1 MATFKK
7 EWQPDALQQ
16 VHVRDPKQRE
26 KQKPA
31 SWQDVVDA
39 NWKPAP
45 AAAVGS
51 TSTKQFFNQEGSPEP
66 VIPNTLEV
74 VGSSMLWIGH
84 SIWNRI
90 DAMNQGFEADPS
102 YKLTQEKLSELSTVI
117 NLDSERIQK
126 LNASTS
132 SAQTDWLVKQYMDED
147 MRQQVQ
153 SYNVPLSMAAS
164 ILDVDL
170 GLSAALKPFTITARF
185 NKLSKIQKGLIGAGT
200 ITTANAAFNAA
211 TSEYDTRSI
220 AQRLLDGITL
230 AGAGALLGATGKS
243 RLLTRNGEKIAEDTI
258 PYVSQKAVKNAAE
271 GTFDLSK
278 GVAKANPE
286 NAVPAQSGRLPER
299 KVSIQSGFKQFSKR
313 AEQIQS
319 RIAQEV
325 HLEKQ
330 TQINSIRQAES
341 AVADILQ
348 GSSHAEASLR
358 VARRI
363 DEIQAIL
370 PRLDALPNLNSVS
383 HSAWGSDALLEG
395 LQKAQTRTA
404 GWKAAFDQ
412 KALRFQEAAAPM
424 LQKLPQELQEE
435 VQKAL
440 AAGTY
445 TADLGKQITKALP
458 EADRTAFKELNSK
471 VLREQRDYRYYVNK
485 QNKELQSAQRVQ
497 SYNPQQLSAVQRDAL
512 RNELQQELT
521 DLKAQQFALERSSDY
536 LRDLRKVAADNAKNT
551 KAKVDNTGHAES
563 TGIPTE
569 NLRRVPEANQEAYRV
584 SLEESEKL
592 SGEQAAKLVLEIE
605 TSTGREHVPL
615 PDRPASVGIR
625 ATLQRAAEFFRSAKQ
640 YMSTTDK
647 LMYYG
652 RNLPEE
658 EWEQLNRLFADP
670 AFNNPDNAITHA
682 TLLSRHGEW
691 RLNALDD
698 ALGKAAQEYYG
709 AKGRFNGA
717 VNPTVQ
723 PKHITALRAAQKDL
737 SDLRLQL
744 YQMERQAAATGTE
757 LDLPV
762 LIQKLAP
769 NKGIADA
776 MQTFVDSGFSKFYAQ
791 QLKKNGLLPEDFAE
805 GLGTYMPLQ
814 WSYAAMRKA
823 FDAGLPE
830 EVLARFIGEDVLER
844 FPDLAKYGRDAES
857 IGKKF
862 IQTQKTSMQATEHM
876 PVGATRDFIAEVL
889 LNQGVAANRVEHIVD
904 SIMHK
909 QTQKG
914 HKNLRTRNSWDF
926 NRQLVHN
933 GQVYSLK
940 DFVDTDVLT
949 QLQSYNRQMA
959 HRNGL
964 AHYGMSP
971 AELDNLFV
979 KIQDTVP
986 AGNNPAEV
994 RDFLKV
1000 ARQQLLGQ
1008 AVGEQVPTVLRS
1020 ATTVASSMVLQN
1032 AGISAFGDISTA
1044 FQRLGFLRTAKYMLK
1059 QFPSLFYAISKYTP
1073 EEAMRLK
1080 DVLVGTSTAHE
1091 RIKYFV
1097 THFEDNHAIP
1107 IQGVHGYVARA
1118 GQSIMHLNASEAVR
1132 RWLVNTV
1139 ASAYEDAIIE
1149 AAKGSRTHRELLLRT
1164 GATEKDFQNIMQEYS
1179 KHGLHIQKWDADI
1192 SLRTQQLLMNASDD
1206 IALTAKA
1213 GEAPAF
1219 LEQTTTGKILFPFMR
1234 FAMAGHQ
1241 KILRKTYN
1249 QDGIFGVAVLLMYNA
1264 MLAPVLVAVKN
1275 VTNGRQWDEDIY
1287 TGSVQQAPALGYFG
1301 IALDSILNSQNSKG
1315 AVVFSPLSK
1324 MNQLFRKVANPDHEM
1339 QVYDYTDATPL
1350 LGLTVVNQAFGVL
1363 KTLEEKDD

>member
-1 MATFKK
+1 MATLKK
-7 EWQPDALQQ
+7 EWQPAVLQQ
-16 VHVRDPKQRE
+16 VQVRDPKQRE

-39 NWKPAP
+39 NWNPAP
-45 AAAVGS
+45 DATIGR
-51 TSTKQFFNQEGSPEP
+51 TPTTQFFNQNSPEP

-74 VGSSMLWIGH
+74 IGSSMLGIGR

-90 DAMNQGFEADPS
+90 DAMNQGFEADPN
-102 YKLTQEKLSELSTVI
+102 YELTAQDMDKISTQI
-117 NLDSERIQK
+117 QLDSERMQK

-132 SAQTDWLVKQYMDED
+132 AAMTEWLVRQYADAD
-147 MRQQVQ
+147 MRHEAQ
-153 SYNVPLSMAAS
+153 SYRPGTAMAAS
-164 ILDVDL
+164 IVDVDL
-170 GLSAALKPFTITARF
+170 GFGILAKPFTAA
-185 NKLSKIQKGLIGAGT
+185 KIGSSLTRLQTGIVAAGT
-200 ITTANAAFNAA
+200 VAFDSA
-211 TSEYDTRSI
+211 TSQFDTRSTI
-220 AQRLLDGITL
+220 ERLLDGVTL
-230 AGAGALLGATGKS
+230 VGASAFAGAAGKS
-243 RLLTRNGEKIAEDTI
+243 RLLTRNGEKLAEDTI
-258 PYVSQKAVKNAAE
+258 EHVTQKAVKIEQEAAS
-271 GTFDLSK
+271 DLSK

-286 NAVPAQSGRLPER
+286 KAVPARSTGFPEG
-299 KVSIQSGFKQFSKR
+299 KATGFQKFSKR
-313 AEQIQS
+313 AEQI
-319 RIAQEV
+319 AQDAR
-325 HLEKQ
+325 LEKQ
-330 TQINSIRQAES
+330 TQINSIREAES
-341 AVADILQ
+341 TMQDILQ
-348 GSSHAEASLR
+348 GSSHADASLR

-370 PRLDALPNLNSVS
+370 PRLDALPNLNAVV
-383 HSAWGSDALLEG
+383 GSDALLEG
-395 LQKAQTRTA
+395 LQKAQSRA
-404 GWKAAFDQ
+404 QGWKAAFDQ
-412 KALRFQEAAAPM
+412 KALRFQEAATPM
-424 LQKLPQELQEE
+424 LQKLPQELQEQ

-440 AAGTY
+440 AAGSY

-458 EADRTAFKELNSK
+458 EADRAGFKELNSK

-497 SYNPQQLSAVQRDAL
+497 SYNPQLTPVQRDAL

-536 LRDLRKVAADNAKNT
+536 LKDLRKVHADNVKAT
-551 KAKVDNTGHAES
+551 KAEEGLKSD
-563 TGIPTE
+563 TGIPTAD
-569 NLRRVPEANQEAYRV
+569 LRRVPEANQAAYRE
-584 SLEESEKL
+584 SLEETEKQTARV
-592 SGEQAAKLVLEIE
+592 SGEQAEKLVLEIE
-605 TSTGREHVPL
+605 TSTGTEHVPL
-615 PDRPASVGIR
+615 PDRPAPVGEAAVIR
-625 ATLQRAAEFFRSAKQ
+625 RAAEYSSSAKQ

-647 LMYYG
+647 LAYYG
-652 RNLPEE
+652 QNLPED
-658 EWEQLNRLFADP
+658 EWEQLNRLFSDP

-709 AKGRFNGA
+709 ASGRFNGA

-723 PKHITALRAAQKDL
+723 PKHITALRAAEKDL

-757 LDLPV
+757 LDLPA
-762 LIQKLAP
+762 LIQRLAP

-791 QLKKNGLLPEDFAE
+791 QLKKNRLLPEDFAE

-876 PVGATRDFIAEVL
+876 PVGATRDFIADVL
-889 LNQGVAANRVEHIVD
+889 LNQGVEANRIDAIVD

-949 QLQSYNRQMA
+949 QLQSYNHQMA

-971 AELDNLFV
+971 AELDNLFA
-979 KIQDTVP
+979 KIQDNLP
-986 AGNNPAEV
+986 AGVNPTEA
-994 RDFLKV
+994 RDFLKA

-1008 AVGEQVPTVLRS
+1008 AVGEQVPILLRS

-1032 AGISAFGDISTA
+1032 TGISAFGDISTA

-1059 QFPSLFYAISKYTP
+1059 QLPSLFYTISKYTP

-1107 IQGVHGYVARA
+1107 IQGVHGYIARA
-1118 GQSIMHLNASEAVR
+1118 GQSIMHLNSSEAVR

-1149 AAKGSRTHRELLLRT
+1149 AAKGSKTHRELLMRT
-1164 GATEKDFQNIMQEYS
+1164 GATERDFQNIMQEYG
-1179 KHGLHIQKWDADI
+1179 KHGLYINKWDADI

-1249 QDGIFGVAVLLMYNA
+1249 QDGIFGVAVLLMYNS
-1264 MLAPVLVAVKN
+1264 MLAPVLAAARN
-1275 VTNGRQWDEDIY
+1275 VTNGKRWDEDIFA
-1287 TGSVQQAPALGYFG
+1287 GSVQQAPALGYFG

-1315 AVVFSPLSK
+1315 AAVFSPLSK
-1324 MNQLFRKVANPDHEM
+1324 MNQLFRKVGNPDYEM

-1363 KTLEEKDD
+1363 KLLNEEDDD

>member
-1 MATFKK
+1 MATLKQ
-7 EWQPDALQQ
+7 EWQPEALQQ
-16 VHVRDPKQRE
+16 VQVRDPKQRE
-26 KQKPA
+26 KQKSA

-39 NWKPAP
+39 NFKPAP
-45 AAAVGS
+45 DAAVGR
-51 TSTKQFFNQEGSPEP
+51 TPTKQFFNQEGSSEP

-74 VGSSMLWIGH
+74 IGSSMLGIGR

-102 YKLTQEKLSELSTVI
+102 YKLTQEELSNLSTVI
-117 NLDSERIQK
+117 NLDSERMQK
-126 LNASTS
+126 LNSSTS
-132 SAQTDWLVKQYMDED
+132 SAQTDWLVKQYAEED
-147 MRQQVQ
+147 MRQQTQ
-153 SYNVPLSMAAS
+153 SYRPLTAMLGS
-164 ILDVDL
+164 IVDVDL
-170 GLSAALKPFTITARF
+170 GLGAALKPLSAARAF
-185 NKLSKIQKGLIGAGT
+185 SGLSKVQKGIAGV
-200 ITTANAAFNAA
+200 TAVGTATAAFDAV
-211 TSEYDTRSI
+211 TSKYDTRSF
-220 AQRLLDGITL
+220 AQQLLDGVTL
-230 AGAGALLGATGKS
+230 AGAGALFGATGKS
-243 RLLTRNGEKIAEDTI
+243 QLLTRNGEKIAEDTI
-258 PYVSQKAVKNAAE
+258 PYVSQKAVKIEQE
-271 GTFDLSK
+271 GASELSK

-286 NAVPAQSGRLPER
+286 KAVPAHEIKQSGHVPEA
-299 KVSIQSGFKQFSKR
+299 KSTGFQKFSQRAKQ
-313 AEQIQS
+313 
-319 RIAQEV
+319 IAQEAR
-325 HLEKQ
+325 LEKQ
-330 TQINSIRQAES
+330 TQINSIREAES
-341 AVADILQ
+341 VVSDILQ
-348 GSSHAEASLR
+348 GSSHADASLR

-370 PRLDALPNLNSVS
+370 PRLDTLPNLNAVS
-383 HSAWGSDALLEG
+383 GSDALLEG
-395 LQKAQTRTA
+395 FQKAQSRVQ

-424 LQKLPQELQEE
+424 LQKLPQELQEQ
-435 VQKAL
+435 VQRAL
-440 AAGTY
+440 AAGEY

-458 EADRTAFKELNSK
+458 EADRTGFKELNSK

-485 QNKELQSAQRVQ
+485 QSKELQSAQRVQ

-536 LRDLRKVAADNAKNT
+536 LKDLRKVAEDAKAT
-551 KAKVDNTGHAES
+551 KADNTGHAES
-563 TGIPTE
+563 TGIPIE
-569 NLRRVPEANQEAYRV
+569 NLRRVPEEHQAAYRA
-584 SLEESEKL
+584 SLEETEKV
-592 SGEQAAKLVLEIE
+592 SGEQAEKLVLEIE
-605 TSTGREHVPL
+605 TSTGREHIPL
-615 PDRPASVGIR
+615 PDRPAPVGIR

-647 LMYYG
+647 LAYYG
-652 RNLPEE
+652 QNLPEA
-658 EWEQLNRLFADP
+658 EWEQMNRLFSDP

-709 AKGRFNGA
+709 ASGRFNGA
-717 VNPTVQ
+717 VNPIVQ
-723 PKHITALRAAQKDL
+723 PRHITALRAAEKDL

-757 LDLPV
+757 LDLPA

-830 EVLARFIGEDVLER
+830 EVLAKFIGEDVLER

-940 DFVDTDVLT
+940 DFVDTDVMT

-979 KIQDTVP
+979 KIQDNLP
-986 AGNNPAEV
+986 AGVNPTEA
-994 RDFLKV
+994 RDFLKA

-1008 AVGEQVPTVLRS
+1008 AVGEQVPTILRS

-1091 RIKYFV
+1091 RMRYFV

-1149 AAKGSRTHRELLLRT
+1149 AAKGSKKHRELLMRT
-1164 GATEKDFQNIMQEYS
+1164 GATEKDFQNILQEYG
-1179 KHGLHIQKWDADI
+1179 KHGLHINKWDADI

-1264 MLAPVLVAVKN
+1264 MLAPVLAAVKN

-1287 TGSVQQAPALGYFG
+1287 SGSVQQAPALGYFG

-1315 AVVFSPLSK
+1315 AAVFSPLSK

-1350 LGLTVVNQAFGVL
+1350 LGLTVVNQAFGVM

>member
-1 MATFKK
+1 MATLKK
-7 EWQPDALQQ
+7 EWQPAALQQ
-16 VHVRDPKQRE
+16 VQVRDPKQRE
-26 KQKPA
+26 KQKSA

-39 NWKPAP
+39 NWNPASD
-45 AAAVGS
+45 AAVGR
-51 TSTKQFFNQEGSPEP
+51 THTTQFFNQNSSPEP
-66 VIPNTLEV
+66 VIPNTLEI
-74 VGSSMLWIGH
+74 VGSSMLGIGRH
-84 SIWNRI
+84 IVNVI
-90 DAMNQGFEADPS
+90 DGMNQGFEADPN
-102 YKLTQEKLSELSTVI
+102 YKLSAQDMDKISTQI
-117 NLDSERIQK
+117 QLDSERMQK

-132 SAQTDWLVKQYMDED
+132 AAMTGWLVKQYADED

-164 ILDVDL
+164 VLDVDL
-170 GLSAALKPFTITARF
+170 GFGAALKLVTAASWF
-185 NKLSKIQKGLIGAGT
+185 NKLTKLQKGLAVAGT
-200 ITTANAAFNAA
+200 VAAGTAAFDTA
-211 TSEYDTRSI
+211 TSEFDTRSHV
-220 AQRLLDGITL
+220 QRLLDGATL
-230 AGAGALLGATGKS
+230 VGAGAFVGAAGKS
-243 RLLTRNGEKIAEDTI
+243 KLLTRNGEKLAEDTI
-258 PYVSQKAVKNAAE
+258 EHVTPRSTQKAAKIEQEAAS
-271 GTFDLSK
+271 DLSK
-278 GVAKANPE
+278 GVAKVNPE
-286 NAVPAQSGRLPER
+286 KAFPARSVQQSGGLPER
-299 KVSIQSGFKQFSKR
+299 SSGFQKFSQR
-313 AEQIQS
+313 AEQI
-319 RIAQEV
+319 AQEAR
-325 HLEKQ
+325 LEKQ
-330 TQINSIRQAES
+330 MTINSIREAES
-341 AVADILQ
+341 TMQDILQ
-348 GSSHAEASLR
+348 GSSHADVSLR

-370 PRLDALPNLNSVS
+370 PRLDALPNLNTIS
-383 HSAWGSDALLEG
+383 GSDALLEG
-395 LQKAQTRTA
+395 LQKAQSRTA

-424 LQKLPQELQEE
+424 LQKLPAEMREGLQEQ
-435 VQKAL
+435 VRKAL
-440 AAGTY
+440 AAGSY

-458 EADRTAFKELNSK
+458 EADRAGFKELNSK

-485 QNKELQSAQRVQ
+485 QSKELQSAQRVQ
-497 SYNPQQLSAVQRDAL
+497 SYNPQQLTPVQRDAL

-521 DLKAQQFALERSSDY
+521 DLKAQQFALERNSDY
-536 LRDLRKVAADNAKNT
+536 LQELRKVHKENT
-551 KAKVDNTGHAES
+551 KVAAKSEEGLKSD
-563 TGIPTE
+563 TGITTAD
-569 NLRRVPEANQEAYRV
+569 LRRVPEANQAAYRE
-584 SLEESEKL
+584 SLEETEKV
-592 SGEQAAKLVLEIE
+592 SGEQAEKLVLEIE
-605 TSTGREHVPL
+605 TSTGTEYIPL
-615 PDRPASVGIR
+615 PDRPAPVGEAAAIR
-625 ATLQRAAEFFRSAKQ
+625 RAAEYSSSAKQ

-647 LMYYG
+647 LAYYG
-652 RNLPEE
+652 QNLPDE

-709 AKGRFNGA
+709 ASGRFNGA

-723 PKHITALRAAQKDL
+723 PKHITALREAQKDL

-757 LDLPV
+757 LDLPA

-876 PVGATRDFIAEVL
+876 PVGATRDFIADVL
-889 LNQGVAANRVEHIVD
+889 LNQGVEANRVEAIVD

-940 DFVDTDVLT
+940 DFVDTDIMT

-979 KIQDTVP
+979 KIQDNLP
-986 AGNNPAEV
+986 AGVNPTEA
-994 RDFLKV
+994 RDFLKA

-1008 AVGEQVPTVLRS
+1008 AVGEQVPTILRS

-1044 FQRLGFLRTAKYMLK
+1044 FQRLGFLRTAKHMLK
-1059 QFPSLFYAISKYTP
+1059 QLPSLFYAISKYTP

-1107 IQGVHGYVARA
+1107 IQGVHGYIARA

-1149 AAKGSRTHRELLLRT
+1149 AAKGSKTHRELLMRT
-1164 GATEKDFQNIMQEYS
+1164 GATERDFQNIMQEYG
-1179 KHGLHIQKWDADI
+1179 KHGLQIQKWDADI

-1206 IALTAKA
+1206 IALTAKV

-1249 QDGIFGVAVLLMYNA
+1249 QDGIFGVAVLLMYNG
-1264 MLAPVLVAVKN
+1264 MLAPVLAAARN
-1275 VTNGRQWDEDIY
+1275 VTNGKRWDEDIFA
-1287 TGSVQQAPALGYFG
+1287 GSVQQAPALGYFG

-1315 AVVFSPLSK
+1315 AAVFSPLSK
-1324 MNQLFRKVANPDHEM
+1324 MNQLFRKVGNPDHEM

-1363 KTLEEKDD
+1363 KLLNEEDDD

>member
-26 KQKPA
+26 KQKSA

-45 AAAVGS
+45 DAAIGR
-51 TSTKQFFNQEGSPEP
+51 TRTKQSFNQEGTPERP
-66 VIPNTLEV
+66 IPTTLEV
-74 VGSSMLWIGH
+74 LGSSMLSIGRH
-84 SIWNRI
+84 IVNVI
-90 DAMNQGFEADPS
+90 DGMNQGFEADPN
-102 YKLTQEKLSELSTVI
+102 YELPQEELSRLSTVI
-117 NLDSERIQK
+117 NLDSERLQK
-126 LNASTS
+126 LRSSTS
-132 SAQTDWLVKQYMDED
+132 SAQTDWLVKQYAEED
-147 MRQQVQ
+147 MRQETQ
-153 SYNVPLSMAAS
+153 SYRPLTAMLGS
-164 ILDVDL
+164 IVDVDL
-170 GLSAALKPFTITARF
+170 VLGAVLKPLSAARVFSG
-185 NKLSKIQKGLIGAGT
+185 LSKVQRGIAGVTAVAAGT
-200 ITTANAAFNAA
+200 AAFDAA
-211 TSEYDTRSI
+211 TSEFDTRSTTE
-220 AQRLLDGITL
+220 RLLDGITL
-230 AGAGALLGATGKS
+230 AGAGALFGATGKS
-243 RLLTRNGEKIAEDTI
+243 RLVTRNGEKLAEDTI
-258 PYVSQKAVKNAAE
+258 PYVSREAVKNAPE
-271 GTFDLSK
+271 SLSDLSK
-278 GVAKANPE
+278 GVAKANLE
-286 NAVPAQSGRLPER
+286 NAVPARPTGLPEG
-299 KVSIQSGFKQFSKR
+299 KSGFKQFSQR

-319 RIAQEV
+319 RITQEAR
-325 HLEKQ
+325 LEKQ

-348 GSSHAEASLR
+348 GSTHAEASLR
-358 VARRI
+358 VTRRI

-383 HSAWGSDALLEG
+383 QSDALLEG
-395 LQKAQTRTA
+395 LQKAQPRIA

-412 KALRFQEAAAPM
+412 KAQRFQEAATPM
-424 LQKLPQELQEE
+424 LQKLPQELQEQ

-440 AAGTY
+440 TASEY

-485 QNKELQSAQRVQ
+485 QNKELRSAQRVQ

-512 RNELQQELT
+512 RSELQQELT
-521 DLKAQQFALERSSDY
+521 DLKAQQFALEHSSDY
-536 LRDLRKVAADNAKNT
+536 LKDLRKVAAAK
-551 KAKVDNTGHAES
+551 GHAGSTES

-569 NLRRVPEANQEAYRV
+569 NLRRVPEAKQEAYRV
-584 SLEESEKL
+584 SLEEAEKQTARV
-592 SGEQAAKLVLEIE
+592 SGEQAEKLVLEIE
-605 TSTGREHVPL
+605 TSTGREHIPL
-615 PDRPASVGIR
+615 PDRPAPVGTR
-625 ATLQRAAEFFRSAKQ
+625 TTLQRAAEFFRSAKQ

-658 EWEQLNRLFADP
+658 EWEQLNRLFSDP

-698 ALGKAAQEYYG
+698 ALGKAAQAYYG
-709 AKGRFNGA
+709 AKGRFNAA
-717 VNPTVQ
+717 VNPMVQ

-744 YQMERQAAATGTE
+744 YQMERQAASTGTE
-757 LDLPV
+757 LDLPA

-805 GLGTYMPLQ
+805 GLGAYMPLQ

-876 PVGATRDFIAEVL
+876 PVGATRDFIADVL
-889 LNQGVAANRVEHIVD
+889 LSQGVAANRIESIVD

-940 DFVDTDVLT
+940 DFVDTDVMT

-994 RDFLKV
+994 RDFLKT

-1008 AVGEQVPTVLRS
+1008 AVGEQVPTLLRS
-1020 ATTVASSMVLQN
+1020 ATTVASSMILQN

-1059 QFPSLFYAISKYTP
+1059 QSPSLFYAISKYTP

-1107 IQGVHGYVARA
+1107 IQGLHGYVARA

-1132 RWLVNTV
+1132 RWLLNAT

-1149 AAKGSRTHRELLLRT
+1149 AAKGSKAHRELLMRT
-1164 GATEKDFQNIMQEYS
+1164 GATEKDFQNIMQEYG
-1179 KHGLHIQKWDADI
+1179 KHGLHINKWDADI

-1264 MLAPVLVAVKN
+1264 MLAPVLAAVKN

-1287 TGSVQQAPALGYFG
+1287 AGSVQQAPALGYFG

-1315 AVVFSPLSK
+1315 AAVFSPLSK

-1339 QVYDYTDATPL
+1339 QVYDYTDVTPL
-1350 LGLTVVNQAFGVL
+1350 LGLTLPNQAFGML
-1363 KTLEEKDD
+1363 KTLKEKDD

>member
-1 MATFKK
+1 MATLKK
-7 EWQPDALQQ
+7 EWQPAPLQQ
-16 VHVRDPKQRE
+16 VQVRDPKQRE
-26 KQKPA
+26 KQKSA

-39 NWKPAP
+39 NFKPAP
-45 AAAVGS
+45 DAAVGR
-51 TSTKQFFNQEGSPEP
+51 TPPKQFFNQNSSPEP
-66 VIPNTLEV
+66 VIPNTLEII
-74 VGSSMLWIGH
+74 GGSMLGIGKH
-84 SIWNRI
+84 IVNVI
-90 DAMNQGFEADPS
+90 DGMNQGFEATPN
-102 YKLTQEKLSELSTVI
+102 YKLPSEDMDKISTQIQL
-117 NLDSERIQK
+117 NSERMQK
-126 LNASTS
+126 LNSSTS
-132 SAQTDWLVKQYMDED
+132 AAQTEWLVRQYADED

-153 SYNVPLSMAAS
+153 SYNIPLSMAAS
-164 ILDVDL
+164 VLDVDL
-170 GLSAALKPFTITARF
+170 GFGAALKPVTAASWF
-185 NKLSKIQKGLIGAGT
+185 NKLTKLQRGLAVAGT
-200 ITTANAAFNAA
+200 VAVGTAAFDAV
-211 TSEYDTRSI
+211 TSEFDTRST
-220 AQRLLDGITL
+220 AQRLLDGVTL
-230 AGAGALLGATGKS
+230 VGAGAFVGAAGKS
-243 RLLTRNGEKIAEDTI
+243 RLLTRNGEKLAEGTI
-258 PYVSQKAVKNAAE
+258 EHVTQKTVKNAAD
-271 GTFDLSK
+271 GTPDLSK

-286 NAVPAQSGRLPER
+286 KVVSAQAGRVPEGQSA
-299 KVSIQSGFKQFSKR
+299 KSGFQQFSER
-313 AEQIQS
+313 AAQ
-319 RIAQEV
+319 IAQEAR
-325 HLEKQ
+325 LEKQ
-330 TQINSIRQAES
+330 GQIQSIRQAES

-348 GSSHAEASLR
+348 GSTYTEASLR
-358 VARRI
+358 VTRRI

-370 PRLDALPNLNSVS
+370 PRLDALPNLPAAS
-383 HSAWGSDALLEG
+383 HSDALLEG
-395 LQKAQTRTA
+395 LQNAQTRTA
-404 GWKAAFDQ
+404 GWKAAFEQ
-412 KALRFQEAAAPM
+412 KAQRFQEAAAPM
-424 LQKLPQELQEE
+424 LQKLPAEMQEQ

-440 AAGTY
+440 VAGEY

-458 EADRTAFKELNSK
+458 EADRAGFKELNSK

-521 DLKAQQFALERSSDY
+521 DLKAQQFALERNSDY
-536 LRDLRKVAADNAKNT
+536 LKDLRKVHADNVKAT
-551 KAKVDNTGHAES
+551 KSAQGLKSD
-563 TGIPTE
+563 TGIPPE
-569 NLRRVPEANQEAYRV
+569 NLRRVPEEHQAAYRE
-584 SLEESEKL
+584 SLEETEKQTARV
-592 SGEQAAKLVLEIE
+592 SGEQAEKLVLEIE
-605 TSTGREHVPL
+605 TSTGAEHIPL
-615 PDRPASVGIR
+615 PNRPAPVGEAAAIR
-625 ATLQRAAEFFRSAKQ
+625 RAAEYSTSAKQ

-647 LMYYG
+647 LAYYG
-652 RNLPEE
+652 QNLPEE
-658 EWEQLNRLFADP
+658 EWEQLNRLFSDP

-682 TLLSRHGEW
+682 VLLSRHGEW

-709 AKGRFNGA
+709 ASGRFNGA

-757 LDLPV
+757 LDLPK
-762 LIQKLAP
+762 LIQDLAP

-876 PVGATRDFIAEVL
+876 PVGATRDFIADVL
-889 LNQGVAANRVEHIVD
+889 LNQGVEANRIDSIVD

-940 DFVDTDVLT
+940 DFVDTDVMT

-979 KIQDTVP
+979 KIQDTAP

-994 RDFLKV
+994 RDFLKA

-1059 QFPSLFYAISKYTP
+1059 TLPSLFYAISKYTP
-1073 EEAMRLK
+1073 EEAMRLR
-1080 DVLVGTSTAHE
+1080 DVLRGTSTAHE

-1097 THFEDNHAIP
+1097 THYEDNHAIP
-1107 IQGVHGYVARA
+1107 IQGVHGYIARA

-1132 RWLVNTV
+1132 RWLVDAT

-1149 AAKGSRTHRELLLRT
+1149 AAKGSKAHRELLMRT
-1164 GATEKDFQNIMQEYS
+1164 GATEKDFQNIMQEYG
-1179 KHGLHIQKWDADI
+1179 KHGLHINKWDADI

-1264 MLAPVLVAVKN
+1264 MLAPVLAATRN
-1275 VTNGRQWDEDIY
+1275 VTNGKPWDEDIFA
-1287 TGSVQQAPALGYFG
+1287 GSVQQAPALGYFG

-1315 AVVFSPLSK
+1315 AAVFSPLSK
-1324 MNQLFRKVANPDHEM
+1324 MNQLFRKVGNPDHEM

-1363 KTLEEKDD
+1363 KTLEENDD

>member
-16 VHVRDPKQRE
+16 VQVRDPKQRE

-45 AAAVGS
+45 DVAVGR
-51 TSTKQFFNQEGSPEP
+51 TPTKQFFNQEGAPERP
-66 VIPNTLEV
+66 IPTTLEV
-74 VGSSMLWIGH
+74 LGSSMLGIGR

-102 YKLTQEKLSELSTVI
+102 YKLPQEELSKLSTVI
-117 NLDSERIQK
+117 NLDSERMQK

-147 MRQQVQ
+147 MRRETQ
-153 SYNVPLSMAAS
+153 SHRPLTAMLGSVV
-164 ILDVDL
+164 DVDL
-170 GLSAALKPFTITARF
+170 GLGAALKPLSGAKAFS
-185 NKLSKIQKGLIGAGT
+185 NLSKVQKGIAGV
-200 ITTANAAFNAA
+200 TAVAASTAAFDAA
-211 TSEYDTRSI
+211 TSKYDTRST
-220 AQRLLDGITL
+220 AQRLLDGVTL
-230 AGAGALLGATGKS
+230 AGAGALFGATGKS

-258 PYVSQKAVKNAAE
+258 EHVTEKAAQKAVKIEQE
-271 GTFDLSK
+271 GASELSK

-286 NAVPAQSGRLPER
+286 KVVSARSTGLPEG
-299 KVSIQSGFKQFSKR
+299 KTGFQKFSQR
-313 AEQIQS
+313 AEQIQN
-319 RIAQEV
+319 RIAHEA
-325 HLEKQ
+325 HLEKR
-330 TQINSIRQAES
+330 TQINSIREAE
-341 AVADILQ
+341 AVVSDILQ
-348 GSSHAEASLR
+348 GSTHAEAGMR

-370 PRLDALPNLNSVS
+370 PRLDVLPNLNAVS
-383 HSAWGSDALLEG
+383 HSDALLEG
-395 LQKAQTRTA
+395 LQKAESRNA

-412 KALRFQEAAAPM
+412 KALRFQESAAPM
-424 LQKLPQELQEE
+424 LQKLPAELQGQ

-440 AAGTY
+440 AAAEY
-445 TADLGKQITKALP
+445 TADLGKQITKTLP
-458 EADRTAFKELNSK
+458 EADRASFKELNSK

-497 SYNPQQLSAVQRDAL
+497 SYNPQQLTPVQRDAL

-521 DLKAQQFALERSSDY
+521 DLKAQQFALERNSDY
-536 LRDLRKVAADNAKNT
+536 LKDLRKVAADNK
-551 KAKVDNTGHAES
+551 GHAES

-569 NLRRVPEANQEAYRV
+569 NLRRVPEEQQAAYRE
-584 SLEESEKL
+584 SLEETEKQTTKI
-592 SGEQAAKLVLEIE
+592 SGEQAEKLVLEIE
-605 TSTGREHVPL
+605 TSTGTEHVPL
-615 PDRPASVGIR
+615 PDRHAPVGEAAVIR
-625 ATLQRAAEFFRSAKQ
+625 RAAEYSSSAKQ

-647 LMYYG
+647 LAYYG
-652 RNLPEE
+652 QNLPEA
-658 EWEQLNRLFADP
+658 EWEQLNRLFSDP

-709 AKGRFNGA
+709 ASGRFNAA

-723 PKHITALRAAQKDL
+723 PRHITALRAAQKDL

-757 LDLPV
+757 LDLPA

-791 QLKKNGLLPEDFAE
+791 QLKKNALLPEDFAE

-876 PVGATRDFIAEVL
+876 PVGATRDFIADVL
-889 LNQGVAANRVEHIVD
+889 LNQGVEANRIDAIVD

-940 DFVDTDVLT
+940 DFVDTDVMT
-949 QLQSYNRQMA
+949 QLQSYNLQMA

-964 AHYGMSP
+964 AHYGMSS

-979 KIQDTVP
+979 KIQDNLP
-986 AGNNPAEV
+986 AGVNPTEA
-994 RDFLKV
+994 RDFLKA

-1008 AVGEQVPTVLRS
+1008 AVGEQVPTILRS

-1044 FQRLGFLRTAKYMLK
+1044 SQRLGFLRTAKYMLK
-1059 QFPSLFYAISKYTP
+1059 TLPSLFSAISKYTP

-1080 DVLVGTSTAHE
+1080 DVLRGTSTAHE

-1107 IQGVHGYVARA
+1107 IQGVHGYIARA
-1118 GQSIMHLNASEAVR
+1118 GQSIMHLNTSEAVR

-1149 AAKGSRTHRELLLRT
+1149 AAKGSKTHRELLMRT
-1164 GATEKDFQNIMQEYS
+1164 GATEKDFQNIMQEYN
-1179 KHGLHIQKWDADI
+1179 KHGLHINKWDADI
-1192 SLRTQQLLMNASDD
+1192 SLRTQQLLMNSSDD

-1249 QDGIFGVAVLLMYNA
+1249 QDGIFGTAVLLMYNA
-1264 MLAPVLVAVKN
+1264 MLAPVLAAVKN
-1275 VTNGRQWDEDIY
+1275 ITNGRQWDEDIY
-1287 TGSVQQAPALGYFG
+1287 SGSVQQAPALGYFG

-1315 AVVFSPLSK
+1315 AAVFSPLSK
-1324 MNQLFRKVANPDHEM
+1324 MNQLFRKVANPDHDM

-1363 KTLEEKDD
+1363 KLLNEEDDD

>member
-1 MATFKK
+1 MATLKK
-7 EWQPDALQQ
+7 EWQPAALQQ
-16 VHVRDPKQRE
+16 IQVRDPKQRE
-26 KQKPA
+26 KQKSA

-39 NWKPAP
+39 NWNPTP
-45 AAAVGS
+45 DAAVGR
-51 TSTKQFFNQEGSPEP
+51 THTTQFFNQNSSPEP
-66 VIPNTLEV
+66 VIPNTLEI
-74 VGSSMLWIGH
+74 VGGSILGIGKH
-84 SIWNRI
+84 IVNVI
-90 DAMNQGFEADPS
+90 DGMNQGFEATPN
-102 YKLTQEKLSELSTVI
+102 YRLSDKDMDEISTRI
-117 NLDSERIQK
+117 QLGSERMQK
-126 LNASTS
+126 LNSSTS
-132 SAQTDWLVKQYMDED
+132 AAQTEWLVKQYADED

-153 SYNVPLSMAAS
+153 SYNIPLSMAAS
-164 ILDVDL
+164 VLDVDL
-170 GLSAALKPFTITARF
+170 GLGALAKPFTAASWF
-185 NKLSKIQKGLIGAGT
+185 NKLTKLQRGLVVGGT
-200 ITTANAAFNAA
+200 VATANTTFNTL
-211 TSEYDTRSI
+211 TSELDTRST
-220 AQRLLDGITL
+220 AQRLLDGVTL
-230 AGAGALLGATGKS
+230 VGAGVFAGAVGKS
-243 RLLTRNGEKIAEDTI
+243 RLLTRNGEKLAEDTI
-258 PYVSQKAVKNAAE
+258 EHVTQKAVKNAAE
-271 GTFDLSK
+271 STQDLSK

-286 NAVPAQSGRLPER
+286 KAVPPRSGGQSGRLSEG
-299 KVSIQSGFKQFSKR
+299 KTAKSGFQQFSQR
-313 AEQIQS
+313 AEQI
-319 RIAQEV
+319 AQEAR
-325 HLEKQ
+325 LEKQ

-341 AVADILQ
+341 VVSDILQ
-348 GSSHAEASLR
+348 GGTHADASLR
-358 VARRI
+358 VTRRI

-370 PRLDALPNLNSVS
+370 PRLDALPNLNAVQ
-383 HSAWGSDALLEG
+383 GSDALLEG

-404 GWKAAFDQ
+404 GWKAAFEQ
-412 KALRFQEAAAPM
+412 KAQRFQEAAAPM
-424 LQKLPQELQEE
+424 LQKLPQELQEQ

-440 AAGTY
+440 AAGEY
-445 TADLGKQITKALP
+445 SSDLGKQITKALP
-458 EADRTAFKELNSK
+458 EADRTGFKELNSK

-485 QNKELQSAQRVQ
+485 QNRELQSAQRVQ
-497 SYNPQQLSAVQRDAL
+497 SYNPQQLSPVQRDAL
-512 RNELQQELT
+512 RSELQQELT
-521 DLKAQQFALERSSDY
+521 DLKAQQFALERHSDY
-536 LRDLRKVAADNAKNT
+536 LKELRKVAADNAKAT
-551 KAKVDNTGHAES
+551 KAEGLRSDTS
-563 TGIPTE
+563 IPAE
-569 NLRRVPEANQEAYRV
+569 NLRRVPEEHQAAYRE
-584 SLEESEKL
+584 SLEQAEKV
-592 SGEQAAKLVLEIE
+592 SGEQAEKLVLEIE
-605 TSTGREHVPL
+605 TSTGTEHIPL
-615 PDRPASVGIR
+615 PDRPAPVGEVAAIR
-625 ATLQRAAEFFRSAKQ
+625 RAAEFSTSAKQ

-647 LMYYG
+647 LAYYG
-652 RNLPEE
+652 QNLPEE

-682 TLLSRHGEW
+682 VLLSRHGEW

-709 AKGRFNGA
+709 ASGRFNGA

-723 PKHITALRAAQKDL
+723 PKHITALRAAEKDL

-757 LDLPV
+757 LDLPA

-862 IQTQKTSMQATEHM
+862 IQTQKASMQATEHM
-876 PVGATRDFIAEVL
+876 PVGATRDFIADVL
-889 LNQGVAANRVEHIVD
+889 LNQGVEANRIDSIVD

-914 HKNLRTRNSWDF
+914 HKNLRTRNSWNF

-940 DFVDTDVLT
+940 DFVDTDITT

-979 KIQDTVP
+979 KIQDNLP
-986 AGNNPAEV
+986 AGVNPTEA
-994 RDFLKV
+994 RDFLKA

-1032 AGISAFGDISTA
+1032 VGISAFGDISTA
-1044 FQRLGFLRTAKYMLK
+1044 FQRLGFLRTAKHMLK
-1059 QFPSLFYAISKYTP
+1059 QLPSLFYAISKYIP

-1107 IQGVHGYVARA
+1107 IQGVHGYIARA
-1118 GQSIMHLNASEAVR
+1118 GQSIMHLNTSEVVR

-1139 ASAYEDAIIE
+1139 ASAYEDAIIK
-1149 AAKGSRTHRELLLRT
+1149 AAKGSKTHRELLMRT
-1164 GATEKDFQNIMQEYS
+1164 GATERDFQNIMQEYG
-1179 KHGLHIQKWDADI
+1179 KHGLYINKWDADI

-1249 QDGIFGVAVLLMYNA
+1249 QDGIFGAAVLLMYNS
-1264 MLAPVLVAVKN
+1264 MLAPVLAAAKN
-1275 VTNGRQWDEDIY
+1275 VTNGKRWDEDIFA
-1287 TGSVQQAPALGYFG
+1287 GSVQQAPALGYFG

-1315 AVVFSPLSK
+1315 AAVFSPLSK
-1324 MNQLFRKVANPDHEM
+1324 MNQLFRKVGNPDHEM

-1363 KTLEEKDD
+1363 KLLNEEDDD

>member
-1 MATFKK
+1 MATLKK
-7 EWQPDALQQ
+7 EWQPAALQQ
-16 VHVRDPKQRE
+16 VQVRDPKQRE

-39 NWKPAP
+39 NFKPAP
-45 AAAVGS
+45 DAAVGR
-51 TSTKQFFNQEGSPEP
+51 TPTTQFFNQNSSPEP

-74 VGSSMLWIGH
+74 IGSSMLGIGH

-90 DAMNQGFEADPS
+90 DAMNQDFEADPN
-102 YKLTQEKLSELSTVI
+102 YKLLPQDMDNISTKI
-117 NLDSERIQK
+117 QLDAERMQK
-126 LNASTS
+126 LNSSTS
-132 SAQTDWLVKQYMDED
+132 AAMTEWLVKQYADED
-147 MRQQVQ
+147 MRHETQ
-153 SYNVPLSMAAS
+153 SYRPWTAMAAS
-164 ILDVDL
+164 IVDVDL
-170 GLSAALKPFTITARF
+170 GLGVLAKPFTAA
-185 NKLSKIQKGLIGAGT
+185 KIGNNLTRLQKGIAAVGTVAAGT
-200 ITTANAAFNAA
+200 AAFDAA
-211 TSEYDTRSI
+211 TSEFDTRST
-220 AQRLLDGITL
+220 AQRLLDGVTL
-230 AGAGALLGATGKS
+230 VGAGAFVGAAGKS
-243 RLLTRNGEKIAEDTI
+243 KLLTRNGEKLAEDTLEH
-258 PYVSQKAVKNAAE
+258 VTQKTVKNAVE
-271 GTFDLSK
+271 STSDLSK

-286 NAVPAQSGRLPER
+286 KAVSAQAGRVPEGQSA
-299 KVSIQSGFKQFSKR
+299 KSGFQQFSKR
-313 AEQIQS
+313 AEQI
-319 RIAQEV
+319 AQEAR
-325 HLEKQ
+325 LEKQ
-330 TQINSIRQAES
+330 GQIQSIRQAES
-341 AVADILQ
+341 AVADILE
-348 GSSHAEASLR
+348 GSTHTEASLR

-370 PRLDALPNLNSVS
+370 PRLDALPNLNAVS
-383 HSAWGSDALLEG
+383 HSDALLEG
-395 LQKAQTRTA
+395 LQKAQVRTA
-404 GWKAAFDQ
+404 GWKAAFEQ

-424 LQKLPQELQEE
+424 LQKLPAEMQEQ

-440 AAGTY
+440 AAGEY

-458 EADRTAFKELNSK
+458 EADRAGFKELNSK

-497 SYNPQQLSAVQRDAL
+497 SYNPQQLTAVQRDAL
-512 RNELQQELT
+512 RSELQQELT

-536 LRDLRKVAADNAKNT
+536 LKDLRKVAADNVKAT
-551 KAKVDNTGHAES
+551 KAEEGLKSD
-563 TGIPTE
+563 TGIPTA
-569 NLRRVPEANQEAYRV
+569 LRRVPEANQAAYRE
-584 SLEESEKL
+584 SLEETEKQTARV
-592 SGEQAAKLVLEIE
+592 SGEQAEKLVLEIE
-605 TSTGREHVPL
+605 TSTGAEHIPL
-615 PDRPASVGIR
+615 PDRPAPVGEAAAIR
-625 ATLQRAAEFFRSAKQ
+625 RAAEFSTSAKQ

-647 LMYYG
+647 LAYYG
-652 RNLPEE
+652 QNLPEE
-658 EWEQLNRLFADP
+658 EWEQLNRLFSDP

-682 TLLSRHGEW
+682 ALLSRHGEW

-709 AKGRFNGA
+709 GAGRFNGA

-757 LDLPV
+757 LDLPA

-776 MQTFVDSGFSKFYAQ
+776 MKTFVDSGFSKFYAQ

-862 IQTQKTSMQATEHM
+862 IQTQKISMQATEHI
-876 PVGATRDFIAEVL
+876 PVGATRDFIADVL
-889 LNQGVAANRVEHIVD
+889 LNQGVEANRIDSIVD

-940 DFVDTDVLT
+940 DFVDTDVMT

-964 AHYGMSP
+964 AHFGMSP

-994 RDFLKV
+994 RDFLKA

-1059 QFPSLFYAISKYTP
+1059 TLPSLFYAISKYTP
-1073 EEAMRLK
+1073 EEAMRLR
-1080 DVLVGTSTAHE
+1080 DVLRGTSTAHE

-1097 THFEDNHAIP
+1097 THYEDNHAIP
-1107 IQGVHGYVARA
+1107 IQGVHGYIARA

-1132 RWLVNTV
+1132 RWLVDTI
-1139 ASAYEDAIIE
+1139 ASAYEDAIVE
-1149 AAKGSRTHRELLLRT
+1149 AAKGSKVHRELLMRT
-1164 GATEKDFQNIMQEYS
+1164 GATEKDFQNIMQEYG
-1179 KHGLHIQKWDADI
+1179 KHGLHINKWDADI

-1206 IALTAKA
+1206 IALTTKA

-1249 QDGIFGVAVLLMYNA
+1249 QDGIFGVAVLLMYNS
-1264 MLAPVLVAVKN
+1264 MLAPVLAATRN
-1275 VTNGRQWDEDIY
+1275 VTNGKPWDEDIFA
-1287 TGSVQQAPALGYFG
+1287 GSVQQAPALGYFG

-1315 AVVFSPLSK
+1315 AAVFSPLSK
-1324 MNQLFRKVANPDHEM
+1324 MNQLFRKVGNPDHEM

-1363 KTLEEKDD
+1363 KLLNEEDDD

>member
-1 MATFKK
+1 MATLKK
-7 EWQPDALQQ
+7 EWQPAALQQ
-16 VHVRDPKQRE
+16 VQVRDPKQRE

-39 NWKPAP
+39 NWNPAP
-45 AAAVGS
+45 DAAVGR
-51 TSTKQFFNQEGSPEP
+51 TPPTQFFNQNSSPEP

-74 VGSSMLWIGH
+74 IGSSMLGIGH

-90 DAMNQGFEADPS
+90 DAMNQDFEADPN
-102 YKLTQEKLSELSTVI
+102 YKLLPQDMDNISTKI
-117 NLDSERIQK
+117 QLDAERMQK

-132 SAQTDWLVKQYMDED
+132 AAMTEWLVRQYADED
-147 MRQQVQ
+147 MRHEAQ
-153 SYNVPLSMAAS
+153 SYRPWTAMAAS
-164 ILDVDL
+164 IVDVDL
-170 GLSAALKPFTITARF
+170 GLGVLAKPFTAA
-185 NKLSKIQKGLIGAGT
+185 KIGSNLTRLQKGVAVAGT
-200 ITTANAAFNAA
+200 VAAGTATFDAV
-211 TSEYDTRSI
+211 TSQYDTRST
-220 AQRLLDGITL
+220 ARRLLDGVTL
-230 AGAGALLGATGKS
+230 VGAGAFVGAAGKS
-243 RLLTRNGEKIAEDTI
+243 RLLTRNGEKLAEDTI
-258 PYVSQKAVKNAAE
+258 EHVTQKAAKNAAD
-271 GTFDLSK
+271 GTLDLSK

-286 NAVPAQSGRLPER
+286 KAVPAHSGGLPEG
-299 KVSIQSGFKQFSKR
+299 KSTGFQKFSQR
-313 AEQIQS
+313 AEQI
-319 RIAQEV
+319 AQEAR
-325 HLEKQ
+325 LEKQ
-330 TQINSIRQAES
+330 TTINSIREAES
-341 AVADILQ
+341 VVSDILQ
-348 GSSHAEASLR
+348 GSAHADASLR

-370 PRLDALPNLNSVS
+370 PRLDALPNLNVGSQ
-383 HSAWGSDALLEG
+383 SDALLEG

-404 GWKAAFDQ
+404 GWKAAFEQ
-412 KALRFQEAAAPM
+412 KALHFQEAAAPM
-424 LQKLPQELQEE
+424 LQKLPAEMQEQ

-440 AAGTY
+440 AAGEY

-458 EADRTAFKELNSK
+458 EADRAGFKELNSK

-485 QNKELQSAQRVQ
+485 QNRELQSAQRVQ
-497 SYNPQQLSAVQRDAL
+497 SYNPQQLTAVQRDAL

-536 LRDLRKVAADNAKNT
+536 LKDLRKVAADNAKAT
-551 KAKVDNTGHAES
+551 KATEKGLRSD

-569 NLRRVPEANQEAYRV
+569 NLRRVPEANQAAYRE
-584 SLEESEKL
+584 SLEEAEKQTTRV
-592 SGEQAAKLVLEIE
+592 SGEQAEKLVLEIE
-605 TSTGREHVPL
+605 TSTGTEHIPL
-615 PDRPASVGIR
+615 PDRPAPVGEAATIR
-625 ATLQRAAEFFRSAKQ
+625 RAAEYSSSAKQ

-647 LMYYG
+647 LAYYG
-652 RNLPEE
+652 QNLPEE
-658 EWEQLNRLFADP
+658 EWEQLNSLFADP

-682 TLLSRHGEW
+682 VLLSRHGEW

-709 AKGRFNGA
+709 ASGRFNGA

-723 PKHITALRAAQKDL
+723 PRHITALRAAQKDL

-757 LDLPV
+757 LDLPA

-876 PVGATRDFIAEVL
+876 PVGATRDFIADVL
-889 LNQGVAANRVEHIVD
+889 LNQGVEANRIDSIVD

-940 DFVDTDVLT
+940 DFVDTDVMT

-979 KIQDTVP
+979 KIQDNLP
-986 AGNNPAEV
+986 AGGNPTEA
-994 RDFLKV
+994 RDFLKA

-1059 QFPSLFYAISKYTP
+1059 TLPSLFYAISKYTP

-1097 THFEDNHAIP
+1097 THYEDNHAIP
-1107 IQGVHGYVARA
+1107 IQGVHGYIARA

-1132 RWLVNTV
+1132 RWLVDAT

-1149 AAKGSRTHRELLLRT
+1149 AAKGSKTHRELLMRT
-1164 GATEKDFQNIMQEYS
+1164 GATEKDFQNIMQEYG
-1179 KHGLHIQKWDADI
+1179 KHGLHINKWDADI

-1241 KILRKTYN
+1241 KILRKSYN
-1249 QDGIFGVAVLLMYNA
+1249 QDGIFGVAVLLMYNG
-1264 MLAPVLVAVKN
+1264 MLAPVLAAARN
-1275 VTNGRQWDEDIY
+1275 VTNGKPWDEDIFA
-1287 TGSVQQAPALGYFG
+1287 GSVQQAPALGYFG
-1301 IALDSILNSQNSKG
+1301 IALDSVLNSQNSKG
-1315 AVVFSPLSK
+1315 AAVFSPLSK
-1324 MNQLFRKVANPDHEM
+1324 MNQLFRKVGNPDHEM
-1339 QVYDYTDATPL
+1339 QVHDYTDATPL

-1363 KTLEEKDD
+1363 KLLNEEDDD

>member
-1 MATFKK
+1 MATLKK
-7 EWQPDALQQ
+7 EWQPAALQQ
-16 VHVRDPKQRE
+16 VQVRDPKQRE

-39 NWKPAP
+39 NWNPAP
-45 AAAVGS
+45 DAAIGR
-51 TSTKQFFNQEGSPEP
+51 TPTKQFFSQNSSPEP
-66 VIPNTLEV
+66 VIPNTLEII
-74 VGSSMLWIGH
+74 GGSMLGIGKH
-84 SIWNRI
+84 IVNVI
-90 DAMNQGFEADPS
+90 DGMNQDFEATPN
-102 YKLTQEKLSELSTVI
+102 YKLDAETMNQISTRI
-117 NLDSERIQK
+117 QLDSERMQK
-126 LNASTS
+126 LNSSTS
-132 SAQTDWLVKQYMDED
+132 AAQTEWLVRQYADED

-153 SYNVPLSMAAS
+153 SYNIPLSMAAS
-164 ILDVDL
+164 VLDVDL
-170 GLSAALKPFTITARF
+170 GLGALAKPFTAASWF
-185 NKLSKIQKGLIGAGT
+185 NKLTKLQKGLTIAGT
-200 ITTANAAFNAA
+200 VAAGTAAFDAA
-211 TSEYDTRSI
+211 TSQYDTRSTT
-220 AQRLLDGITL
+220 QRLLDGVTL
-230 AGAGALLGATGKS
+230 VGAGAFVGAAGKS

-258 PYVSQKAVKNAAE
+258 EHVTEKAAQKAVNIEQEAAS
-271 GTFDLSK
+271 DLSK
-278 GVAKANPE
+278 EVVKANPE
-286 NAVPAQSGRLPER
+286 KAVPARYTGLPEG
-299 KVSIQSGFKQFSKR
+299 KPTGFQKFSQR
-313 AEQIQS
+313 AEQI
-319 RIAQEV
+319 AQEAR
-325 HLEKQ
+325 LEKQ
-330 TQINSIRQAES
+330 TQVSSIREAES
-341 AVADILQ
+341 VVSDILQ
-348 GSSHAEASLR
+348 GSSHADASLR
-358 VARRI
+358 VARRV

-370 PRLDALPNLNSVS
+370 PRLDALPNLNAVS
-383 HSAWGSDALLEG
+383 HSTSLLEG
-395 LQKAQTRTA
+395 LQKAQIRTA

-424 LQKLPQELQEE
+424 LQKLPKELQEQ

-440 AAGTY
+440 AAGEY
-445 TADLGKQITKALP
+445 TADLGKQITKAIP
-458 EADRTAFKELNSK
+458 EADRAGFKELNSK

-497 SYNPQQLSAVQRDAL
+497 SYNPQQLSTMQRDAL

-521 DLKAQQFALERSSDY
+521 DLKAQQFALERNSDY
-536 LRDLRKVAADNAKNT
+536 LQELRKVHVDNAKAAKAT
-551 KAKVDNTGHAES
+551 KAEEGLKSD
-563 TGIPTE
+563 TGIPTAD
-569 NLRRVPEANQEAYRV
+569 LRRVPEANQAAYRE
-584 SLEESEKL
+584 SLEETEKQTTRV
-592 SGEQAAKLVLEIE
+592 SGEQAEKLVLEIE
-605 TSTGREHVPL
+605 TNTGTEHIPL
-615 PDRPASVGIR
+615 PDRPAPVGEAAVIR
-625 ATLQRAAEFFRSAKQ
+625 RAAEFSTSAKQ

-647 LMYYG
+647 LAYYG
-652 RNLPEE
+652 QNLPEE
-658 EWEQLNRLFADP
+658 EWEQLNRLFSDP

-709 AKGRFNGA
+709 ASGRFNGA

-757 LDLPV
+757 LDLPA
-762 LIQKLAP
+762 LIQKLAL

-876 PVGATRDFIAEVL
+876 PVGATRDFIAGVL
-889 LNQGVAANRVEHIVD
+889 LNQGVEANRIDSIVD

-940 DFVDTDVLT
+940 DFVDTDVMT

-979 KIQDTVP
+979 KIQDNLP
-986 AGNNPAEV
+986 AGVNPTEA
-994 RDFLKV
+994 RDFLKA
-1000 ARQQLLGQ
+1000 ARQQLLGH

-1020 ATTVASSMVLQN
+1020 ATTVASSMILQN

-1059 QFPSLFYAISKYTP
+1059 TLPSLFYAISKYTP
-1073 EEAMRLK
+1073 EEAMRLR
-1080 DVLVGTSTAHE
+1080 DVLRGTSTAHE

-1097 THFEDNHAIP
+1097 THYEDNHAIP
-1107 IQGVHGYVARA
+1107 IQGVHGYIARA

-1132 RWLVNTV
+1132 RWLLDAT

-1149 AAKGSRTHRELLLRT
+1149 AAKGSKTHRDLLMRT
-1164 GATEKDFQNIMQEYS
+1164 GATEKDFQNIMQEYG
-1179 KHGLHIQKWDADI
+1179 KHGLHINKWDADI

-1206 IALTAKA
+1206 IALTAKV

-1249 QDGIFGVAVLLMYNA
+1249 QDGIFGVAVLLMYNS
-1264 MLAPVLVAVKN
+1264 MLAPVLAATRN
-1275 VTNGRQWDEDIY
+1275 ITNGKQWDEDIFA
-1287 TGSVQQAPALGYFG
+1287 GSVQQAPALGYFG
-1301 IALDSILNSQNSKG
+1301 IALDSVLNSQNSKG
-1315 AVVFSPLSK
+1315 AAVFSPLSK
-1324 MNQLFRKVANPDHEM
+1324 MNQLFRKVGNPDHEM

-1363 KTLEEKDD
+1363 KLLNEEDDD

>member
-1 MATFKK
+1 MATLKK
-7 EWQPDALQQ
+7 EWQPAALQQ
-16 VHVRDPKQRE
+16 VQVRDPKQRE

-39 NWKPAP
+39 NWNPAP
-45 AAAVGS
+45 DAAVGR
-51 TSTKQFFNQEGSPEP
+51 TGTTQFFNQTSSPVP

-74 VGSSMLWIGH
+74 IGSSMFGIGR

-90 DAMNQGFEADPS
+90 DAMNQGFEADPN
-102 YKLTQEKLSELSTVI
+102 YKLSAQDMDKISTQI
-117 NLDSERIQK
+117 QLDSERMQK

-132 SAQTDWLVKQYMDED
+132 AAMTEWLVRQYADAD
-147 MRQQVQ
+147 MRHETQ
-153 SYNVPLSMAAS
+153 SYRPWTAMAAS
-164 ILDVDL
+164 IVDVDL
-170 GLSAALKPFTITARF
+170 GLGVLAKPFTAARIGS
-185 NKLSKIQKGLIGAGT
+185 NLTRLQKGIIGAGA
-200 ITTANAAFNAA
+200 IATANAAFDSA
-211 TSEYDTRSI
+211 TSQYDTRSTTE
-220 AQRLLDGITL
+220 RLLDGLTL
-230 AGAGALLGATGKS
+230 TGAGAFLGATGKS
-243 RLLTRNGEKIAEDTI
+243 KLLTQNGEKLAEGTI
-258 PYVSQKAVKNAAE
+258 EHVTQKAVKIEQEAAS
-271 GTFDLSK
+271 DLSK

-286 NAVPAQSGRLPER
+286 KAVPARSTGFPEG
-299 KVSIQSGFKQFSKR
+299 KVTGFQKFSQR
-313 AEQIQS
+313 AEQI
-319 RIAQEV
+319 AQEAR
-325 HLEKQ
+325 LEKQ
-330 TQINSIRQAES
+330 TQINSIREAES
-341 AVADILQ
+341 VVSDILQ
-348 GSSHAEASLR
+348 GSSHADASLR
-358 VARRI
+358 VTRRI

-370 PRLDALPNLNSVS
+370 PRLDALPNLNAVS
-383 HSAWGSDALLEG
+383 GSDALLAG
-395 LQKAQTRTA
+395 LQKAQSRTV

-424 LQKLPQELQEE
+424 LQKLPQELQEQ

-440 AAGTY
+440 AAGAY
-445 TADLGKQITKALP
+445 TADLGKHITKALP
-458 EADRTAFKELNSK
+458 EADRAGFKELNSK

-497 SYNPQQLSAVQRDAL
+497 SYNPQQLTPVQRDAL

-521 DLKAQQFALERSSDY
+521 DLKAQQFALERNSDY
-536 LRDLRKVAADNAKNT
+536 LKDLRKVHTDNVKAAKAAKS
-551 KAKVDNTGHAES
+551 KEGLKSD
-563 TGIPTE
+563 TGIPTA
-569 NLRRVPEANQEAYRV
+569 LRRVPEEQQAAYRT
-584 SLEESEKL
+584 SLEETEKV
-592 SGEQAAKLVLEIE
+592 SGEQAEKLVLEIE
-605 TSTGREHVPL
+605 TSTGTEHIPL
-615 PDRPASVGIR
+615 PDRPAPVGEAAAIR
-625 ATLQRAAEFFRSAKQ
+625 RAAEYSSSAKQ

-647 LMYYG
+647 LAYYG
-652 RNLPEE
+652 QNLPDV

-682 TLLSRHGEW
+682 ALLSRHGEW

-709 AKGRFNGA
+709 ASGRFNGA

-757 LDLPV
+757 LDLPA

-844 FPDLAKYGRDAES
+844 FPDLAKYGRDADS

-876 PVGATRDFIAEVL
+876 PVGATRDFIADIL
-889 LNQGVAANRVEHIVD
+889 LNQGVEANRIDAIVD

-940 DFVDTDVLT
+940 DFVDTDVMT

-979 KIQDTVP
+979 KIQDNLP
-986 AGNNPAEV
+986 AGVNPTEA
-994 RDFLKV
+994 RDFLKA

-1008 AVGEQVPTVLRS
+1008 AVGEQVPTLLRS

-1059 QFPSLFYAISKYTP
+1059 QLPSLFYAISKYTP

-1107 IQGVHGYVARA
+1107 IQGVHGYIARA
-1118 GQSIMHLNASEAVR
+1118 GQSIMHLNTSEAVR
-1132 RWLVNTV
+1132 RWLVNATV
-1139 ASAYEDAIIE
+1139 STYEDAIIE
-1149 AAKGSRTHRELLLRT
+1149 AAKGSKTHRELLMRT
-1164 GATEKDFQNIMQEYS
+1164 GATERDFQNIMQEYG
-1179 KHGLHIQKWDADI
+1179 KHGLQIQKWDADI

-1206 IALTAKA
+1206 IALTAKV

-1249 QDGIFGVAVLLMYNA
+1249 QDGIFGVAVLLMYNG
-1264 MLAPVLVAVKN
+1264 MLAPVLAAAKN
-1275 VTNGRQWDEDIY
+1275 VTNGKRWDEDIFA
-1287 TGSVQQAPALGYFG
+1287 GSVQQAPALGYFG

-1315 AVVFSPLSK
+1315 AAVFSPLSK
-1324 MNQLFRKVANPDHEM
+1324 MNQLFRKVGNPDHEM

-1350 LGLTVVNQAFGVL
+1350 LGLTVGNQAFGLL
-1363 KTLEEKDD
+1363 KLLNEEDDD

>member
-45 AAAVGS
+45 DAAVGR
-51 TSTKQFFNQEGSPEP
+51 TPPKQFFDQEGTPERP
-66 VIPNTLEV
+66 IPNTLEV
-74 VGSSMLWIGH
+74 LGSSMLGIGKH
-84 SIWNRI
+84 IVNVI
-90 DAMNQGFEADPS
+90 DGMNQGFEADPS
-102 YKLTQEKLSELSTVI
+102 YELPQEELSRLSTVI
-117 NLDSERIQK
+117 NLDSERMQK
-126 LNASTS
+126 LRSSTS
-132 SAQTDWLVKQYMDED
+132 SAQTDWLVKQYAEED
-147 MRQQVQ
+147 MRQQTQ
-153 SYNVPLSMAAS
+153 SYRPLTAMLGS
-164 ILDVDL
+164 IVDVDL
-170 GLSAALKPFTITARF
+170 GLGAALKPLSAVRVFSG
-185 NKLSKIQKGLIGAGT
+185 LSKVQKGIAGVTAIAAGT
-200 ITTANAAFNAA
+200 AAFDAV
-211 TSEYDTRSI
+211 TSPYDTRSK
-220 AQRLLDGITL
+220 AQQLLDGITL
-230 AGAGALLGATGKS
+230 AGAGALLGVTGKS
-243 RLLTRNGEKIAEDTI
+243 RLVTRNGEKLAEDTI
-258 PYVSQKAVKNAAE
+258 PYVSREAVKNASE
-271 GTFDLSK
+271 GTSDLSK
-278 GVAKANPE
+278 GVAKANLE
-286 NAVPAQSGRLPER
+286 NGVPARSTGLPEG
-299 KVSIQSGFKQFSKR
+299 KSTGFQKFSKR
-313 AEQIQS
+313 AEQI
-319 RIAQEV
+319 AQEAR
-325 HLEKQ
+325 LEKQ

-348 GSSHAEASLR
+348 GGTHAEASLLDSLR

-370 PRLDALPNLNSVS
+370 PRLGALPNLNSVS
-383 HSAWGSDALLEG
+383 GSNALLEG

-412 KALRFQEAAAPM
+412 KAQRFQEAAAPM
-424 LQKLPQELQEE
+424 LQKLPQEMQEQ

-440 AAGTY
+440 AAGEY

-458 EADRTAFKELNSK
+458 EADQAAFKELNSK

-497 SYNPQQLSAVQRDAL
+497 SYNPQQLTAVQRDAL

-536 LRDLRKVAADNAKNT
+536 LKDLRKLAADNAKN
-551 KAKVDNTGHAES
+551 ADNTGHAES

-569 NLRRVPEANQEAYRV
+569 NLRRVPEAKQAAYRE
-584 SLEESEKL
+584 SLEEAEKQSTRV
-592 SGEQAAKLVLEIE
+592 SGEQAEKLVLEIE
-605 TSTGREHVPL
+605 TSTGTEHIPL
-615 PDRPASVGIR
+615 PDRPAPVGEAAAIR
-625 ATLQRAAEFFRSAKQ
+625 RAAEFSTSAKQ

-647 LMYYG
+647 LAYYG
-652 RNLPEE
+652 QNLPEE
-658 EWEQLNRLFADP
+658 EWEQLNRLFSDP

-744 YQMERQAAATGTE
+744 YQMERQAAATGTK
-757 LDLPV
+757 LDLPA

-776 MQTFVDSGFSKFYAQ
+776 MQTFVDSGFSRFYAQ

-830 EVLARFIGEDVLER
+830 EILARFIGEDVLER

-876 PVGATRDFIAEVL
+876 PVGATRDFIADVL
-889 LNQGVAANRVEHIVD
+889 LNQGVAANRIEHIVD

-940 DFVDTDVLT
+940 DFVDTDVMT

-1008 AVGEQVPTVLRS
+1008 AVGEQVPTLLRS

-1044 FQRLGFLRTAKYMLK
+1044 FQRLGFLRTAKHMLK
-1059 QFPSLFYAISKYTP
+1059 QSPSLFYAISKYTP

-1132 RWLVNTV
+1132 RWLVNAT

-1149 AAKGSRTHRELLLRT
+1149 AAKGSKTHRELLMRT
-1164 GATEKDFQNIMQEYS
+1164 GATEKDFQNIMQEYG
-1179 KHGLHIQKWDADI
+1179 KHGLHINKWDADT

-1264 MLAPVLVAVKN
+1264 MLAPVLAAVKN

-1287 TGSVQQAPALGYFG
+1287 TGSIQQAPALGYFG
-1301 IALDSILNSQNSKG
+1301 IALDSVLNSQNSKG
-1315 AVVFSPLSK
+1315 AAVFSPLSK

-1350 LGLTVVNQAFGVL
+1350 LGLTAVNQAFGIL

>member
-1 MATFKK
+1 MATLKK
-7 EWQPDALQQ
+7 EWQPAALQQ
-16 VHVRDPKQRE
+16 VQVRDPKQQG
-26 KQKPA
+26 KQKSA

-39 NWKPAP
+39 NWNPTP
-45 AAAVGS
+45 DAAVGY
-51 TSTKQFFNQEGSPEP
+51 TPTTQFFNQNSSPEP
-66 VIPNTLEV
+66 VIPTTLEI
-74 VGSSMLWIGH
+74 VGSSMLGIGRH
-84 SIWNRI
+84 IVNVI
-90 DAMNQGFEADPS
+90 DGMNQGFEADPN
-102 YKLTQEKLSELSTVI
+102 YKLSTQDMNQISTQI
-117 NLDSERIQK
+117 QLDSERMQK

-132 SAQTDWLVKQYMDED
+132 AAMTEWLVRQYADAD
-147 MRQQVQ
+147 IRHQVQ

-170 GLSAALKPFTITARF
+170 GFSALAKPFTLVRRF
-185 NKLSKIQKGLIGAGT
+185 SKLTKLQKGLAAAGT
-200 ITTANAAFNAA
+200 VAAGTAAFDAA
-211 TSEYDTRSI
+211 TSQFDTRSI
-220 AQRLLDGITL
+220 AERLLDGVTL
-230 AGAGALLGATGKS
+230 VGAGAFVGAAGKS
-243 RLLTRNGEKIAEDTI
+243 RLLTRNGEKLAADTI
-258 PYVSQKAVKNAAE
+258 EHVTEKTAQKAVKTASE
-271 GTFDLSK
+271 STSDLSK
-278 GVAKANPE
+278 GVAKANLE
-286 NAVPAQSGRLPER
+286 KAVPARSTGLPEA
-299 KVSIQSGFKQFSKR
+299 KSTGFQKFSQR
-313 AEQIQS
+313 AEQI
-319 RIAQEV
+319 AQEAR
-325 HLEKQ
+325 LEKRM
-330 TQINSIRQAES
+330 QINSIREAES
-341 AVADILQ
+341 VVSDILQ

-358 VARRI
+358 IARRI
-363 DEIQAIL
+363 DEIQGIL
-370 PRLDALPNLNSVS
+370 PRLDALPNLNTVS
-383 HSAWGSDALLEG
+383 HSDALLEG

-424 LQKLPQELQEE
+424 LQKLPQELQEQ

-440 AAGTY
+440 AAGAY

-458 EADRTAFKELNSK
+458 EADRAGFKELNSK

-485 QNKELQSAQRVQ
+485 QSKELQSAQRVQ
-497 SYNPQQLSAVQRDAL
+497 SYNPQQLTPVQRDAL
-512 RNELQQELT
+512 RNELT
-521 DLKAQQFALERSSDY
+521 DLKAQQFALERHSDY
-536 LRDLRKVAADNAKNT
+536 LKDLRKVAADNT
-551 KAKVDNTGHAES
+551 KATKDAKAAEGLKS
-563 TGIPTE
+563 DMGIPAE
-569 NLRRVPEANQEAYRV
+569 NLRRVPEEHQAAYRE
-584 SLEESEKL
+584 SLEETEKV
-592 SGEQAAKLVLEIE
+592 SGEQAEKLVLEIE
-605 TSTGREHVPL
+605 TSTGTEHVPL
-615 PDRPASVGIR
+615 PDRPAPVGEAAVIR
-625 ATLQRAAEFFRSAKQ
+625 RAAEYSSSAKQ
-640 YMSTTDK
+640 YMSTMDK
-647 LMYYG
+647 LAYYG
-652 RNLPEE
+652 QNLPEK
-658 EWEQLNRLFADP
+658 EWEQLNRLFSDP

-709 AKGRFNGA
+709 ASGRFNGA

-723 PKHITALRAAQKDL
+723 PRHITALRAAEKDL

-744 YQMERQAAATGTE
+744 YQMERQAVSTGTE
-757 LDLPV
+757 LDLPA

-791 QLKKNGLLPEDFAE
+791 QLKKNALLPEDFAE

-862 IQTQKTSMQATEHM
+862 IQTQKISMQATEHM
-876 PVGATRDFIAEVL
+876 PVGATRDFIADVL
-889 LNQGVAANRVEHIVD
+889 LNQGVEANRIDAIVD

-979 KIQDTVP
+979 KIQDNLP
-986 AGNNPAEV
+986 AGVNPTEA
-994 RDFLKV
+994 RDFLKA

-1008 AVGEQVPTVLRS
+1008 SVGEQVPTVLRS

-1059 QFPSLFYAISKYTP
+1059 QLPSLFYAISKYTP

-1107 IQGVHGYVARA
+1107 TQGVHGYIARA
-1118 GQSIMHLNASEAVR
+1118 GQSIMHLNTSEAVR

-1149 AAKGSRTHRELLLRT
+1149 AAKGSKTHRELLMRT
-1164 GATEKDFQNIMQEYS
+1164 GATEKDFQNILQEYG
-1179 KHGLHIQKWDADI
+1179 KHGLYINKWDADI

-1219 LEQTTTGKILFPFMR
+1219 LEQTTIGKILFPFMR

-1249 QDGIFGVAVLLMYNA
+1249 QDGIFGVAVLLMYNG
-1264 MLAPVLVAVKN
+1264 MLAPVLAAARN
-1275 VTNGRQWDEDIY
+1275 VTNGKRWDEDIFA
-1287 TGSVQQAPALGYFG
+1287 GSVQQAPALGYFG

-1315 AVVFSPLSK
+1315 AAVFSPLSK
-1324 MNQLFRKVANPDHEM
+1324 MNQLFRKVGNPDHEM

-1350 LGLTVVNQAFGVL
+1350 LGLTAVNQAFGVL
-1363 KTLEEKDD
+1363 KLLNEEDDD

>member
-45 AAAVGS
+45 DAAIGR
-51 TSTKQFFNQEGSPEP
+51 TPTKQFFDQEGTPERP
-66 VIPNTLEV
+66 IPTTLEV
-74 VGSSMLWIGH
+74 LGSSMLGIGR

-90 DAMNQGFEADPS
+90 DAMNQGFEADPN
-102 YKLTQEKLSELSTVI
+102 YKLTQEELSKLSTVI
-117 NLDSERIQK
+117 NLDSERLQK
-126 LNASTS
+126 LNSSTS
-132 SAQTDWLVKQYMDED
+132 SAQTDWLVKQYADED
-147 MRQQVQ
+147 MRQQTQ
-153 SYNVPLSMAAS
+153 SYRPLTAMLGS
-164 ILDVDL
+164 IVDVDL
-170 GLSAALKPFTITARF
+170 GLGAALKPLSAARAF
-185 NKLSKIQKGLIGAGT
+185 SGLSKVQKGIAGV
-200 ITTANAAFNAA
+200 TAVAASTAAFDAA
-211 TSEYDTRSI
+211 TSPYDTRSF
-220 AQRLLDGITL
+220 AQQLLDGITL
-230 AGAGALLGATGKS
+230 AGAGALFGATGKS
-243 RLLTRNGEKIAEDTI
+243 RLVTRNGEKLVEDTI
-258 PYVSQKAVKNAAE
+258 PYVSREAVKNASE
-271 GTFDLSK
+271 GASDLSK
-278 GVAKANPE
+278 GVVKANPE
-286 NAVPAQSGRLPER
+286 NAVPARSGGLPEG
-299 KVSIQSGFKQFSKR
+299 KSTGFQKFSQR

-319 RIAQEV
+319 RIAHEAR
-325 HLEKQ
+325 LEKQ
-330 TQINSIRQAES
+330 TQINSIREAES
-341 AVADILQ
+341 VVSDILQ

-383 HSAWGSDALLEG
+383 HSNALLEG

-497 SYNPQQLSAVQRDAL
+497 SYNPQQLSTVQRDAL

-536 LRDLRKVAADNAKNT
+536 LKELRKVAVDNAKNT

-592 SGEQAAKLVLEIE
+592 SGEQAEKLVLEIE

-615 PDRPASVGIR
+615 PDRPAPVGLR
-625 ATLQRAAEFFRSAKQ
+625 ATLQRSAEFFRSAKQ

-757 LDLPV
+757 LDLPA

-862 IQTQKTSMQATEHM
+862 IRTQKTSTQATEHM

-1008 AVGEQVPTVLRS
+1008 AVGEQVPTLLRS

-1044 FQRLGFLRTAKYMLK
+1044 FQRLGFLRTAKHMLK

-1149 AAKGSRTHRELLLRT
+1149 AAKGSRTHRELLMRT
-1164 GATEKDFQNIMQEYS
+1164 GATERDFQNIVQEYS

-1264 MLAPVLVAVKN
+1264 MLAPVLAAVKN

-1315 AVVFSPLSK
+1315 AAVFSPLSK

>member
-1 MATFKK
+1 MATLKK
-7 EWQPDALQQ
+7 EWQPAALQQ
-16 VHVRDPKQRE
+16 VQVRDPKQRE

-39 NWKPAP
+39 NWNPAP
-45 AAAVGS
+45 DAAVGR
-51 TSTKQFFNQEGSPEP
+51 THTTQFFNQNSSPVP

-74 VGSSMLWIGH
+74 IGSSMFSIGR

-90 DAMNQGFEADPS
+90 DAMNQGFEADPN
-102 YKLTQEKLSELSTVI
+102 YKLSAQDMDKISTQI
-117 NLDSERIQK
+117 QLDSERMQK

-132 SAQTDWLVKQYMDED
+132 AAMTEWLVRQYAAAD
-147 MRQQVQ
+147 MRHETQ
-153 SYNVPLSMAAS
+153 SYRPWTAMAAS
-164 ILDVDL
+164 IVDVDL
-170 GLSAALKPFTITARF
+170 GLGVLAKPFTAARIGS
-185 NKLSKIQKGLIGAGT
+185 NLTRLQKGIIGAGAVA
-200 ITTANAAFNAA
+200 TANAAFDSA
-211 TSEYDTRSI
+211 TSQFDTRSI
-220 AQRLLDGITL
+220 AERLLDGLTL
-230 AGAGALLGATGKS
+230 TGAGAFLGTTGKS
-243 RLLTRNGEKIAEDTI
+243 KLLTQNGEKLAEDTI
-258 PYVSQKAVKNAAE
+258 EHVTQKAVKLEQEAAS
-271 GTFDLSK
+271 DLSK
-278 GVAKANPE
+278 GVTKANPE
-286 NAVPAQSGRLPER
+286 KVVPAQEIKHSGRVPEA
-299 KVSIQSGFKQFSKR
+299 KSTGFQKFSQR
-313 AEQIQS
+313 AEQIAHEA
-319 RIAQEV
+319 R
-325 HLEKQ
+325 LEKQ
-330 TQINSIRQAES
+330 TQINSIREAES
-341 AVADILQ
+341 VVSDILQ
-348 GSSHAEASLR
+348 GSSHADASLR

-370 PRLDALPNLNSVS
+370 PRLDALPNLNTVS
-383 HSAWGSDALLEG
+383 HSGALLAG
-395 LQKAQTRTA
+395 LQKAESRAQ

-424 LQKLPQELQEE
+424 LQKLPQELQEQ

-440 AAGTY
+440 AAGSY

-458 EADRTAFKELNSK
+458 EADRAAFKDLNSK

-485 QNKELQSAQRVQ
+485 QSKELQSAQRVQ
-497 SYNPQQLSAVQRDAL
+497 SYNPQQLTPVQRDAL

-536 LRDLRKVAADNAKNT
+536 LKDLRKVASDNAKAAT
-551 KAKVDNTGHAES
+551 KSEEGLKSD
-563 TGIPTE
+563 TGIPTAD
-569 NLRRVPEANQEAYRV
+569 LRRVPEANQAAYRE
-584 SLEESEKL
+584 SLEETEKQTARV
-592 SGEQAAKLVLEIE
+592 SGEQAEKLVLEIE
-605 TSTGREHVPL
+605 TSTGTEHIPL
-615 PDRPASVGIR
+615 PDRPAPVGEAAAIR
-625 ATLQRAAEFFRSAKQ
+625 RAAEYSSSAKQ

-647 LMYYG
+647 LAYYG
-652 RNLPEE
+652 QNLPDE
-658 EWEQLNRLFADP
+658 EWEQLNRLFSDP

-709 AKGRFNGA
+709 GAGRFNGA

-723 PKHITALRAAQKDL
+723 PKHITALREAQKDL

-876 PVGATRDFIAEVL
+876 PVGATRDFIADVL
-889 LNQGVAANRVEHIVD
+889 LNQGVEANKVDAIVD

-940 DFVDTDVLT
+940 DFVDTDVMT

-979 KIQDTVP
+979 KIQDNLP
-986 AGNNPAEV
+986 AGVNPTEA
-994 RDFLKV
+994 RDFLKA

-1008 AVGEQVPTVLRS
+1008 AVGEQVPTILRS

-1044 FQRLGFLRTAKYMLK
+1044 FQRLGFLRTAKHMLK
-1059 QFPSLFYAISKYTP
+1059 QLPSLFYAISKYTP

-1107 IQGVHGYVARA
+1107 IQGVHGYIARA
-1118 GQSIMHLNASEAVR
+1118 GQSIMHLNTSEAVR
-1132 RWLVNTV
+1132 RWLVNTT

-1149 AAKGSRTHRELLLRT
+1149 AAKGSKTHRELLMRT
-1164 GATEKDFQNIMQEYS
+1164 GATEKDFQNIMQEYG
-1179 KHGLHIQKWDADI
+1179 KHGLYINKWDADI

-1249 QDGIFGVAVLLMYNA
+1249 QDGIFGTAVLLMYNG
-1264 MLAPVLVAVKN
+1264 MLAPVLAATRN
-1275 VTNGRQWDEDIY
+1275 VTNGKRWDEDIFA
-1287 TGSVQQAPALGYFG
+1287 GSVQQAPALGYFG

-1315 AVVFSPLSK
+1315 AAVFSPLSK
-1324 MNQLFRKVANPDHEM
+1324 MNQLFRKVGNPDHEM

-1363 KTLEEKDD
+1363 KLLNEEDDD

>member
-1 MATFKK
+1 MATLKK
-7 EWQPDALQQ
+7 EWQPAALQQ
-16 VHVRDPKQRE
+16 VQVRDPKQRE
-26 KQKPA
+26 KQKSA

-39 NWKPAP
+39 NWNPAP
-45 AAAVGS
+45 DAAVGR
-51 TSTKQFFNQEGSPEP
+51 TGTTQFFNQNSSPEP
-66 VIPNTLEV
+66 VIPNTLEI
-74 VGSSMLWIGH
+74 VGSSMLGIGRH
-84 SIWNRI
+84 IVNVI
-90 DAMNQGFEADPS
+90 DGMNQGFEADPN
-102 YKLTQEKLSELSTVI
+102 YKLSAQDMDKISTQI
-117 NLDSERIQK
+117 QLDSERMQK

-132 SAQTDWLVKQYMDED
+132 AAMTEWLVKQYADED

-164 ILDVDL
+164 VLDVDL
-170 GLSAALKPFTITARF
+170 GLSAALKPITAASWF
-185 NKLSKIQKGLIGAGT
+185 NKLTKLQKGLAVAGT
-200 ITTANAAFNAA
+200 VAAGIAAFDTA
-211 TSEYDTRSI
+211 TSEFDTRSHV
-220 AQRLLDGITL
+220 QRLLDGATL
-230 AGAGALLGATGKS
+230 VGAGAFVGAAGKS
-243 RLLTRNGEKIAEDTI
+243 RLLTRNGEKLAEDTI
-258 PYVSQKAVKNAAE
+258 EHVTEKTAQKAVKTASE
-271 GTFDLSK
+271 STSDLSK

-286 NAVPAQSGRLPER
+286 KAIPAHSGRVPEGNSV
-299 KVSIQSGFKQFSKR
+299 KSGFQQFSKR
-313 AEQIQS
+313 AEQI
-319 RIAQEV
+319 AQEAR
-325 HLEKQ
+325 LEKQ
-330 TQINSIRQAES
+330 TIINSIREAES
-341 AVADILQ
+341 TMQDILQ
-348 GSSHAEASLR
+348 GSSHADASLR

-370 PRLDALPNLNSVS
+370 PRLDALPNLNTIS
-383 HSAWGSDALLEG
+383 GSDALLAG
-395 LQKAQTRTA
+395 LQKAQARA
-404 GWKAAFDQ
+404 QGWKAAFDQ

-424 LQKLPQELQEE
+424 LQKLPAEMQEQ

-440 AAGTY
+440 TAGEY

-458 EADRTAFKELNSK
+458 EADRAGFKELNSK

-485 QNKELQSAQRVQ
+485 QSKELQSARRVQ
-497 SYNPQQLSAVQRDAL
+497 SYNPQQLTPVQRDAL

-521 DLKAQQFALERSSDY
+521 DLKAQQFALERNSDY
-536 LRDLRKVAADNAKNT
+536 LKDLRKVHADNVKAT
-551 KAKVDNTGHAES
+551 KSEEGLKSD
-563 TGIPTE
+563 TGIPAE
-569 NLRRVPEANQEAYRV
+569 NLRRVPEANQAAYRE
-584 SLEESEKL
+584 SLEETEKQTSRI
-592 SGEQAAKLVLEIE
+592 SGEQAEKLVLEIE
-605 TSTGREHVPL
+605 TSTGTEHIPL
-615 PDRPASVGIR
+615 PDRPAPVGEAAVIR
-625 ATLQRAAEFFRSAKQ
+625 RAAEYSSSAKQ

-647 LMYYG
+647 LAYYG
-652 RNLPEE
+652 QNLPEE
-658 EWEQLNRLFADP
+658 EWEQLNRLFSDP

-709 AKGRFNGA
+709 ASGRFNGA

-723 PKHITALRAAQKDL
+723 PKHITALRAAEKDL

-744 YQMERQAAATGTE
+744 YQMERQAASTGTE

-805 GLGTYMPLQ
+805 GMGTYMPLQ

-876 PVGATRDFIAEVL
+876 PVGATRDFIADIL
-889 LNQGVAANRVEHIVD
+889 LNQGVEANRIDAIVD

-909 QTQKG
+909 QAQKG

-926 NRQLVHN
+926 SRQLVHN

-940 DFVDTDVLT
+940 DFVDTDIMT

-979 KIQDTVP
+979 KIQDNLP
-986 AGNNPAEV
+986 AGVNPTEA

-1008 AVGEQVPTVLRS
+1008 AAGEQVPTILRS

-1044 FQRLGFLRTAKYMLK
+1044 FQRLGFLRTAKHMLK
-1059 QFPSLFYAISKYTP
+1059 QLPSLFYAISKYTP

-1107 IQGVHGYVARA
+1107 TQGVHGYIARA
-1118 GQSIMHLNASEAVR
+1118 GQSIMHLNTSEAVR

-1149 AAKGSRTHRELLLRT
+1149 AAKGSKAHRELLMRT
-1164 GATEKDFQNIMQEYS
+1164 GATERDFQNIMQEYG
-1179 KHGLHIQKWDADI
+1179 KHGLYINKWDADI

-1249 QDGIFGVAVLLMYNA
+1249 QDGIFGVAVLLMYNG
-1264 MLAPVLVAVKN
+1264 MLAPVLAAARN
-1275 VTNGRQWDEDIY
+1275 VTNGKRWDEDIFA
-1287 TGSVQQAPALGYFG
+1287 GSVQQAPALGYFG

-1315 AVVFSPLSK
+1315 AAVFSPLSK
-1324 MNQLFRKVANPDHEM
+1324 MNQLFHKVGNPDREM

-1363 KTLEEKDD
+1363 KLLDEEDDD

>member
-1 MATFKK
+1 MATLKK
-7 EWQPDALQQ
+7 EWQPAALQQ
-16 VHVRDPKQRE
+16 VQVRDPKQRE

-39 NWKPAP
+39 NWNPAP
-45 AAAVGS
+45 DAAVGR
-51 TSTKQFFNQEGSPEP
+51 TGTTQFFNQNSSPEP
-66 VIPNTLEV
+66 VIPTTLEI
-74 VGSSMLWIGH
+74 VGGSMLGIGRH
-84 SIWNRI
+84 IVNVI
-90 DAMNQGFEADPS
+90 DGMNQGFEADLN
-102 YKLTQEKLSELSTVI
+102 YKLSAQDMDKISTQI
-117 NLDSERIQK
+117 QLDSERMQK

-132 SAQTDWLVKQYMDED
+132 AAMTEWLVKQYADED
-147 MRQQVQ
+147 MRQQAQ

-164 ILDVDL
+164 VLDVDL
-170 GLSAALKPFTITARF
+170 GLGALAKPFTLASRF
-185 NKLSKIQKGLIGAGT
+185 NKLTKLQKGLAVAGT
-200 ITTANAAFNAA
+200 VAAGTAAFDTA
-211 TSEYDTRSI
+211 TSEFDTRSHV
-220 AQRLLDGITL
+220 QRLLDGATL
-230 AGAGALLGATGKS
+230 VGAGAFVGAAGKS
-243 RLLTRNGEKIAEDTI
+243 RLLTRNGEKLAEDTI
-258 PYVSQKAVKNAAE
+258 EHVTQKAVKIEQEAVS
-271 GTFDLSK
+271 DLSK
-278 GVAKANPE
+278 GVAKANSE
-286 NAVPAQSGRLPER
+286 KAVSAQSKGLPEGN
-299 KVSIQSGFKQFSKR
+299 SGFKQFSKR
-313 AEQIQS
+313 AEQI
-319 RIAQEV
+319 AQEAR
-325 HLEKQ
+325 LEKQ
-330 TQINSIRQAES
+330 TQINSIREAES
-341 AVADILQ
+341 VVSDILH
-348 GSSHAEASLR
+348 GSTHADASLR

-383 HSAWGSDALLEG
+383 GSDALLEG
-395 LQKAQTRTA
+395 LQRAASRAA

-412 KALRFQEAAAPM
+412 KALRFQEAATPM
-424 LQKLPQELQEE
+424 LQKLPAEMREGLQEQM
-435 VQKAL
+435 QKAL
-440 AAGTY
+440 AAAKY
-445 TADLGKQITKALP
+445 TADLGKQIQKALP
-458 EADRTAFKELNSK
+458 EADRAGFRELNSK

-497 SYNPQQLSAVQRDAL
+497 SYNPQQLTPVQRDAL

-536 LRDLRKVAADNAKNT
+536 LKDLRKVHADNVKAT
-551 KAKVDNTGHAES
+551 KATKAEEGLKS
-563 TGIPTE
+563 DTGIPTAD
-569 NLRRVPEANQEAYRV
+569 LRRVPEANQAAYRE
-584 SLEESEKL
+584 SLEETEKQTARV
-592 SGEQAAKLVLEIE
+592 SGEQAEKLVLEIE
-605 TSTGREHVPL
+605 TSTGTEHVPL
-615 PDRPASVGIR
+615 PDRPAPVGEAAVIR
-625 ATLQRAAEFFRSAKQ
+625 RAAEYSSSAKQ

-647 LMYYG
+647 LAYYG
-652 RNLPEE
+652 QNLPEE
-658 EWEQLNRLFADP
+658 EWEQLNKLFSDP

-709 AKGRFNGA
+709 ASGRFNGA

-723 PKHITALRAAQKDL
+723 PKHITALRAAEEDL

-757 LDLPV
+757 LDLPA
-762 LIQKLAP
+762 LIQRLAP

-857 IGKKF
+857 IGKRF

-876 PVGATRDFIAEVL
+876 PVGATRDFIADVL
-889 LNQGVAANRVEHIVD
+889 LNQGVEANRIDAIVD

-979 KIQDTVP
+979 KIQDNLP
-986 AGNNPAEV
+986 AGVNPTEA
-994 RDFLKV
+994 RDFLKA

-1044 FQRLGFLRTAKYMLK
+1044 FQRLGFLRTAKHMLK
-1059 QFPSLFYAISKYTP
+1059 QLPSLFYAISKYTP

-1107 IQGVHGYVARA
+1107 IQGVHGYIARA
-1118 GQSIMHLNASEAVR
+1118 GQSIMHLNTSEAVR

-1149 AAKGSRTHRELLLRT
+1149 AAKGSKTHRELLMRT
-1164 GATEKDFQNIMQEYS
+1164 GATERDFQNILQEYG
-1179 KHGLHIQKWDADI
+1179 KYGLHINKWDADI

-1249 QDGIFGVAVLLMYNA
+1249 QDGIFGVAVLLMYNG
-1264 MLAPVLVAVKN
+1264 MLAPVLAAARN
-1275 VTNGRQWDEDIY
+1275 VTNGKRWDEDIFA
-1287 TGSVQQAPALGYFG
+1287 GSVQQAPALGYFG

-1315 AVVFSPLSK
+1315 AAVFSPLSK
-1324 MNQLFRKVANPDHEM
+1324 MNQLFRKVGNPDHEM

-1363 KTLEEKDD
+1363 KLLNEEDDD

>member
-1 MATFKK
+1 MATLKK
-7 EWQPDALQQ
+7 EWQPAALQQ
-16 VHVRDPKQRE
+16 VQVRDPKQRE

-39 NWKPAP
+39 NWNPAP
-45 AAAVGS
+45 DAAIGR
-51 TSTKQFFNQEGSPEP
+51 TPTTQFFNQNSSPES

-74 VGSSMLWIGH
+74 IGSSMLGIGL

-90 DAMNQGFEADPS
+90 DAMNQGFEADPN
-102 YKLTQEKLSELSTVI
+102 YKLLPEDMDKISTLI
-117 NLDSERIQK
+117 QLDSERMRK
-126 LNASTS
+126 LNTSTS
-132 SAQTDWLVKQYMDED
+132 AAMTEWLVKQYADED
-147 MRQQVQ
+147 IRQQVQ

-164 ILDVDL
+164 VLDVDL
-170 GLSAALKPFTITARF
+170 GFSALAKPFTLTSRF
-185 NKLSKIQKGLIGAGT
+185 NKLTKLQKGLAVAGT
-200 ITTANAAFNAA
+200 VAAGTAAFDAA
-211 TSEYDTRSI
+211 TSEFDIRSHVR
-220 AQRLLDGITL
+220 RLLDGVTL
-230 AGAGALLGATGKS
+230 VGAGAFVGAVGKS
-243 RLLTRNGEKIAEDTI
+243 KLLTQNGEELAEDTI
-258 PYVSQKAVKNAAE
+258 EYVTQKAAKIEQEAAS
-271 GTFDLSK
+271 DLSK
-278 GVAKANPE
+278 GIAKANPE
-286 NAVPAQSGRLPER
+286 KAVPAQEIKRSGGLPEA
-299 KVSIQSGFKQFSKR
+299 KSTGFQKFSQR
-313 AEQIQS
+313 AEQI
-319 RIAQEV
+319 AQEAR
-325 HLEKQ
+325 LEKQ
-330 TQINSIRQAES
+330 TQINSIREAES
-341 AVADILQ
+341 VVSDILQ
-348 GSSHAEASLR
+348 GSSHADASLR

-370 PRLDALPNLNSVS
+370 PRLDILPNLNTVQ
-383 HSAWGSDALLEG
+383 GSGALLEG
-395 LQKAQTRTA
+395 LQKAQSRA
-404 GWKAAFDQ
+404 QGWKAAFDQ
-412 KALRFQEAAAPM
+412 KVLRFQEAAAPM
-424 LQKLPQELQEE
+424 LQKLPAEIQEQ

-440 AAGTY
+440 TAGEY

-458 EADRTAFKELNSK
+458 EADRAGFKELNSK

-485 QNKELQSAQRVQ
+485 QNKELQSARRVQ
-497 SYNPQQLSAVQRDAL
+497 SYNPQQLTPVQRDAL

-521 DLKAQQFALERSSDY
+521 DLKAQQFALERNSDY
-536 LRDLRKVAADNAKNT
+536 LQELRKVHADNVKAT
-551 KAKVDNTGHAES
+551 KAAKSEEGLKS
-563 TGIPTE
+563 GTGIPTA
-569 NLRRVPEANQEAYRV
+569 LRRVPEEQQAAYRT
-584 SLEESEKL
+584 SIEETEKV
-592 SGEQAAKLVLEIE
+592 SGEQAEKLVLEIE
-605 TSTGREHVPL
+605 TSTGTEHIPL
-615 PDRPASVGIR
+615 PDRPAPVGEAAAIR
-625 ATLQRAAEFFRSAKQ
+625 RAAEYSSSAKQ

-647 LMYYG
+647 LAYYG
-652 RNLPEE
+652 QNLPEE

-682 TLLSRHGEW
+682 ALLSRHGEW

-709 AKGRFNGA
+709 ASGRFNGA

-723 PKHITALRAAQKDL
+723 PKHITALREAQKDL

-757 LDLPV
+757 LDLPA

-791 QLKKNGLLPEDFAE
+791 QLKKNALLPEDFAE

-876 PVGATRDFIAEVL
+876 PVGATRDFIADIL
-889 LNQGVAANRVEHIVD
+889 LNQGVEANRIDSIVD

-940 DFVDTDVLT
+940 DFVDTDIMT
-949 QLQSYNRQMA
+949 QLQSYNHQMA

-979 KIQDTVP
+979 KIQDNLP
-986 AGNNPAEV
+986 AGVNPTEA
-994 RDFLKV
+994 RDFLKA

-1008 AVGEQVPTVLRS
+1008 AVGEQVPTILRS

-1032 AGISAFGDISTA
+1032 TGISAFGDISTV
-1044 FQRLGFLRTAKYMLK
+1044 FQRLGFLRTAKHMLK
-1059 QFPSLFYAISKYTP
+1059 SLPSLFYAISKYTP

-1091 RIKYFV
+1091 RVKYFV

-1107 IQGVHGYVARA
+1107 IQGVHGYIARA
-1118 GQSIMHLNASEAVR
+1118 GQSIMHLNTSEAIR

-1139 ASAYEDAIIE
+1139 ASAYEDAIIK
-1149 AAKGSRTHRELLLRT
+1149 AAKGSKTHRELLMRT
-1164 GATEKDFQNIMQEYS
+1164 GATERDFQNIMQEYD
-1179 KHGLHIQKWDADI
+1179 KHGLHINKWDADI

-1206 IALTAKA
+1206 VALTAKA

-1219 LEQTTTGKILFPFMR
+1219 LEQTTVGKILFPFMR

-1249 QDGIFGVAVLLMYNA
+1249 QDGIFGVAVLLMYNG
-1264 MLAPVLVAVKN
+1264 MLAPVLAAARN
-1275 VTNGRQWDEDIY
+1275 VTNGKRWDEDIFA
-1287 TGSVQQAPALGYFG
+1287 GSVQQAPALGYFG

-1315 AVVFSPLSK
+1315 AAVFSPLSK
-1324 MNQLFRKVANPDHEM
+1324 MNQLFRKVGNPDHEM

-1350 LGLTVVNQAFGVL
+1350 LGLTVVNQAVGIL
-1363 KTLEEKDD
+1363 KLLNEEDDD

>member
-1 MATFKK
+1 MATLKK
-7 EWQPDALQQ
+7 EWQPAALQQ
-16 VHVRDPKQRE
+16 VQVRDPKQRE

-39 NWKPAP
+39 NWNPAP
-45 AAAVGS
+45 DAAVGR
-51 TSTKQFFNQEGSPEP
+51 TPTTRFFNQNSSPEP
-66 VIPNTLEV
+66 VIPNTLEI
-74 VGSSMLWIGH
+74 VGSRILGIGR
-84 SIWNRI
+84 SIVNRI
-90 DAMNQGFEADPS
+90 DAMNQGFEATPN
-102 YKLTQEKLSELSTVI
+102 YKLTDADMNNISTRI
-117 NLDSERIQK
+117 QLDSERMQK
-126 LNASTS
+126 LNDSTS
-132 SAQTDWLVKQYMDED
+132 AAMTEWLVKQYADED

-153 SYNVPLSMAAS
+153 SYNVPLSIAAS

-170 GLSAALKPFTITARF
+170 GFGAALKPITAASWF
-185 NKLSKIQKGLIGAGT
+185 NKLTKLQKGLTVAGT
-200 ITTANAAFNAA
+200 VAAGTAVFDTA
-211 TSEYDTRSI
+211 TSEFDTRSHV
-220 AQRLLDGITL
+220 QRLLDGATL
-230 AGAGALLGATGKS
+230 VGAGAFVGAAGKS
-243 RLLTRNGEKIAEDTI
+243 KLLTRNGEKLAEDTI
-258 PYVSQKAVKNAAE
+258 EHVTQKAAKNAVD
-271 GTFDLSK
+271 GTPDLSK

-286 NAVPAQSGRLPER
+286 KAVPARSTGLPEG
-299 KVSIQSGFKQFSKR
+299 KSTGFQKFSQR
-313 AEQIQS
+313 AEQI
-319 RIAQEV
+319 AQEAR
-325 HLEKQ
+325 LEKQ
-330 TQINSIRQAES
+330 TQISSIREAES
-341 AVADILQ
+341 VVSDILQ
-348 GSSHAEASLR
+348 GSSHADASLR

-370 PRLDALPNLNSVS
+370 PRLDALPNLNAVS
-383 HSAWGSDALLEG
+383 HSDALLEG
-395 LQKAQTRTA
+395 LQKAQIRTA
-404 GWKAAFDQ
+404 GWKAAFEQ

-424 LQKLPQELQEE
+424 LQKLPKELQEQ

-440 AAGTY
+440 AAGEY

-458 EADRTAFKELNSK
+458 EADRAGFKELNSK

-497 SYNPQQLSAVQRDAL
+497 SYNPQQLTPVQRDAL

-521 DLKAQQFALERSSDY
+521 DLKAQQFALERNSDY
-536 LRDLRKVAADNAKNT
+536 LKELRKVHADNVKAT
-551 KAKVDNTGHAES
+551 KSEEGLKSD
-563 TGIPTE
+563 TGIPAD
-569 NLRRVPEANQEAYRV
+569 LRRVPEEQQAAYRE
-584 SLEESEKL
+584 SLEESEKQTARV
-592 SGEQAAKLVLEIE
+592 SGEQAEKLVLEIE
-605 TSTGREHVPL
+605 TSTGTEHIPL
-615 PDRPASVGIR
+615 PDRPAPVGEAAAIR
-625 ATLQRAAEFFRSAKQ
+625 RAAEYSSSAKQ

-647 LMYYG
+647 LAYYG
-652 RNLPEE
+652 QNLPDE

-682 TLLSRHGEW
+682 ALLSRHGEW

-709 AKGRFNGA
+709 ASGRFNGA

-723 PKHITALRAAQKDL
+723 PRHITALREAQKDL

-757 LDLPV
+757 LDLPA

-830 EVLARFIGEDVLER
+830 EVLARFIGADVLER

-876 PVGATRDFIAEVL
+876 PVGATRDFIADVL
-889 LNQGVAANRVEHIVD
+889 LNQGVEANRIDAIVD

-940 DFVDTDVLT
+940 DFVDTDVMT

-994 RDFLKV
+994 RDFLKA

-1020 ATTVASSMVLQN
+1020 ATTVASSMILQN

-1107 IQGVHGYVARA
+1107 IQGVHGYIARA
-1118 GQSIMHLNASEAVR
+1118 GQSVMHLNASEAVR
-1132 RWLVNTV
+1132 RWLVDVT
-1139 ASAYEDAIIE
+1139 ASTYEDAIIE
-1149 AAKGSRTHRELLLRT
+1149 AAKGSKTHRELLMRT
-1164 GATEKDFQNIMQEYS
+1164 GATEKDFQNIMQEYN
-1179 KHGLHIQKWDADI
+1179 KHGLHINKWDADI

-1206 IALTAKA
+1206 IALTTKA

-1249 QDGIFGVAVLLMYNA
+1249 QDGIFGVAVLLMYNS
-1264 MLAPVLVAVKN
+1264 MLAPVLAAARN
-1275 VTNGRQWDEDIY
+1275 VTNGKQWDEDIFA
-1287 TGSVQQAPALGYFG
+1287 GSVQQAPALGYFG

-1315 AVVFSPLSK
+1315 AAVFSPLSK
-1324 MNQLFRKVANPDHEM
+1324 MNQLFRKVSNPDHEM

-1363 KTLEEKDD
+1363 KLLNEEDDD

>member
-1 MATFKK
+1 MATLKK
-7 EWQPDALQQ
+7 EWQPAALQQ
-16 VHVRDPKQRE
+16 VQVRDPKQRE

-39 NWKPAP
+39 NWNPAP
-45 AAAVGS
+45 DAAIGRTPS
-51 TSTKQFFNQEGSPEP
+51 TQFFNQTSSPVP

-74 VGSSMLWIGH
+74 IGSSVFSIGR

-90 DAMNQGFEADPS
+90 DAMNQGFEADS
-102 YKLTQEKLSELSTVI
+102 NYKLSAQDMDKISTQI
-117 NLDSERIQK
+117 QLDSERMQK

-132 SAQTDWLVKQYMDED
+132 AAMTEWLVRQYADAD
-147 MRQQVQ
+147 MRHATQ
-153 SYNVPLSMAAS
+153 SYRPWTAMAAS
-164 ILDVDL
+164 IVDVDL
-170 GLSAALKPFTITARF
+170 GLGVLSKPFTAARIGS
-185 NKLSKIQKGLIGAGT
+185 NLTRLQKGIIGAGT
-200 ITTANAAFNAA
+200 VATANAAFDSA
-211 TSEYDTRSI
+211 TSQFDTRST
-220 AQRLLDGITL
+220 AERLLDGVTL
-230 AGAGALLGATGKS
+230 TGAGAFLGATGKS
-243 RLLTRNGEKIAEDTI
+243 KLLTQNGEKLAEDTI
-258 PYVSQKAVKNAAE
+258 EHVTQKAVKIEQEAAS
-271 GTFDLSK
+271 DLSK

-286 NAVPAQSGRLPER
+286 KAVPAQARGLPEG
-299 KVSIQSGFKQFSKR
+299 KASGFQKFSQR
-313 AEQIQS
+313 AEQI
-319 RIAQEV
+319 AQEAR
-325 HLEKQ
+325 LEKQ
-330 TQINSIRQAES
+330 TQINSIREAES
-341 AVADILQ
+341 VVSDILQ
-348 GSSHAEASLR
+348 GSSHADASLR

-370 PRLDALPNLNSVS
+370 PRLDALPNLN
-383 HSAWGSDALLEG
+383 AAQGSDALLAG
-395 LQKAQTRTA
+395 LQKAESRAQ

-424 LQKLPQELQEE
+424 LQKLPAEMQEQ

-440 AAGTY
+440 AAGSY

-458 EADRTAFKELNSK
+458 EADRAGFKELNSK

-485 QNKELQSAQRVQ
+485 QNKELQSAKRVQ
-497 SYNPQQLSAVQRDAL
+497 SYNPQRLTAVQRDAL

-521 DLKAQQFALERSSDY
+521 DLKAQQFALERHSDY
-536 LRDLRKVAADNAKNT
+536 LQGLRKVAADNAKAV
-551 KAKVDNTGHAES
+551 KADKAAEGLKS
-563 TGIPTE
+563 DTGIPTE
-569 NLRRVPEANQEAYRV
+569 NLRRVPEEHQAAYRAT
-584 SLEESEKL
+584 LEEAEKV
-592 SGEQAAKLVLEIE
+592 SGEQAEKLVLEIE
-605 TSTGREHVPL
+605 TSTGTEHVPL
-615 PDRPASVGIR
+615 PDRPAPVGEAAVIR
-625 ATLQRAAEFFRSAKQ
+625 RAAEYSSSAKQ

-647 LMYYG
+647 LAYYG
-652 RNLPEE
+652 QNLPEE

-682 TLLSRHGEW
+682 VLLSRHGEW

-709 AKGRFNGA
+709 ASGRFNGA
-717 VNPTVQ
+717 VNPIVQ
-723 PKHITALRAAQKDL
+723 PRHITALREAQKDL

-757 LDLPV
+757 LDLPK
-762 LIQKLAP
+762 LIQDLAP

-876 PVGATRDFIAEVL
+876 PVGATRDFIADVL
-889 LNQGVAANRVEHIVD
+889 LNQGVEANRIDSIVD

-940 DFVDTDVLT
+940 DFVDTDIMT

-979 KIQDTVP
+979 KIQDNLP
-986 AGNNPAEV
+986 AGVNPTEA
-994 RDFLKV
+994 RDFLKA

-1032 AGISAFGDISTA
+1032 VGISAFGDISTA
-1044 FQRLGFLRTAKYMLK
+1044 FQRLGFLRTAKHMLK
-1059 QFPSLFYAISKYTP
+1059 QLPSLFYAISKYTP

-1107 IQGVHGYVARA
+1107 IQGVHGYIARA
-1118 GQSIMHLNASEAVR
+1118 GQSIMHLNASETVR

-1139 ASAYEDAIIE
+1139 ASAYEDALIE
-1149 AAKGSRTHRELLLRT
+1149 AAKGSKPHRELLMRT
-1164 GATEKDFQNIMQEYS
+1164 GATERDFQNILQEYG

-1249 QDGIFGVAVLLMYNA
+1249 QDGIFGVAVLLMYNS
-1264 MLAPVLVAVKN
+1264 MLAPVLAATRN
-1275 VTNGRQWDEDIY
+1275 VTNGKQWDEDIFA
-1287 TGSVQQAPALGYFG
+1287 GSVQQAPALGYFG
-1301 IALDSILNSQNSKG
+1301 IALDSVLNSQNSKG
-1315 AVVFSPLSK
+1315 AAVFSPLSK
-1324 MNQLFRKVANPDHEM
+1324 MNQLFRKVGNPDHEM

-1363 KTLEEKDD
+1363 KLLNEEDDD

>member
-1 MATFKK
+1 MATLKK
-7 EWQPDALQQ
+7 EWQPAALQQ
-16 VHVRDPKQRE
+16 VQVRDPKQRE

-39 NWKPAP
+39 NWNPTP
-45 AAAVGS
+45 DAAVGR
-51 TSTKQFFNQEGSPEP
+51 TSTTQFFNQNSSPEP
-66 VIPNTLEV
+66 VIPNTLEII
-74 VGSSMLWIGH
+74 GSSILGIGL

-90 DAMNQGFEADPS
+90 DAMNQDFEATPN
-102 YKLTQEKLSELSTVI
+102 YKLDAETMNQISTRI
-117 NLDSERIQK
+117 QLDSERMQK
-126 LNASTS
+126 LNSSTS
-132 SAQTDWLVKQYMDED
+132 AAQTEWLVKQYADED
-147 MRQQVQ
+147 MRHETQ
-153 SYNVPLSMAAS
+153 SYRPWTAMAAS
-164 ILDVDL
+164 IVDVDL
-170 GLSAALKPFTITARF
+170 GLGVLAKTFTAA
-185 NKLSKIQKGLIGAGT
+185 KIGNNLTRLQKGIAAGT
-200 ITTANAAFNAA
+200 VAAGTATFDAA
-211 TSEYDTRSI
+211 TLEFDTRSA
-220 AQRLLDGITL
+220 AQRLLDGVTL
-230 AGAGALLGATGKS
+230 VGAGVFMGAAGKS
-243 RLLTRNGEKIAEDTI
+243 RLLTRNGERLAEDTI
-258 PYVSQKAVKNAAE
+258 KHVTPRSTQKAVKIEQGAASE
-271 GTFDLSK
+271 LSK

-286 NAVPAQSGRLPER
+286 KAISAQAGRVPEGKA
-299 KVSIQSGFKQFSKR
+299 SGFQKFSQR
-313 AEQIQS
+313 AEQI
-319 RIAQEV
+319 AQEAR
-325 HLEKQ
+325 LEKQ
-330 TQINSIRQAES
+330 TRINSIREAES
-341 AVADILQ
+341 VVSDILQ
-348 GSSHAEASLR
+348 GSSHADASLR

-370 PRLDALPNLNSVS
+370 PQLDTLPNLNAVS
-383 HSAWGSDALLEG
+383 HSDALLEG
-395 LQKAQTRTA
+395 LQKAQSRTA
-404 GWKAAFDQ
+404 GWKAAFEQ
-412 KALRFQEAAAPM
+412 KVQRFQEAAAPM
-424 LQKLPQELQEE
+424 LQKLPTELQEQ

-440 AAGTY
+440 TAGEY
-445 TADLGKQITKALP
+445 TADLGKQIQKALP
-458 EADRTAFKELNSK
+458 EADRAGFKELNSK

-485 QNKELQSAQRVQ
+485 QSRELQSAQRVQ
-497 SYNPQQLSAVQRDAL
+497 SYNPQQLTPVQRDAL
-512 RNELQQELT
+512 RSELQQELT

-536 LRDLRKVAADNAKNT
+536 LKDLRKVAADNT
-551 KAKVDNTGHAES
+551 KAAKSEQGLKSD
-563 TGIPTE
+563 TGIPTA
-569 NLRRVPEANQEAYRV
+569 LRRVPEANQAAYRE
-584 SLEESEKL
+584 SLEETEKI
-592 SGEQAAKLVLEIE
+592 SGEQAEKLVLEIE
-605 TSTGREHVPL
+605 TSTGTEHVPL
-615 PDRPASVGIR
+615 PDRPAPVGEAAVIR
-625 ATLQRAAEFFRSAKQ
+625 RAAEFSTSAKQ

-647 LMYYG
+647 LAYYG
-652 RNLPEE
+652 QNLPEE

-709 AKGRFNGA
+709 ASGRFNGA

-723 PKHITALRAAQKDL
+723 PKHITALREAQKDL

-757 LDLPV
+757 LDLPA

-876 PVGATRDFIAEVL
+876 PVGATRDFIADVL
-889 LNQGVAANRVEHIVD
+889 LNQGVEANRIDSIVD

-940 DFVDTDVLT
+940 DFVDTDVMT

-994 RDFLKV
+994 RDFLKA

-1020 ATTVASSMVLQN
+1020 ATTVASSMILQN

-1059 QFPSLFYAISKYTP
+1059 RFPSLFYAISKYTP
-1073 EEAMRLK
+1073 EEAMRLR
-1080 DVLVGTSTAHE
+1080 DVLRGTSTAHE

-1097 THFEDNHAIP
+1097 THYEDNHAIP
-1107 IQGVHGYVARA
+1107 IQGVHGYIARA
-1118 GQSIMHLNASEAVR
+1118 GQSIMHLNVSEAVR
-1132 RWLVNTV
+1132 RWLLDAT
-1139 ASAYEDAIIE
+1139 ASAYEDAIVE
-1149 AAKGSRTHRELLLRT
+1149 AAKGSKVHRELLMRT
-1164 GATEKDFQNIMQEYS
+1164 GATEKDFQNIMQEYN
-1179 KHGLHIQKWDADI
+1179 KHGLHINKWDADI

-1249 QDGIFGVAVLLMYNA
+1249 QDGIFGVAVLLMYNS
-1264 MLAPVLVAVKN
+1264 MLAPVLAAAKN
-1275 VTNGRQWDEDIY
+1275 VTNGKQWDEDIFA
-1287 TGSVQQAPALGYFG
+1287 GSVQQAPALGYFG

-1315 AVVFSPLSK
+1315 AAVFSPLSK
-1324 MNQLFRKVANPDHEM
+1324 MNQLFRKVGNPDHEM

-1363 KTLEEKDD
+1363 KLLNEEDDD

>member
-1 MATFKK
+1 MATLKK
-7 EWQPDALQQ
+7 EWQPAELQPVQ
-16 VHVRDPKQRE
+16 VRDPKQRE

-39 NWKPAP
+39 NFHPAP
-45 AAAVGS
+45 DAAVGR
-51 TSTKQFFNQEGSPEP
+51 TPTTQFFNQNSSPEP

-74 VGSSMLWIGH
+74 IGSSILGIGH

-90 DAMNQGFEADPS
+90 DAMNQDFEADPN
-102 YKLTQEKLSELSTVI
+102 YKLLPQDMDNISTKI
-117 NLDSERIQK
+117 QLDAERMQK

-132 SAQTDWLVKQYMDED
+132 AAMTEWLVRQYADED
-147 MRQQVQ
+147 MRHEAQ
-153 SYNVPLSMAAS
+153 SYRPWTAMAAS
-164 ILDVDL
+164 IVDVDL
-170 GLSAALKPFTITARF
+170 GLGVLAKPFTAA
-185 NKLSKIQKGLIGAGT
+185 KIGSNLTRLQKGVAVAGT
-200 ITTANAAFNAA
+200 VAAGTATFDAV
-211 TSEYDTRSI
+211 TSQYDTRST
-220 AQRLLDGITL
+220 AQRLLDGVTL
-230 AGAGALLGATGKS
+230 VGAGAFVGAAGKS
-243 RLLTRNGEKIAEDTI
+243 RLLTRNGEKLAEDTI
-258 PYVSQKAVKNAAE
+258 EHVTQKTVKNAAE
-271 GTFDLSK
+271 STPELSK

-286 NAVPAQSGRLPER
+286 KAVPAHSGGLPEA
-299 KVSIQSGFKQFSKR
+299 KSTGFQKFSQR
-313 AEQIQS
+313 AEQI
-319 RIAQEV
+319 AQEAR
-325 HLEKQ
+325 LEKQ
-330 TQINSIRQAES
+330 TTINSIREAES
-341 AVADILQ
+341 VVSDILQ
-348 GSSHAEASLR
+348 GSTHADASLR

-363 DEIQAIL
+363 DEIQGIL
-370 PRLDALPNLNSVS
+370 PRLDALPNLNAVS
-383 HSAWGSDALLEG
+383 HSGALLEG
-395 LQKAQTRTA
+395 LQKAESRAA

-424 LQKLPQELQEE
+424 LQKLPAEMQEQ

-440 AAGTY
+440 AAGKY
-445 TADLGKQITKALP
+445 TADLGKQIQKALP
-458 EADRTAFKELNSK
+458 EADRAGFKELNSK

-497 SYNPQQLSAVQRDAL
+497 SYNPQQLTPVQRDAL
-512 RNELQQELT
+512 RSELQQELT

-536 LRDLRKVAADNAKNT
+536 LKDLRKVATDNT
-551 KAKVDNTGHAES
+551 KVTKATEKGLES
-563 TGIPTE
+563 NTGIPTE
-569 NLRRVPEANQEAYRV
+569 NLRHVPEEHQAAYRE
-584 SLEESEKL
+584 SLEESEKQTARV
-592 SGEQAAKLVLEIE
+592 SGEQAEKLVLEIE
-605 TSTGREHVPL
+605 TSTGTEHIPL
-615 PDRPASVGIR
+615 PDRPAPVGEAAVIR
-625 ATLQRAAEFFRSAKQ
+625 RAAEFSISAKQ

-647 LMYYG
+647 LAYYG
-652 RNLPEE
+652 QNLPDE
-658 EWEQLNRLFADP
+658 EWEQLNRLFSDP

-709 AKGRFNGA
+709 ASGRFNGA

-757 LDLPV
+757 LDLPK
-762 LIQKLAP
+762 LIQDLAP
-769 NKGIADA
+769 NKGIAEA

-844 FPDLAKYGRDAES
+844 FPDLVKYGRDAES

-876 PVGATRDFIAEVL
+876 PVGATRDFIADVL
-889 LNQGVAANRVEHIVD
+889 LNHGVEANRIDAIVD

-940 DFVDTDVLT
+940 DFVDTDVMT

-994 RDFLKV
+994 RDFLKA

-1020 ATTVASSMVLQN
+1020 ATTIASSMVLQN

-1044 FQRLGFLRTAKYMLK
+1044 SQRLGFLRTAKYMLK
-1059 QFPSLFYAISKYTP
+1059 TLPNLFSAISKYTP
-1073 EEAMRLK
+1073 EEAMRLR
-1080 DVLVGTSTAHE
+1080 DVLRGTSTAHE

-1097 THFEDNHAIP
+1097 THYEDNHAIP
-1107 IQGVHGYVARA
+1107 IQGVHGYIARA

-1132 RWLVNTV
+1132 RWLVDATV
-1139 ASAYEDAIIE
+1139 SAYEDGIIE
-1149 AAKGSRTHRELLLRT
+1149 AAKGSKTHRELLMRT
-1164 GATEKDFQNIMQEYS
+1164 GATEKDFQNIMQEYN
-1179 KHGLHIQKWDADI
+1179 KHGLHINKWDADI

-1249 QDGIFGVAVLLMYNA
+1249 QDGIFGVAVLLMYSSI
-1264 MLAPVLVAVKN
+1264 LAPVLAATRN
-1275 VTNGRQWDEDIY
+1275 VTNGKRWDEDIFA
-1287 TGSVQQAPALGYFG
+1287 GSVQQAPALGYFG
-1301 IALDSILNSQNSKG
+1301 IALDSVLNSQNSRG
-1315 AVVFSPLSK
+1315 AAVFSPLSK
-1324 MNQLFRKVANPDHEM
+1324 MNQLFRKVGNPDHEM

-1363 KTLEEKDD
+1363 KLLNEEDDD

>member
-16 VHVRDPKQRE
+16 VQVRDPKQRE

-45 AAAVGS
+45 DVAVGR
-51 TSTKQFFNQEGSPEP
+51 TPTKQFFNQEGAPERP
-66 VIPNTLEV
+66 IPTTLEV
-74 VGSSMLWIGH
+74 LGSSMLGIGR

-102 YKLTQEKLSELSTVI
+102 YKLPQEELSKLSTVI
-117 NLDSERIQK
+117 NLDSERMQK

-147 MRQQVQ
+147 MRRETQ
-153 SYNVPLSMAAS
+153 SHRPLTAMLGSVV
-164 ILDVDL
+164 DVDL
-170 GLSAALKPFTITARF
+170 GLGAALKPLSGAKAFS
-185 NKLSKIQKGLIGAGT
+185 NLSKVQKGIAGV
-200 ITTANAAFNAA
+200 TAVAASTAAFDAA
-211 TSEYDTRSI
+211 TSKYDTRST
-220 AQRLLDGITL
+220 AQRLLDGVTL
-230 AGAGALLGATGKS
+230 AGAGALFGATGKS

-258 PYVSQKAVKNAAE
+258 EHVTEKAAQKAVKIEQE
-271 GTFDLSK
+271 GASELSK

-286 NAVPAQSGRLPER
+286 KVVSARSTGLPEG
-299 KVSIQSGFKQFSKR
+299 KTGFQKFSQR
-313 AEQIQS
+313 AEQIQN
-319 RIAQEV
+319 RIAHEA
-325 HLEKQ
+325 HLEKR
-330 TQINSIRQAES
+330 TQINSIREAE
-341 AVADILQ
+341 AVVSDILQ
-348 GSSHAEASLR
+348 GSTHAEAGMR

-370 PRLDALPNLNSVS
+370 PRLDVLPNLNAVS
-383 HSAWGSDALLEG
+383 HSDALLEG
-395 LQKAQTRTA
+395 LQKAESRTA

-412 KALRFQEAAAPM
+412 KALRFQESAAPM
-424 LQKLPQELQEE
+424 LQKLPAELQGQ

-440 AAGTY
+440 AAAEY
-445 TADLGKQITKALP
+445 TADLGKQITKTLP
-458 EADRTAFKELNSK
+458 EADRASFKELNSK

-497 SYNPQQLSAVQRDAL
+497 SYNPQQLTPVQRDAL

-521 DLKAQQFALERSSDY
+521 DLKAQQFALERNSDY
-536 LRDLRKVAADNAKNT
+536 LKDLRKVAADNK
-551 KAKVDNTGHAES
+551 GHAES

-569 NLRRVPEANQEAYRV
+569 NLRRVPEEQQAAYRE
-584 SLEESEKL
+584 SLEETEKQTTKI
-592 SGEQAAKLVLEIE
+592 SGEQAEKLVLEIE
-605 TSTGREHVPL
+605 TSTGTEHVPL
-615 PDRPASVGIR
+615 PDRHAPVGEAAVIR
-625 ATLQRAAEFFRSAKQ
+625 RAAEYSSSAKQ

-647 LMYYG
+647 LAYYG
-652 RNLPEE
+652 QNLPEA
-658 EWEQLNRLFADP
+658 EWEQLNRLFSDP

-709 AKGRFNGA
+709 ASGRFNAA

-723 PKHITALRAAQKDL
+723 PRHITALRAAQKDL

-757 LDLPV
+757 LDLPA

-791 QLKKNGLLPEDFAE
+791 QLKKNALLPEDFAE

-876 PVGATRDFIAEVL
+876 PVGATRDFIADVL
-889 LNQGVAANRVEHIVD
+889 LNQGVEANRIDAIVD

-940 DFVDTDVLT
+940 DFVDTDVMT
-949 QLQSYNRQMA
+949 QLQSYNLQMA

-964 AHYGMSP
+964 AHYGMSS

-979 KIQDTVP
+979 KIQDNLP
-986 AGNNPAEV
+986 AGVNPTEA
-994 RDFLKV
+994 RDFLKA

-1008 AVGEQVPTVLRS
+1008 AVGEQVPTILRS

-1044 FQRLGFLRTAKYMLK
+1044 SQRLGFLRTAKYMLK
-1059 QFPSLFYAISKYTP
+1059 TLPSLFSAISKYTP

-1080 DVLVGTSTAHE
+1080 DVLRGTSTAHE

-1107 IQGVHGYVARA
+1107 IQGVHGYIARA
-1118 GQSIMHLNASEAVR
+1118 GQSIMHLNTSEAVR

-1149 AAKGSRTHRELLLRT
+1149 AAKGSKTHRELLMRT
-1164 GATEKDFQNIMQEYS
+1164 GATEKDFQNIMQEYN
-1179 KHGLHIQKWDADI
+1179 KHGLHINKWDADI
-1192 SLRTQQLLMNASDD
+1192 SLRTQQLLMNSSDD

-1249 QDGIFGVAVLLMYNA
+1249 QDGIFGTAVLLMYNA
-1264 MLAPVLVAVKN
+1264 MLAPVLAAVKN
-1275 VTNGRQWDEDIY
+1275 ITNGRQWDEDIY
-1287 TGSVQQAPALGYFG
+1287 SGSVQQAPALGYFG

-1315 AVVFSPLSK
+1315 AAVFSPLSK
-1324 MNQLFRKVANPDHEM
+1324 MNQLFRKVANPDHDM

-1363 KTLEEKDD
+1363 KLLNEEDDD

>member
-1 MATFKK
+1 MATLKK
-7 EWQPDALQQ
+7 EWQPEALQQ
-16 VHVRDPKQRE
+16 VQVRDPKQRE
-26 KQKPA
+26 KQKSA

-39 NWKPAP
+39 NFKPAP
-45 AAAVGS
+45 DAAVGR
-51 TSTKQFFNQEGSPEP
+51 TPTKQFFNQEGNPEP

-74 VGSSMLWIGH
+74 IGSSMLGIGH

-90 DAMNQGFEADPS
+90 DAMNQGFEADPN
-102 YKLTQEKLSELSTVI
+102 YKLTQEDLSKLSTVI
-117 NLDSERIQK
+117 NIDAERAQK

-132 SAQTDWLVKQYMDED
+132 SAQTDWLVKQYIDED
-147 MRQQVQ
+147 MRREAQ
-153 SYNVPLSMAAS
+153 SYRPLTAMIAS
-164 ILDVDL
+164 VADVDL
-170 GLSAALKPFTITARF
+170 GFGVAIKGFSGAKALS
-185 NKLSKIQKGLIGAGT
+185 NLSRLQKGIVGATAVGAGT
-200 ITTANAAFNAA
+200 AAFDAA
-211 TSEYDTRSI
+211 TAQYDTRST
-220 AQRLLDGITL
+220 AERLLDGITL
-230 AGAGALLGATGKS
+230 AGAGTLLGATGKS
-243 RLLTRNGEKIAEDTI
+243 RLLTRNGEKLAEDTVEHVT
-258 PYVSQKAVKNAAE
+258 PSVTQRASREAVKIEQEAAS
-271 GTFDLSK
+271 DLSK
-278 GVAKANPE
+278 GVAKANSGK
-286 NAVPAQSGRLPER
+286 AVSAQSGGLPEG
-299 KVSIQSGFKQFSKR
+299 KVTGFQKFSQR
-313 AEQIQS
+313 AEQI
-319 RIAQEV
+319 AQEAR
-325 HLEKQ
+325 LEKQ

-341 AVADILQ
+341 AVSDILQ
-348 GSSHAEASLR
+348 GSTHAEASLLDSLR

-383 HSAWGSDALLEG
+383 GSGALLEG
-395 LQKAQTRTA
+395 LQKAQVRTA
-404 GWKAAFDQ
+404 GWKAAFEQ
-412 KALRFQEAAAPM
+412 KAQRFQEAAAPM
-424 LQKLPQELQEE
+424 LQKLPAELQEQ

-440 AAGTY
+440 VAGQY

-458 EADRTAFKELNSK
+458 EADRAGFKELNSK

-485 QNKELQSAQRVQ
+485 QNRELQSAQRVQ
-497 SYNPQQLSAVQRDAL
+497 SYNPQQLTPVQQDAL

-536 LRDLRKVAADNAKNT
+536 LKDLRKVTADNAKA
-551 KAKVDNTGHAES
+551 AKSANTGHAES
-563 TGIPTE
+563 TGIPTA
-569 NLRRVPEANQEAYRV
+569 LRRVPEANQAAYRE
-584 SLEESEKL
+584 SLEEAEKV
-592 SGEQAAKLVLEIE
+592 SGEQAEKLVLEIE
-605 TSTGREHVPL
+605 TSTGTEHIPL
-615 PDRPASVGIR
+615 PNRPAPVGEAAAIR
-625 ATLQRAAEFFRSAKQ
+625 RAAEFSTSAKQ
-640 YMSTTDK
+640 YMSTMDK
-647 LMYYG
+647 LAYYG
-652 RNLPEE
+652 QNLPDE
-658 EWEQLNRLFADP
+658 EWEQLNRLFSDP

-682 TLLSRHGEW
+682 VLLSRHGEW

-709 AKGRFNGA
+709 ASGRFNGA

-723 PKHITALRAAQKDL
+723 PRHITALRAAQKDL

-757 LDLPV
+757 LDLPA

-791 QLKKNGLLPEDFAE
+791 QLKKNALLPEDFAE

-844 FPDLAKYGRDAES
+844 FPDLAKYGRDAET

-940 DFVDTDVLT
+940 DFVDTDVMT

-979 KIQDTVP
+979 KIQDTAP

-994 RDFLKV
+994 RDFLKA

-1008 AVGEQVPTVLRS
+1008 AVGEQVPTLLRS

-1073 EEAMRLK
+1073 EEAIRLK

-1132 RWLVNTV
+1132 RWLVNAT

-1149 AAKGSRTHRELLLRT
+1149 AAKGSKTHRELLMRT
-1164 GATEKDFQNIMQEYS
+1164 GATEKDFQNIMQEYN
-1179 KHGLHIQKWDADI
+1179 KHGLQINKWDADT
-1192 SLRTQQLLMNASDD
+1192 SLRAQQLLMNASDD

-1264 MLAPVLVAVKN
+1264 MLAPVLAAVKN

-1287 TGSVQQAPALGYFG
+1287 SGSVQQAPALGYFG
-1301 IALDSILNSQNSKG
+1301 IALDSVLNSQNSKG
-1315 AVVFSPLSK
+1315 AAVFSPLSK

-1350 LGLTVVNQAFGVL
+1350 LGLTIPNQAFGVL
-1363 KTLEEKDD
+1363 KTLKEKDD

>member
-1 MATFKK
+1 MATLKK
-7 EWQPDALQQ
+7 EWQPAALQQ
-16 VHVRDPKQRE
+16 VQVRDPKQRE

-39 NWKPAP
+39 NWNPAP
-45 AAAVGS
+45 DAAVGR
-51 TSTKQFFNQEGSPEP
+51 THTTQFFNQNSSPEP
-66 VIPNTLEV
+66 VIPNTLEIIG
-74 VGSSMLWIGH
+74 GSMMGIGKH
-84 SIWNRI
+84 IVSVI
-90 DAMNQGFEADPS
+90 DGMNQGFEADPN
-102 YKLTQEKLSELSTVI
+102 YKLSAQDMAKISTRI
-117 NLDSERIQK
+117 QLDSERMQK

-132 SAQTDWLVKQYMDED
+132 AAMTEWLVKQYADED
-147 MRQQVQ
+147 IRQQVQ
-153 SYNVPLSMAAS
+153 SYNIPLSMAAGV
-164 ILDVDL
+164 LDVDL
-170 GLSAALKPFTITARF
+170 GLGALAKPFTTA
-185 NKLSKIQKGLIGAGT
+185 KLFSNLTRLQTGLAVAGT
-200 ITTANAAFNAA
+200 VAAGTAAFDAA
-211 TSEYDTRSI
+211 TSEFDTRSHV
-220 AQRLLDGITL
+220 QRLLDGVTL
-230 AGAGALLGATGKS
+230 VGAGAFVGAAGKS
-243 RLLTRNGEKIAEDTI
+243 KLLTRNGEKLAEDTI
-258 PYVSQKAVKNAAE
+258 EHVTQKAAKIEQEA
-271 GTFDLSK
+271 TLDLSK

-286 NAVPAQSGRLPER
+286 KDVPAQSGRLPEG
-299 KVSIQSGFKQFSKR
+299 KSVKSGFQQFSKR
-313 AEQIQS
+313 AEQI
-319 RIAQEV
+319 AQEAY
-325 HLEKQ
+325 LEKQ
-330 TQINSIRQAES
+330 TQINSIREAES
-341 AVADILQ
+341 VVSDILQ
-348 GSSHAEASLR
+348 GSSHADASLR

-370 PRLDALPNLNSVS
+370 PRLDTLPNLNTVQ
-383 HSAWGSDALLEG
+383 GSNALLEG
-395 LQKAQTRTA
+395 LQKAQSRVQE
-404 GWKAAFDQ
+404 WKAAFDQ

-424 LQKLPQELQEE
+424 LQKLPQELQEH

-440 AAGTY
+440 AAGEY

-458 EADRTAFKELNSK
+458 EADRVAFKELNSK

-485 QNKELQSAQRVQ
+485 QSKELQSARRVQ
-497 SYNPQQLSAVQRDAL
+497 SYNPQQLTPVQRDAL
-512 RNELQQELT
+512 RSELQQELT
-521 DLKAQQFALERSSDY
+521 DLKAQQFALERNSDY
-536 LRDLRKVAADNAKNT
+536 LKDLRKVHDDNVKAAKAT
-551 KAKVDNTGHAES
+551 KSEEGLKSD
-563 TGIPTE
+563 TGIPAE
-569 NLRRVPEANQEAYRV
+569 NLRRVPEANQAAYRQ
-584 SLEESEKL
+584 SLEETEKV
-592 SGEQAAKLVLEIE
+592 SGEQAEKLVLEIE
-605 TSTGREHVPL
+605 TSTGTEHIPL
-615 PDRPASVGIR
+615 PARPAPVGEAAVIR
-625 ATLQRAAEFFRSAKQ
+625 RAAEYSSSAKQ

-647 LMYYG
+647 LAYYG
-652 RNLPEE
+652 QNLPEE

-709 AKGRFNGA
+709 GAGRFNGA

-723 PKHITALRAAQKDL
+723 PRHITALRAAEKDL

-757 LDLPV
+757 LDLPA
-762 LIQKLAP
+762 LIQKLAL

-862 IQTQKTSMQATEHM
+862 IQTQKTNMQATEHM
-876 PVGATRDFIAEVL
+876 PVGATRDFIADVL
-889 LNQGVAANRVEHIVD
+889 LNQGVEANRIDAIVD

-940 DFVDTDVLT
+940 DFVDTDVMT
-949 QLQSYNRQMA
+949 QLRSYNRQMA

-979 KIQDTVP
+979 KIQDNLP
-986 AGNNPAEV
+986 AGVNPTEA
-994 RDFLKV
+994 RDFLKA

-1008 AVGEQVPTVLRS
+1008 AVGEQVPTILRS

-1059 QFPSLFYAISKYTP
+1059 QLPSLFYAISKYTP

-1091 RIKYFV
+1091 RVKYFV

-1107 IQGVHGYVARA
+1107 IQGVHGYIARA
-1118 GQSIMHLNASEAVR
+1118 GQSIMHLNTSEAVR

-1139 ASAYEDAIIE
+1139 ASAYEDAIIK
-1149 AAKGSRTHRELLLRT
+1149 AAKGSKMHRELLVRT
-1164 GATEKDFQNIMQEYS
+1164 GATERDFQNIMQEYG
-1179 KHGLHIQKWDADI
+1179 KHGLYINKWDADI

-1219 LEQTTTGKILFPFMR
+1219 LEQTTIGKILFPFMR

-1249 QDGIFGVAVLLMYNA
+1249 QDGIFGVAVLLMYNG
-1264 MLAPVLVAVKN
+1264 MLAPVLAAARN
-1275 VTNGRQWDEDIY
+1275 VTNGKRWDEDIFA
-1287 TGSVQQAPALGYFG
+1287 GSVQQAPALGYFG

-1315 AVVFSPLSK
+1315 AAVFSPLSK
-1324 MNQLFRKVANPDHEM
+1324 MNQLFRKVGNPDHEM

-1350 LGLTVVNQAFGVL
+1350 LGLTIVNQAFGVL
-1363 KTLEEKDD
+1363 KLLNEEDDD

>member
-1 MATFKK
+1 MATLKK
-7 EWQPDALQQ
+7 EWQPEALQQ
-16 VHVRDPKQRE
+16 VQVRDPKQRE

-39 NWKPAP
+39 NFKPVP
-45 AAAVGS
+45 DAAAGR
-51 TSTKQFFNQEGSPEP
+51 TPTKQFFNQEGSPEP

-74 VGSSMLWIGH
+74 LGSSMLGIGR

-102 YKLTQEKLSELSTVI
+102 YKLTQEELSKLSTVI
-117 NLDSERIQK
+117 NLDSERSQK
-126 LNASTS
+126 LNSSTS
-132 SAQTDWLVKQYMDED
+132 AAMTDWLVKQYAEED
-147 MRQQVQ
+147 MRQQTQ
-153 SYNVPLSMAAS
+153 SYRPLTAMLGSVV
-164 ILDVDL
+164 DVDL
-170 GLSAALKPFTITARF
+170 GLGAALKPFTAARAISRF
-185 NKLSKIQKGLIGAGT
+185 STFQKGATGIGIVAAST
-200 ITTANAAFNAA
+200 AAFNAVTA
-211 TSEYDTRSI
+211 QYDTRNT
-220 AQRLLDGITL
+220 AQRLLDGVTL
-230 AGAGALLGATGKS
+230 AGALFGVAGKS
-243 RLLTRNGEKIAEDTI
+243 RLLTRKGEKIAEDTLEH
-258 PYVSQKAVKNAAE
+258 VTQKAVKIEQEAVS
-271 GTFDLSK
+271 DLSK

-286 NAVPAQSGRLPER
+286 NAVPARSTGQSGGLPEG
-299 KVSIQSGFKQFSKR
+299 KSTGFQKFSQR
-313 AEQIQS
+313 AEQIQN
-319 RIAQEV
+319 RIAQEA

-330 TQINSIRQAES
+330 VQKQMRINSIREAES
-341 AVADILQ
+341 MVSDILQ
-348 GSSHAEASLR
+348 GSTHAEASLR

-370 PRLDALPNLNSVS
+370 PQLDTLPNLQAAQVS
-383 HSAWGSDALLEG
+383 GALLEG

-404 GWKAAFDQ
+404 GWKAAFEQ

-445 TADLGKQITKALP
+445 TADVGKQVTKALP

-485 QNKELQSAQRVQ
+485 QDKELQSARRVQ
-497 SYNPQQLSAVQRDAL
+497 SYNPQQLTPVQRDAL

-563 TGIPTE
+563 TGIPSE
-569 NLRRVPEANQEAYRV
+569 NLRRVPEAKQAAYRE
-584 SLEESEKL
+584 SLEETEKI
-592 SGEQAAKLVLEIE
+592 SGEQAEKLVLEIE
-605 TSTGREHVPL
+605 TSTGTEHVPL
-615 PDRPASVGIR
+615 PDRPAPVGEAAVIR
-625 ATLQRAAEFFRSAKQ
+625 RAAEYSSSAKQ

-647 LMYYG
+647 LAYYG
-652 RNLPEE
+652 QNLPDE

-717 VNPTVQ
+717 VNPIVQ

-823 FDAGLPE
+823 FDAGLSE

-876 PVGATRDFIAEVL
+876 PIGATRDFIADVL
-889 LNQGVAANRVEHIVD
+889 LNQGVEANRIEAIVD

-909 QTQKG
+909 QTRKG

-940 DFVDTDVLT
+940 DFVDTDIMT

-964 AHYGMSP
+964 VHYGMPP

-979 KIQDTVP
+979 KIQDNLP
-986 AGNNPAEV
+986 AGVNPTEA
-994 RDFLKV
+994 RDFLKA

-1008 AVGEQVPTVLRS
+1008 AVGEQVPTILRS
-1020 ATTVASSMVLQN
+1020 ATTVASSMILQN
-1032 AGISAFGDISTA
+1032 VGISAFGDISTA
-1044 FQRLGFLRTAKYMLK
+1044 FQRLGFLRTAKYMLNTL
-1059 QFPSLFYAISKYTP
+1059 PSLFYAISKYTP
-1073 EEAMRLK
+1073 EEAIRLK

-1097 THFEDNHAIP
+1097 THYEDNHAIP
-1107 IQGVHGYVARA
+1107 IPGVHGYIARA
-1118 GQSIMHLNASEAVR
+1118 GQSIMHLNTSEAVR

-1139 ASAYEDAIIE
+1139 ASAYEDAIIK
-1149 AAKGSRTHRELLLRT
+1149 AAKGSKTHRELLMRT

-1179 KHGLHIQKWDADI
+1179 KHGLHINKWDADI

-1206 IALTAKA
+1206 IALTAKD

-1264 MLAPVLVAVKN
+1264 MLAPVLAAVKN

-1287 TGSVQQAPALGYFG
+1287 SGSVQQAPALGYFG

-1315 AVVFSPLSK
+1315 AAVFSPLSK
-1324 MNQLFRKVANPDHEM
+1324 MNQLFRKVANPDHDM

-1350 LGLTVVNQAFGVL
+1350 LGLTVVNQAFGL
-1363 KTLEEKDD
+1363 MKTLEEKDD

>member
-1 MATFKK
+1 MATLKK
-7 EWQPDALQQ
+7 EWQPSALQQ
-16 VHVRDPKQRE
+16 VQVRDPKQRE

-39 NWKPAP
+39 NWNPAP
-45 AAAVGS
+45 DAAVGR
-51 TSTKQFFNQEGSPEP
+51 TLTTQFFNQNSSPEP
-66 VIPNTLEV
+66 VTPNTLEV
-74 VGSSMLWIGH
+74 IGSSILGIGK

-90 DAMNQGFEADPS
+90 DAMNRKFEADPNYS
-102 YKLTQEKLSELSTVI
+102 VSEQDMNNISTQIQL
-117 NLDSERIQK
+117 NSERMQK

-132 SAQTDWLVKQYMDED
+132 AAMTEWLVKQYADED

-153 SYNVPLSMAAS
+153 SYNVPLAMAAS
-164 ILDVDL
+164 VLDVDL
-170 GLSAALKPFTITARF
+170 GFGAALKPVTAASWF
-185 NKLSKIQKGLIGAGT
+185 NKLTKLQKGLAVAGT
-200 ITTANAAFNAA
+200 VATGTAAFDTA
-211 TSEYDTRSI
+211 TSEFDTRSHV
-220 AQRLLDGITL
+220 QRLLDGATL
-230 AGAGALLGATGKS
+230 VGAGAFVGAAGKS
-243 RLLTRNGEKIAEDTI
+243 KLLTRNGEKLAEDTI
-258 PYVSQKAVKNAAE
+258 EHVTPRSTQKATKIEQGGAS
-271 GTFDLSK
+271 DLSK

-286 NAVPAQSGRLPER
+286 KAVPAQTGRVPEG
-299 KVSIQSGFKQFSKR
+299 KTGFQQFSKR
-313 AEQIQS
+313 AEQI
-319 RIAQEV
+319 AQEAR
-325 HLEKQ
+325 LEKQ
-330 TQINSIRQAES
+330 TQINSIREAES
-341 AVADILQ
+341 VVSDILQ
-348 GSSHAEASLR
+348 GSSHVDASLR

-370 PRLDALPNLNSVS
+370 PRLDALPNLNTAS
-383 HSAWGSDALLEG
+383 HSDALLEG
-395 LQKAQTRTA
+395 LQKAESRAA

-412 KALRFQEAAAPM
+412 KALRFQEQAAPM
-424 LQKLPQELQEE
+424 LQKLPQEMQEQ

-440 AAGTY
+440 AAGEY

-458 EADRTAFKELNSK
+458 EADRAGFKELNSK
-471 VLREQRDYRYYVNK
+471 VLREQQDYRYYVNK
-485 QNKELQSAQRVQ
+485 QSKELQSAQRVQ

-521 DLKAQQFALERSSDY
+521 DLKAHQFALERSSDY
-536 LRDLRKVAADNAKNT
+536 LKDLRKVAADNAKTAKAT
-551 KAKVDNTGHAES
+551 KAEEGLKSN
-563 TGIPTE
+563 TGIPTAD
-569 NLRRVPEANQEAYRV
+569 LRRVPEEHQAAYRE
-584 SLEESEKL
+584 SIEEAEKV
-592 SGEQAAKLVLEIE
+592 SGEQAEKLVLEIE
-605 TSTGREHVPL
+605 TSTGTEHIPL
-615 PDRPASVGIR
+615 PDRPAPVGEAAVIR
-625 ATLQRAAEFFRSAKQ
+625 RAAEYSSSAKQ

-647 LMYYG
+647 LAYYG
-652 RNLPEE
+652 QNLPEE
-658 EWEQLNRLFADP
+658 EWEQLNRLFSDP

-709 AKGRFNGA
+709 ASGRFNGA

-723 PKHITALRAAQKDL
+723 PKHITALRAAEKDL

-757 LDLPV
+757 LDLPA

-876 PVGATRDFIAEVL
+876 PVGATRDFIADIL
-889 LNQGVAANRVEHIVD
+889 LNQGVEANRIDAIVD

-959 HRNGL
+959 HRIGL

-979 KIQDTVP
+979 KIQDNLP
-986 AGNNPAEV
+986 ARVNPTEA
-994 RDFLKV
+994 RDFLKA

-1008 AVGEQVPTVLRS
+1008 AVGEQVPTILRS

-1032 AGISAFGDISTA
+1032 AGISAFGDISTV
-1044 FQRLGFLRTAKYMLK
+1044 FQRLGFLRTTKYMLK
-1059 QFPSLFYAISKYTP
+1059 QSPSLFFAISKYTP

-1080 DVLVGTSTAHE
+1080 DVLVGTSVAHE

-1107 IQGVHGYVARA
+1107 IQGVHGYIARA
-1118 GQSIMHLNASEAVR
+1118 GQSIMHLNTSEAVR

-1149 AAKGSRTHRELLLRT
+1149 AAKGSKTHRELLMRT
-1164 GATEKDFQNIMQEYS
+1164 GATERDFQNIMQEYG
-1179 KHGLHIQKWDADI
+1179 KHGLHINKWDADI

-1249 QDGIFGVAVLLMYNA
+1249 QDGIFGVAVLLMYNG
-1264 MLAPVLVAVKN
+1264 MLAPVLAAVRN
-1275 VTNGRQWDEDIY
+1275 VTNGKRWDEDIFA
-1287 TGSVQQAPALGYFG
+1287 GSVQQAPALGYFG

-1315 AVVFSPLSK
+1315 AAVFSPLSK
-1324 MNQLFRKVANPDHEM
+1324 MNQLFRKVGNPDHEM

-1363 KTLEEKDD
+1363 KFLNEEDDD

>member
-1 MATFKK
+1 MATLKK
-7 EWQPDALQQ
+7 EWQPAELQTVQ
-16 VHVRDPKQRE
+16 VRDPKQRE
-26 KQKPA
+26 KQKSA
-31 SWQDVVDA
+31 SWQDIVDA
-39 NWKPAP
+39 NWNPAP
-45 AAAVGS
+45 DAAVGR
-51 TSTKQFFNQEGSPEP
+51 TGTTQFFNQNSSPEP
-66 VIPNTLEV
+66 VIPNTLEII
-74 VGSSMLWIGH
+74 GSSMLSIGRH
-84 SIWNRI
+84 IVNVI
-90 DAMNQGFEADPS
+90 DGMNQGFEADPN
-102 YKLTQEKLSELSTVI
+102 YTLSAQDMDNISTRI
-117 NLDSERIQK
+117 QLDSERMQK

-132 SAQTDWLVKQYMDED
+132 AAMTEWLVRQYADAD
-147 MRQQVQ
+147 IRHQVQ

-170 GLSAALKPFTITARF
+170 GLGALAKPFTAAAWF
-185 NKLSKIQKGLIGAGT
+185 SKLNKIQKGLIGAGAVA
-200 ITTANAAFNAA
+200 TANAAFDSA
-211 TSEYDTRSI
+211 TSQFDTRST
-220 AQRLLDGITL
+220 AERLLDGITL
-230 AGAGALLGATGKS
+230 AGAGAFLGVTGKS
-243 RLLTRNGEKIAEDTI
+243 KLLTRNGEKVAEDTI
-258 PYVSQKAVKNAAE
+258 EHVTQHVTQKAAKNAAE
-271 GTFDLSK
+271 STPELSK

-286 NAVPAQSGRLPER
+286 KAVPAQAGRIPEG
-299 KVSIQSGFKQFSKR
+299 KTGFQKFSKR
-313 AEQIQS
+313 AEQI
-319 RIAQEV
+319 AQEAR
-325 HLEKQ
+325 LEKQ
-330 TQINSIRQAES
+330 TQINSIREAES
-341 AVADILQ
+341 VVQDILQ
-348 GSSHAEASLR
+348 GSSHADASLR

-363 DEIQAIL
+363 DETQAIL
-370 PRLDALPNLNSVS
+370 SRLDTLPHLNTVS
-383 HSAWGSDALLEG
+383 HSNALLEG
-395 LQKAQTRTA
+395 LQKAESRTA

-424 LQKLPQELQEE
+424 LQKLPQELQEQ

-440 AAGTY
+440 AAGSY

-458 EADRTAFKELNSK
+458 EADRAGFKELNSK

-497 SYNPQQLSAVQRDAL
+497 SYNPQQLTPVQRDAL

-521 DLKAQQFALERSSDY
+521 DLKAQQFALERNSDY
-536 LRDLRKVAADNAKNT
+536 LQELRKVADNAKAT
-551 KAKVDNTGHAES
+551 KAAKPEEGLKSD
-563 TGIPTE
+563 TGIPTAD
-569 NLRRVPEANQEAYRV
+569 LRRVPEANQAAYRE
-584 SLEESEKL
+584 SLEETEKQTTRV
-592 SGEQAAKLVLEIE
+592 SGEQAEKLVLEIE
-605 TSTGREHVPL
+605 TSTGTEHIPL
-615 PDRPASVGIR
+615 PDRPAPVGEAAAIR
-625 ATLQRAAEFFRSAKQ
+625 RAAEYSSSAKQ

-647 LMYYG
+647 LAYYG
-652 RNLPEE
+652 QNLPEK
-658 EWEQLNRLFADP
+658 EWEQLNRLFSDP

-709 AKGRFNGA
+709 ASGRFNGA

-723 PKHITALRAAQKDL
+723 PKHITALRAAEKDL

-757 LDLPV
+757 LDLPA

-876 PVGATRDFIAEVL
+876 PVGATRDFIADVL
-889 LNQGVAANRVEHIVD
+889 LNQGVEANKVDAIVD

-940 DFVDTDVLT
+940 DFVDTDIMT

-979 KIQDTVP
+979 KIQDNLP
-986 AGNNPAEV
+986 AGVNPTEA
-994 RDFLKV
+994 RDFLKA

-1044 FQRLGFLRTAKYMLK
+1044 FQRLGFLRTAKHMLK
-1059 QFPSLFYAISKYTP
+1059 QLPSLFYAISKYTP

-1091 RIKYFV
+1091 RVKYFV

-1107 IQGVHGYVARA
+1107 IQGVHGYIARA
-1118 GQSIMHLNASEAVR
+1118 GQSIMHLNTSEAVR

-1149 AAKGSRTHRELLLRT
+1149 AAKGSKTHRELLMRT
-1164 GATEKDFQNIMQEYS
+1164 GATEKDFQNIMQEYG
-1179 KHGLHIQKWDADI
+1179 KHGLHINKWDADI

-1249 QDGIFGVAVLLMYNA
+1249 QDGIFGVAVLLMYNG
-1264 MLAPVLVAVKN
+1264 MLAPVLAAARN
-1275 VTNGRQWDEDIY
+1275 VTNGKRWDEDIFA
-1287 TGSVQQAPALGYFG
+1287 GSVQQAPALGYFG

-1315 AVVFSPLSK
+1315 AAVFSPLSK
-1324 MNQLFRKVANPDHEM
+1324 MNQLFRKVGNPDHEM

-1363 KTLEEKDD
+1363 KLLNEEDDD

>member
-7 EWQPDALQQ
+7 EWQPEALQQ
-16 VHVRDPKQRE
+16 VQVRDPKQRE
-26 KQKPA
+26 KQRSA

-39 NWKPAP
+39 NFKPAP
-45 AAAVGS
+45 DAAIGR
-51 TSTKQFFNQEGSPEP
+51 TPTKQLFNQEGSPEP

-74 VGSSMLWIGH
+74 VGSSMLGIGR

-90 DAMNQGFEADPS
+90 DAMNQGFEADPN
-102 YKLTQEKLSELSTVI
+102 YKLTQEELSNLSTVI
-117 NLDSERIQK
+117 NIDAERAQK

-147 MRQQVQ
+147 MRQQTQ
-153 SYNVPLSMAAS
+153 SFRPLTALIGSVV
-164 ILDVDL
+164 DVDL
-170 GLSAALKPFTITARF
+170 GVGAAFKGFSATKTLRNLSRV
-185 NKLSKIQKGLIGAGT
+185 QKGAFGFGT
-200 ITTANAAFNAA
+200 VAASTAAFDAA
-211 TSEYDTRSI
+211 TSPFDTRST
-220 AQRLLDGITL
+220 AQRLLDGVTL
-230 AGAGALLGATGKS
+230 AGAGALFGATGKS

-258 PYVSQKAVKNAAE
+258 EHVTEKAAQKTVKTTSE
-271 GTFDLSK
+271 STPDFSK
-278 GVAKANPE
+278 AVAKASSE
-286 NAVPAQSGRLPER
+286 NAVPAQSERVPEG
-299 KVSIQSGFKQFSKR
+299 KATGFQKFSQR
-313 AEQIQS
+313 AEQIALEA
-319 RIAQEV
+319 R
-325 HLEKQ
+325 LEKQ
-330 TQINSIRQAES
+330 TQINSIREAES
-341 AVADILQ
+341 IVSDILQ
-348 GSSHAEASLR
+348 GSNHADASLR

-370 PRLDALPNLNSVS
+370 PRLDALPNLNAASQS
-383 HSAWGSDALLEG
+383 GALLEG
-395 LQKAQTRTA
+395 LQKAQVRTA
-404 GWKAAFDQ
+404 GWKAAFEQ

-424 LQKLPQELQEE
+424 LQKLPAELQEQ

-440 AAGTY
+440 AASAY
-445 TADLGKQITKALP
+445 TADLGKQITRALP
-458 EADRTAFKELNSK
+458 EADRAAFKELNSK
-471 VLREQRDYRYYVNK
+471 VLREQRDYRYYVSK
-485 QNKELQSAQRVQ
+485 QSKELQSAQRVQ
-497 SYNPQQLSAVQRDAL
+497 SYNPQQLSAIQRDAL

-521 DLKAQQFALERSSDY
+521 DLEAQQFALERSSNY
-536 LRDLRKVAADNAKNT
+536 LKDLRKVAADTAKST
-551 KAKVDNTGHAES
+551 KAKVDNTGYTES

-569 NLRRVPEANQEAYRV
+569 NLRRVPQEQQAAYRE
-584 SLEESEKL
+584 SLEQAEKV
-592 SGEQAAKLVLEIE
+592 SGEQAEKLVLEIE
-605 TSTGREHVPL
+605 TRTGTEHIPL
-615 PDRPASVGIR
+615 PNRPAPVGEAAAIRR
-625 ATLQRAAEFFRSAKQ
+625 ATEFSISAKQ

-647 LMYYG
+647 LAYYG
-652 RNLPEE
+652 QNLPEA
-658 EWEQLNRLFADP
+658 EWEQLNRLFSDP
-670 AFNNPDNAITHA
+670 SFNNPDNAITHA
-682 TLLSRHGEW
+682 VLLSRHGEW

-698 ALGKAAQEYYG
+698 ALGRAAQEYYG
-709 AKGRFNGA
+709 GAGRFNGA

-723 PKHITALRAAQKDL
+723 PRHITALRAAEEDL

-757 LDLPV
+757 LDLPA

-830 EVLARFIGEDVLER
+830 EVLARFIGEDVLGR

-889 LNQGVAANRVEHIVD
+889 LNQGVEANRVDSIVD

-909 QTQKG
+909 QAQKG

-940 DFVDTDVLT
+940 DFVDTDVMT

-959 HRNGL
+959 HRIGL

-994 RDFLKV
+994 RDFLKA

-1044 FQRLGFLRTAKYMLK
+1044 FQRLGFLRTAKHMLK
-1059 QFPSLFYAISKYTP
+1059 QLPSLFYAISKYTP

-1118 GQSIMHLNASEAVR
+1118 GQSIMHLNTSEAVR

-1149 AAKGSRTHRELLLRT
+1149 AAKGSRTHRELLMRT
-1164 GATEKDFQNIMQEYS
+1164 GATERDFQNIIQEHG
-1179 KHGLHIQKWDADI
+1179 KHGLHINKWDADI

-1264 MLAPVLVAVKN
+1264 MLAPVLAAVKN
-1275 VTNGRQWDEDIY
+1275 VTNGKQWDEDIY
-1287 TGSVQQAPALGYFG
+1287 SGSVQQAPALGYFG

-1315 AVVFSPLSK
+1315 AAVFSPLSK
-1324 MNQLFRKVANPDHEM
+1324 MNQLFRKVGNPDHEM

-1363 KTLEEKDD
+1363 KLLNEEDDD

>member
-1 MATFKK
+1 MATLKK
-7 EWQPDALQQ
+7 EWQPAALQQ
-16 VHVRDPKQRE
+16 VQVRDPKQRE

-39 NWKPAP
+39 NWNPAP
-45 AAAVGS
+45 DAAVGRAP
-51 TSTKQFFNQEGSPEP
+51 TTQFFNQNSSPEP
-66 VIPNTLEV
+66 AVPNTLEV
-74 VGSSMLWIGH
+74 IGGSMLWVGL

-90 DAMNQGFEADPS
+90 DAMNQGFEADPN
-102 YKLTQEKLSELSTVI
+102 YKLLPEDMDKISTQIQL
-117 NLDSERIQK
+117 NSERMQK

-132 SAQTDWLVKQYMDED
+132 AAMTEWLVKQYADED
-147 MRQQVQ
+147 IRQQVQ

-164 ILDVDL
+164 VLDVDL
-170 GLSAALKPFTITARF
+170 GFSALAKLFTLVSRF
-185 NKLSKIQKGLIGAGT
+185 NELTKLQKGLAVASTVAAGT
-200 ITTANAAFNAA
+200 AAFDAA
-211 TSEYDTRSI
+211 TSEFDTRSHV
-220 AQRLLDGITL
+220 QRLLDGVTL
-230 AGAGALLGATGKS
+230 VGAGAFAGAAGKS
-243 RLLTRNGEKIAEDTI
+243 KLLTQNGEKLAEDTI
-258 PYVSQKAVKNAAE
+258 EHVTQKAAKIEQEAAS
-271 GTFDLSK
+271 DLSK
-278 GVAKANPE
+278 GIAKANPE
-286 NAVPAQSGRLPER
+286 KAVPAQEIKRSGGLPEA
-299 KVSIQSGFKQFSKR
+299 KSTGFQKFSQR
-313 AEQIQS
+313 AEQI
-319 RIAQEV
+319 AQEAR
-325 HLEKQ
+325 LEKQ
-330 TQINSIRQAES
+330 TQINSIREAES
-341 AVADILQ
+341 VVSDILQ
-348 GSSHAEASLR
+348 GSSHADASLR

-370 PRLDALPNLNSVS
+370 PRLDILPNLNTVQ
-383 HSAWGSDALLEG
+383 GSGALLEG
-395 LQKAQTRTA
+395 LQKAQSRA
-404 GWKAAFDQ
+404 QGWKAAFDQ
-412 KALRFQEAAAPM
+412 KVLRFQEAAAPM
-424 LQKLPQELQEE
+424 LQKLPAEIQEQ

-440 AAGTY
+440 TAGEY

-458 EADRTAFKELNSK
+458 EADRAGFKELNSK

-497 SYNPQQLSAVQRDAL
+497 SYNPQQLTPVQRDAL

-521 DLKAQQFALERSSDY
+521 DLKAQQFALERNSDY
-536 LRDLRKVAADNAKNT
+536 LQELRKVHADNVKAT
-551 KAKVDNTGHAES
+551 KAAKSEEGLKSD
-563 TGIPTE
+563 TGIPTA
-569 NLRRVPEANQEAYRV
+569 LRRVPEEQQAAYRTYI
-584 SLEESEKL
+584 EETEKV
-592 SGEQAAKLVLEIE
+592 SGEQAERLVLEIE
-605 TSTGREHVPL
+605 TSTGTEHIPL
-615 PDRPASVGIR
+615 PDRPAPVGEAAAIR
-625 ATLQRAAEFFRSAKQ
+625 RAAEYSSSAKQ

-647 LMYYG
+647 LAYYG
-652 RNLPEE
+652 QNLPEK

-691 RLNALDD
+691 RLNTLDD

-709 AKGRFNGA
+709 ASGRFNGA

-723 PKHITALRAAQKDL
+723 PKHITALREAQKDL

-757 LDLPV
+757 LDLPA

-876 PVGATRDFIAEVL
+876 PVGATRDFIADVL
-889 LNQGVAANRVEHIVD
+889 LNQGVEANRIDSIVD

-940 DFVDTDVLT
+940 DFVDTDVMT

-979 KIQDTVP
+979 KIQDNLP
-986 AGNNPAEV
+986 AGVNPTEA
-994 RDFLKV
+994 RDFLKA

-1008 AVGEQVPTVLRS
+1008 SVGEQVPTILRS

-1032 AGISAFGDISTA
+1032 TGISAFGDISTA

-1059 QFPSLFYAISKYTP
+1059 NLPSLFYAISKYTP

-1091 RIKYFV
+1091 RVKYFV

-1107 IQGVHGYVARA
+1107 IQGVHGYIARA
-1118 GQSIMHLNASEAVR
+1118 GQSIMHLNTSEAIR

-1139 ASAYEDAIIE
+1139 ASAYEDAIIK
-1149 AAKGSRTHRELLLRT
+1149 AAKGSKTHRELLMRT
-1164 GATEKDFQNIMQEYS
+1164 GATERDFQNIMQEYD
-1179 KHGLHIQKWDADI
+1179 KHGLYINKWDADI

-1249 QDGIFGVAVLLMYNA
+1249 QDGIFGVAVLLMYNG
-1264 MLAPVLVAVKN
+1264 MLAPVLAAARN
-1275 VTNGRQWDEDIY
+1275 VTNGRRWDEDIFA
-1287 TGSVQQAPALGYFG
+1287 GSVQQAPALGYFG

-1315 AVVFSPLSK
+1315 AAVFSPLSK
-1324 MNQLFRKVANPDHEM
+1324 MNQLFRKVGNPDHEM

-1350 LGLTVVNQAFGVL
+1350 LGLTVVNQAAGVL
-1363 KTLEEKDD
+1363 KLLNEEDDD

>member
-7 EWQPDALQQ
+7 EWQPEALQQ
-16 VHVRDPKQRE
+16 VQVRDPKQRE

-39 NWKPAP
+39 NFKPAP
-45 AAAVGS
+45 DAAVGR
-51 TSTKQFFNQEGSPEP
+51 TPTKQFFNQEGSPEP
-66 VIPNTLEV
+66 VIPNTLEII
-74 VGSSMLWIGH
+74 GSSMLGIGKH
-84 SIWNRI
+84 IVSVI
-90 DAMNQGFEADPS
+90 DGMNQGFEADPS
-102 YKLTQEKLSELSTVI
+102 YKLTQEKLSELSTQI

-164 ILDVDL
+164 VLDVDL
-170 GLSAALKPFTITARF
+170 GLGAALKPIAAASWF
-185 NKLSKIQKGLIGAGT
+185 NKLTKLQKGFIGAGAVAA
-200 ITTANAAFNAA
+200 ANATFDAV
-211 TSEYDTRSI
+211 TSKYDTRSF
-220 AQRLLDGITL
+220 AQQLLDGVTL
-230 AGAGALLGATGKS
+230 AGAGALFGATGKS

-258 PYVSQKAVKNAAE
+258 PYVSQKAVKIEQEA
-271 GTFDLSK
+271 TSDLSK

-286 NAVPAQSGRLPER
+286 NAVPAHSGGLPEG
-299 KVSIQSGFKQFSKR
+299 KSTGFQKFSQR
-313 AEQIQS
+313 AEQL
-319 RIAQEV
+319 AQEAY
-325 HLEKQ
+325 LEKR
-330 TQINSIRQAES
+330 TRINSIREAES
-341 AVADILQ
+341 VVSDILQ
-348 GSSHAEASLR
+348 GSSHADASLR

-363 DEIQAIL
+363 GEIQAIL
-370 PRLDALPNLNSVS
+370 PRLDALPNLNAVS
-383 HSAWGSDALLEG
+383 GSDALLEG
-395 LQKAQTRTA
+395 LQKAASRTQ

-412 KALRFQEAAAPM
+412 KALRFQEAATPM
-424 LQKLPQELQEE
+424 LQKLPRELQEQ

-440 AAGTY
+440 AAGSY

-458 EADRTAFKELNSK
+458 EADRAAFKELNSK

-485 QNKELQSAQRVQ
+485 QSKELQSAQRVQ

-521 DLKAQQFALERSSDY
+521 DLKAQQFALERNSDY
-536 LRDLRKVAADNAKNT
+536 LKDLRKVAADNTKTAKSEQGL
-551 KAKVDNTGHAES
+551 KSD
-563 TGIPTE
+563 TGIPTA
-569 NLRRVPEANQEAYRV
+569 NLRRVPEANQAAYRE
-584 SLEESEKL
+584 SLEEAEKQTSKV
-592 SGEQAAKLVLEIE
+592 SGEQAEKLVLEIE
-605 TSTGREHVPL
+605 TSTGREHIPL
-615 PDRPASVGIR
+615 PNRPAPVGEVAVIH
-625 ATLQRAAEFFRSAKQ
+625 RAAEFSTSAKQ
-640 YMSTTDK
+640 YMSTMDK
-647 LMYYG
+647 LAYYG
-652 RNLPEE
+652 QNLPEA

-682 TLLSRHGEW
+682 VLLSRHGEW

-698 ALGKAAQEYYG
+698 ALGKAAQEYYDG
-709 AKGRFNGA
+709 AGRFNGA

-723 PKHITALRAAQKDL
+723 PRHITALRAAQKDL

-757 LDLPV
+757 LDLPA

-791 QLKKNGLLPEDFAE
+791 QLKKNALLPEDFAE

-823 FDAGLPE
+823 FNAGLPE

-889 LNQGVAANRVEHIVD
+889 LNQGVAANRVEYIVD
-904 SIMHK
+904 SIMHR

-940 DFVDTDVLT
+940 DFVDTDVMT

-994 RDFLKV
+994 RDFLKT

-1059 QFPSLFYAISKYTP
+1059 ALPSLFYAISKYTP

-1149 AAKGSRTHRELLLRT
+1149 AAKGSKKHRELLMRT
-1164 GATEKDFQNIMQEYS
+1164 GATEKDYQNIMQEYN
-1179 KHGLHIQKWDADI
+1179 KYGLHIQKWDVDI

-1264 MLAPVLVAVKN
+1264 MLAPVLAAVKN
-1275 VTNGRQWDEDIY
+1275 VTNGKQWDEDIY
-1287 TGSVQQAPALGYFG
+1287 SGSVQQAPALGYFG

-1315 AVVFSPLSK
+1315 AAVFSPLSK

-1350 LGLTVVNQAFGVL
+1350 LGLTIGNQAFGVL
-1363 KTLEEKDD
+1363 KTLEGKDD

>member
-7 EWQPDALQQ
+7 EWQPEALQQ
-16 VHVRDPKQRE
+16 VQVRDPKQRE

-31 SWQDVVDA
+31 SWQDVVDL
-39 NWKPAP
+39 NFKPAP
-45 AAAVGS
+45 DAAVGR
-51 TSTKQFFNQEGSPEP
+51 TPTKQFFNQEGSPEP
-66 VIPNTLEV
+66 VIPTTLEV
-74 VGSSMLWIGH
+74 IGSSMLGIGR

-117 NLDSERIQK
+117 NLDSERVQK

-132 SAQTDWLVKQYMDED
+132 SAQTDWLVKQYAEED
-147 MRQQVQ
+147 MRQQTQ
-153 SYNVPLSMAAS
+153 SYRPLTAMLGS
-164 ILDVDL
+164 IVDVDL
-170 GLSAALKPFTITARF
+170 GLGAALKPFSAARVF
-185 NKLSKIQKGLIGAGT
+185 SGLSKVQKGIVGVTAVAAGT
-200 ITTANAAFNAA
+200 AAFDAV
-211 TSEYDTRSI
+211 TSRFDTRSV
-220 AQRLLDGITL
+220 AQQLLDGITL
-230 AGAGALLGATGKS
+230 AGAGALFGATGKS
-243 RLLTRNGEKIAEDTI
+243 RLVTRNGEKLAEDTI
-258 PYVSQKAVKNAAE
+258 PYVSREAVKNAPE
-271 GTFDLSK
+271 SLPDLSK
-278 GVAKANPE
+278 GVAKASPE
-286 NAVPAQSGRLPER
+286 NGVPAQSGRFPEG
-299 KVSIQSGFKQFSKR
+299 KSTGFQKFSRR
-313 AEQIQS
+313 AEQIQN
-319 RIAQEV
+319 RIAQEA
-325 HLEKQ
+325 HLEKRM
-330 TQINSIRQAES
+330 QINSIREAES

-348 GSSHAEASLR
+348 GGTHTEASLR

-370 PRLDALPNLNSVS
+370 PRLDAVPNLNAVQ
-383 HSAWGSDALLEG
+383 GSSALLEG
-395 LQKAQTRTA
+395 LQKAQVRTA

-412 KALRFQEAAAPM
+412 KAIRFQEAAAPM
-424 LQKLPQELQEE
+424 LQKLPAEMQGQ

-440 AAGTY
+440 AAAEY

-471 VLREQRDYRYYVNK
+471 ILREQRDYRYYVNK
-485 QNKELQSAQRVQ
+485 QNRELQSAQRVQ

-521 DLKAQQFALERSSDY
+521 DLKAQQFALERNSDY
-536 LRDLRKVAADNAKNT
+536 LKDLRKVAAAK
-551 KAKVDNTGHAES
+551 GHAES

-569 NLRRVPEANQEAYRV
+569 NLRRVPEAKQAAYRE
-584 SLEESEKL
+584 SLEEAEKQTTKV
-592 SGEQAAKLVLEIE
+592 SGEQAEKLVLEIE
-605 TSTGREHVPL
+605 TSTGREHIPL
-615 PDRPASVGIR
+615 PDRPAPVGIR

-640 YMSTTDK
+640 YQSTTDK

-652 RNLPEE
+652 RNLPDE
-658 EWEQLNRLFADP
+658 EWEQLNRLFSDP

-682 TLLSRHGEW
+682 VLLSRHGEW

-757 LDLPV
+757 LDLPA

-862 IQTQKTSMQATEHM
+862 IQTQKTSTQATEHM

-940 DFVDTDVLT
+940 DFVDTDVMT

-964 AHYGMSP
+964 AHYGMSA

-994 RDFLKV
+994 RDFLKA

-1008 AVGEQVPTVLRS
+1008 AVGEQVPTILRS

-1139 ASAYEDAIIE
+1139 ASTYEDAIIE
-1149 AAKGSRTHRELLLRT
+1149 AAKGSRTHRELLMRT
-1164 GATEKDFQNIMQEYS
+1164 GATERDFQNIMQEYS

-1192 SLRTQQLLMNASDD
+1192 SLRTQQLLINASDD

-1264 MLAPVLVAVKN
+1264 MLAPVLAAVKN

-1287 TGSVQQAPALGYFG
+1287 SGSVQQAPALGYFG

-1315 AVVFSPLSK
+1315 AAVFSPLSK
-1324 MNQLFRKVANPDHEM
+1324 MNQLFRKVANPNYEM

-1350 LGLTVVNQAFGVL
+1350 LGLTVVNQAFGVM

>member
-1 MATFKK
+1 MATLKK
-7 EWQPDALQQ
+7 EWRPAALQQ
-16 VHVRDPKQRE
+16 VQVRDPKQRE

-31 SWQDVVDA
+31 SWQNVVDA
-39 NWKPAP
+39 NFKPAP
-45 AAAVGS
+45 DAAVGR
-51 TSTKQFFNQEGSPEP
+51 TPTTQFFNQNSSPEP
-66 VIPNTLEV
+66 VISNALEII
-74 VGSSMLWIGH
+74 GGSMLGIGKH
-84 SIWNRI
+84 IVNVI
-90 DAMNQGFEADPS
+90 DGMNQGFEATPN
-102 YKLTQEKLSELSTVI
+102 YKLTDADMNNISTRI
-117 NLDSERIQK
+117 QLDSERMQK
-126 LNASTS
+126 LNSSTS
-132 SAQTDWLVKQYMDED
+132 AAQTEWLVRQYADED

-153 SYNVPLSMAAS
+153 SYNIPLSMAAS
-164 ILDVDL
+164 VLDVDL
-170 GLSAALKPFTITARF
+170 GFSALVKPFTLASRF
-185 NKLSKIQKGLIGAGT
+185 NKLTKLQKGLTVAGT
-200 ITTANAAFNAA
+200 VAAGTATFDAA
-211 TSEYDTRSI
+211 TSEFDTRSI
-220 AQRLLDGITL
+220 AQRLLDGVTL
-230 AGAGALLGATGKS
+230 VGAGAFAGAVGKS
-243 RLLTRNGEKIAEDTI
+243 RLLTRNGEKLAEDTI
-258 PYVSQKAVKNAAE
+258 EHVTPRSTQKTVKNAAE
-271 GTFDLSK
+271 STSDLSK
-278 GVAKANPE
+278 GVAKASPE
-286 NAVPAQSGRLPER
+286 TRVPARSGGLPER
-299 KVSIQSGFKQFSKR
+299 NSGFKQFSKR
-313 AEQIQS
+313 AEQI
-319 RIAQEV
+319 AQEAR
-325 HLEKQ
+325 LEKQ
-330 TQINSIRQAES
+330 TQINSIREAES
-341 AVADILQ
+341 VVSDILQ
-348 GSSHAEASLR
+348 GSTHADASLR

-363 DEIQAIL
+363 DEIQRIL
-370 PRLDALPNLNSVS
+370 PRLDALPNLNTVS
-383 HSAWGSDALLEG
+383 GSDALLEG
-395 LQKAQTRTA
+395 LQKARTRTA

-412 KALRFQEAAAPM
+412 KAQRFQEAAAPM
-424 LQKLPQELQEE
+424 LQKLPAEMQEQ

-440 AAGTY
+440 AAGEY
-445 TADLGKQITKALP
+445 SADLGKQITKALP
-458 EADRTAFKELNSK
+458 EADRAGFKELNSK

-497 SYNPQQLSAVQRDAL
+497 SYNPQQLNAVQRDAL

-536 LRDLRKVAADNAKNT
+536 LKDLRKVAADNAKAT
-551 KAKVDNTGHAES
+551 KAEEGLKSD
-563 TGIPTE
+563 TGIPTT
-569 NLRRVPEANQEAYRV
+569 LRRVPEANQAAYRE
-584 SLEESEKL
+584 SLEETEKQTTRV
-592 SGEQAAKLVLEIE
+592 SGEQAEKLVLEIE
-605 TSTGREHVPL
+605 TSTGAEHIPL
-615 PDRPASVGIR
+615 PDRPAPVGEVAVIR
-625 ATLQRAAEFFRSAKQ
+625 RAAEYSTSAKQ

-647 LMYYG
+647 LAYYG
-652 RNLPEE
+652 QNLPEE

-682 TLLSRHGEW
+682 ALLSRHGEW

-709 AKGRFNGA
+709 ASGRFNGA

-723 PKHITALRAAQKDL
+723 PKHITALRAAQKDF

-757 LDLPV
+757 LDLPA

-876 PVGATRDFIAEVL
+876 PVGATRDFIADVL
-889 LNQGVAANRVEHIVD
+889 LNQGVEANRIDSIVD

-940 DFVDTDVLT
+940 DFVDTDVMA

-971 AELDNLFV
+971 AELDNLFA

-994 RDFLKV
+994 RDFLKS

-1008 AVGEQVPTVLRS
+1008 AVGEQVPTILRS

-1059 QFPSLFYAISKYTP
+1059 TLPSLFSAISKYTP
-1073 EEAMRLK
+1073 EEAMRLR
-1080 DVLVGTSTAHE
+1080 DVLRGTSTAHE

-1107 IQGVHGYVARA
+1107 IQGVHGYIARA

-1132 RWLVNTV
+1132 RWLVDAT
-1139 ASAYEDAIIE
+1139 ASAYEDAIIK
-1149 AAKGSRTHRELLLRT
+1149 AAKGSKMHRELLMRT
-1164 GATEKDFQNIMQEYS
+1164 GATEKDFQNIMQEYG
-1179 KHGLHIQKWDADI
+1179 KHGLYINKWDADI

-1249 QDGIFGVAVLLMYNA
+1249 QDGIFGVAVLLMYNS
-1264 MLAPVLVAVKN
+1264 MLAPVLAAARN
-1275 VTNGRQWDEDIY
+1275 VTNGRQWDEDIFA
-1287 TGSVQQAPALGYFG
+1287 GSVQQAPALGYFG
-1301 IALDSILNSQNSKG
+1301 IALDSVLNSQNSRG
-1315 AVVFSPLSK
+1315 AAVFSPLSK
-1324 MNQLFRKVANPDHEM
+1324 MNQLFRKVGNPDYEM

-1350 LGLTVVNQAFGVL
+1350 LGLTVVNQAFSVL
-1363 KTLEEKDD
+1363 KLLNEEDDD

>member
-1 MATFKK
+1 MATLKK
-7 EWQPDALQQ
+7 EWQPAVLQQ
-16 VHVRDPKQRE
+16 VQVRDPKQRE

-39 NWKPAP
+39 NWNPAP
-45 AAAVGS
+45 DAAVGR
-51 TSTKQFFNQEGSPEP
+51 TPTTQFFNQNSSPEP

-74 VGSSMLWIGH
+74 VGSSMLWIGR
-84 SIWNRI
+84 SIWNRV
-90 DAMNQGFEADPS
+90 DAMNQYFEADPN
-102 YKLTQEKLSELSTVI
+102 YKLLPEDMYEISTRI
-117 NLDSERIQK
+117 QLDSERMQK

-132 SAQTDWLVKQYMDED
+132 AAMTEWLVHQYADAD
-147 MRQQVQ
+147 MRHQVQ

-164 ILDVDL
+164 VLDVDL
-170 GLSAALKPFTITARF
+170 GLGALAKPFTAAAWF
-185 NKLSKIQKGLIGAGT
+185 SKLNKIQKGLISAGAVA
-200 ITTANAAFNAA
+200 TANAAFDSA
-211 TSEYDTRSI
+211 TSQFDTRS
-220 AQRLLDGITL
+220 AAERLLDGVTL
-230 AGAGALLGATGKS
+230 VGAGAFVGAAGKS
-243 RLLTRNGEKIAEDTI
+243 RLLTQNGEKLAEDTI
-258 PYVSQKAVKNAAE
+258 EHVTQKAAKNAVE
-271 GTFDLSK
+271 STPELSK

-286 NAVPAQSGRLPER
+286 KAVPARSVQQSGGLSER
-299 KVSIQSGFKQFSKR
+299 NSGFKQFSKR
-313 AEQIQS
+313 AEQI
-319 RIAQEV
+319 AQEAR
-325 HLEKQ
+325 LEKQ
-330 TQINSIRQAES
+330 TTINSIREAES
-341 AVADILQ
+341 VVSDILQ
-348 GSSHAEASLR
+348 GSTHADASLR

-370 PRLDALPNLNSVS
+370 PRLDTLPNLNAVLY
-383 HSAWGSDALLEG
+383 SDALLEG
-395 LQKAQTRTA
+395 LQKAQSRTA

-424 LQKLPQELQEE
+424 LQKLPAEMREGLQEQ
-435 VQKAL
+435 VRKAL
-440 AAGTY
+440 AAGAY

-458 EADRTAFKELNSK
+458 EADRAGFKELNSK

-497 SYNPQQLSAVQRDAL
+497 SYNPQQLTPVQRDAL

-521 DLKAQQFALERSSDY
+521 DLKAQQFALERNSDY
-536 LRDLRKVAADNAKNT
+536 LQELRKVHADNVKAAKA
-551 KAKVDNTGHAES
+551 AKSEEGLKSD
-563 TGIPTE
+563 TGIPTA
-569 NLRRVPEANQEAYRV
+569 LRRVPEEQQAAYRT
-584 SLEESEKL
+584 SLEETEKV
-592 SGEQAAKLVLEIE
+592 SGEQAEKLVLEIE
-605 TSTGREHVPL
+605 TSTGTEHIPL
-615 PDRPASVGIR
+615 PDRPAPVGEAAAIR
-625 ATLQRAAEFFRSAKQ
+625 RAAEYSSSAKQ

-647 LMYYG
+647 LAYYG
-652 RNLPEE
+652 QNLPEK
-658 EWEQLNRLFADP
+658 EWEQLNRLFSDP
-670 AFNNPDNAITHA
+670 AFNNPDNTITHA
-682 TLLSRHGEW
+682 ALLSRHGEW

-698 ALGKAAQEYYG
+698 ALGKAAQDYYG
-709 AKGRFNGA
+709 AAGRFNGA

-723 PKHITALRAAQKDL
+723 PRHITALRAAQKDL

-757 LDLPV
+757 LDLPA

-814 WSYAAMRKA
+814 WSYAAIRKA

-876 PVGATRDFIAEVL
+876 PVGATRDFIADVL
-889 LNQGVAANRVEHIVD
+889 LNQGVEANRIDAIVD

-940 DFVDTDVLT
+940 DFVDTDVMT

-979 KIQDTVP
+979 KIQDNLP
-986 AGNNPAEV
+986 AGVNPPEA
-994 RDFLKV
+994 RDFLKA

-1008 AVGEQVPTVLRS
+1008 AVGEQVPTILRS

-1059 QFPSLFYAISKYTP
+1059 TLPSLFFAISKYTP
-1073 EEAMRLK
+1073 EEAMRLR

-1107 IQGVHGYVARA
+1107 IQGIHGYIARA
-1118 GQSIMHLNASEAVR
+1118 GQSIMHLNTSEAVR
-1132 RWLVNTV
+1132 RWLVDTV
-1139 ASAYEDAIIE
+1139 VSAYEDAIIE
-1149 AAKGSRTHRELLLRT
+1149 AAKGSKTHRELLMRT
-1164 GATEKDFQNIMQEYS
+1164 GATEKDFQNIMQEYG
-1179 KHGLHIQKWDADI
+1179 KHGLHINKWDADI
-1192 SLRTQQLLMNASDD
+1192 SLRTQQLLMNVSDD
-1206 IALTAKA
+1206 IALSAKA

-1249 QDGIFGVAVLLMYNA
+1249 QDGIFGVAVLLMYNS
-1264 MLAPVLVAVKN
+1264 MLAPVLAAARN
-1275 VTNGRQWDEDIY
+1275 VTNGKPWDEDIFA
-1287 TGSVQQAPALGYFG
+1287 GSVQQAPALGYFG

-1315 AVVFSPLSK
+1315 AAVFSPLSK
-1324 MNQLFRKVANPDHEM
+1324 MNQLFRKVGNPDHEM

-1363 KTLEEKDD
+1363 KLLNEEDDD

>member
-1 MATFKK
+1 MATLKK
-7 EWQPDALQQ
+7 EWQPAALQQ
-16 VHVRDPKQRE
+16 VQVRDPKQRE

-39 NWKPAP
+39 NWNPTP
-45 AAAVGS
+45 DAVVGR
-51 TSTKQFFNQEGSPEP
+51 TPTTQFFNQNSSPEP
-66 VIPNTLEV
+66 VIPNTLEII
-74 VGSSMLWIGH
+74 GSSILGIGR
-84 SIWNRI
+84 SIVNRI
-90 DAMNQGFEADPS
+90 DGISQNFEATPNYKLDAETMNQI
-102 YKLTQEKLSELSTVI
+102 STRI
-117 NLDSERIQK
+117 QLDSERMQK
-126 LNASTS
+126 LNSSTS
-132 SAQTDWLVKQYMDED
+132 AAQTEWLVKQYADED

-153 SYNVPLSMAAS
+153 SYNIPLSMAAS
-164 ILDVDL
+164 IVDMDL
-170 GLSAALKPFTITARF
+170 GLGALAKPFTLASRF
-185 NKLSKIQKGLIGAGT
+185 NKLTKLQKGLAAAGT
-200 ITTANAAFNAA
+200 VAAGTAAFDAA
-211 TSEYDTRSI
+211 TSEFDTRST
-220 AQRLLDGITL
+220 AQRLLDGVTL
-230 AGAGALLGATGKS
+230 VGAGAFVGAAGKS
-243 RLLTRNGEKIAEDTI
+243 RLLTRNGERLAEDTI
-258 PYVSQKAVKNAAE
+258 EHVTPRSTQKAVKIEQGAASE
-271 GTFDLSK
+271 LSK

-286 NAVPAQSGRLPER
+286 KAISAQAGRVPKGEA
-299 KVSIQSGFKQFSKR
+299 SGFQKLSQR
-313 AEQIQS
+313 AEQI
-319 RIAQEV
+319 AQEAR
-325 HLEKQ
+325 LEKQ
-330 TQINSIRQAES
+330 TQINSIREAES
-341 AVADILQ
+341 VVSDILQ
-348 GSSHAEASLR
+348 GSSHADASLR

-370 PRLDALPNLNSVS
+370 PRLDTLPNLNAVS
-383 HSAWGSDALLEG
+383 HSDALLEG
-395 LQKAQTRTA
+395 LQKAQSRTA
-404 GWKAAFDQ
+404 GWKAAFEQ
-412 KALRFQEAAAPM
+412 KALRFQEAATPM
-424 LQKLPQELQEE
+424 LQKLPAEMQEQ

-440 AAGTY
+440 TAGEY
-445 TADLGKQITKALP
+445 TADLGKQIQKALP
-458 EADRTAFKELNSK
+458 EADRAGFKELNSK

-497 SYNPQQLSAVQRDAL
+497 SYNPQQLTPVQRDAL

-536 LRDLRKVAADNAKNT
+536 LKDLRKVAADNAKAT
-551 KAKVDNTGHAES
+551 KAEEGLES
-563 TGIPTE
+563 NTGIPTA
-569 NLRRVPEANQEAYRV
+569 LRRVPEANQAAYRQ
-584 SLEESEKL
+584 SLEETEKQTARV
-592 SGEQAAKLVLEIE
+592 SGEQAEKLVLEIE
-605 TSTGREHVPL
+605 TSTGTEHVPL
-615 PDRPASVGIR
+615 PDRPAPVGEAATIR
-625 ATLQRAAEFFRSAKQ
+625 RAAEFSTSAKQ

-647 LMYYG
+647 LAYYG
-652 RNLPEE
+652 QNLPEE

-682 TLLSRHGEW
+682 ALLSRHGEW

-709 AKGRFNGA
+709 ASGRFNGA

-757 LDLPV
+757 LDLPA

-830 EVLARFIGEDVLER
+830 EVLARFIGADVLER

-876 PVGATRDFIAEVL
+876 PVGATRNFIADVL
-889 LNQGVAANRVEHIVD
+889 LNQGVEANRIDAIVD

-940 DFVDTDVLT
+940 DFVDTDVMT

-994 RDFLKV
+994 RDFLKA

-1008 AVGEQVPTVLRS
+1008 AVGEQVPTILRS

-1059 QFPSLFYAISKYTP
+1059 TLPSLFYAISKYTP
-1073 EEAMRLK
+1073 EEAMRLR
-1080 DVLVGTSTAHE
+1080 DVLRGTSTAHE

-1107 IQGVHGYVARA
+1107 IQGVHGYIARA

-1132 RWLVNTV
+1132 RWLVDAT

-1149 AAKGSRTHRELLLRT
+1149 AAKGSKTHRELLTRT
-1164 GATEKDFQNIMQEYS
+1164 GATEKDFQSIMQEYN
-1179 KHGLHIQKWDADI
+1179 KHGLHINKWDADI

-1249 QDGIFGVAVLLMYNA
+1249 QDGIFGVAVLLMYNS
-1264 MLAPVLVAVKN
+1264 MLAPVLAATRN
-1275 VTNGRQWDEDIY
+1275 VTNGKQWDEDIFA
-1287 TGSVQQAPALGYFG
+1287 GSVQQAPALGYFG
-1301 IALDSILNSQNSKG
+1301 IALDSVLNSQNSRG
-1315 AVVFSPLSK
+1315 AAVFSPLSK
-1324 MNQLFRKVANPDHEM
+1324 MNQLFRKVGNPDHEM

-1363 KTLEEKDD
+1363 KLLNEEDDD

>member
-1 MATFKK
+1 MATLKK
-7 EWQPDALQQ
+7 EWQPAELQKVQ
-16 VHVRDPKQRE
+16 VRDPKQRE
-26 KQKPA
+26 KQKSA

-39 NWKPAP
+39 NFKPAP
-45 AAAVGS
+45 DAAVGRIP
-51 TSTKQFFNQEGSPEP
+51 TTQFFNQNSSPEP
-66 VIPNTLEV
+66 VIPSTLEII
-74 VGSSMLWIGH
+74 GSSMLGIGR
-84 SIWNRI
+84 SIVNRI
-90 DAMNQGFEADPS
+90 DAMNQGFEATPN
-102 YKLTQEKLSELSTVI
+102 YKLTDADMNQISTWI
-117 NLDSERIQK
+117 QLDSERMQK
-126 LNASTS
+126 LNSSTS
-132 SAQTDWLVKQYMDED
+132 AAQTEWLVRQYADED

-153 SYNVPLSMAAS
+153 SYNIPLSMAAS
-164 ILDVDL
+164 VLDVDL
-170 GLSAALKPFTITARF
+170 GLGALAKPFTAASWS
-185 NKLSKIQKGLIGAGT
+185 NKFTKLQKGLAVAGT
-200 ITTANAAFNAA
+200 VAAGTAVFDVA
-211 TSEYDTRSI
+211 TSQYDTRST
-220 AQRLLDGITL
+220 AQRLLDGVTL
-230 AGAGALLGATGKS
+230 VGAGAFAGAVGKS
-243 RLLTRNGEKIAEDTI
+243 RLLTRNGEKLAEDTI
-258 PYVSQKAVKNAAE
+258 EHVTQKTVKNAAD
-271 GTFDLSK
+271 GTPALSK

-286 NAVPAQSGRLPER
+286 QVVPARSGGLPEGN
-299 KVSIQSGFKQFSKR
+299 SGFKQFSKR
-313 AEQIQS
+313 AEQIT
-319 RIAQEV
+319 QEAR
-325 HLEKQ
+325 LEKQ
-330 TQINSIRQAES
+330 GQIQSIRQAES

-348 GSSHAEASLR
+348 GSTHTEASLR

-370 PRLDALPNLNSVS
+370 PRLDALPNLNAVQ
-383 HSAWGSDALLEG
+383 GSDALLEG
-395 LQKAQTRTA
+395 LQKAQVRTA
-404 GWKAAFDQ
+404 GWKAAFEQ
-412 KALRFQEAAAPM
+412 KAQRFQEAAAPM
-424 LQKLPQELQEE
+424 LQKLPAEMQEQ

-440 AAGTY
+440 ATGEY
-445 TADLGKQITKALP
+445 SADLGKQITKALP
-458 EADRTAFKELNSK
+458 EADRAGFKELNSK
-471 VLREQRDYRYYVNK
+471 VLREQRDYRYYINK
-485 QNKELQSAQRVQ
+485 QNRELQSAQRVQ
-497 SYNPQQLSAVQRDAL
+497 SYNPQQLTAVQRDAL

-521 DLKAQQFALERSSDY
+521 DLKAQQFALEHSSDY
-536 LRDLRKVAADNAKNT
+536 LKDLRKVHAENT
-551 KAKVDNTGHAES
+551 KTAKSEEGLKSD
-563 TGIPTE
+563 TGIPAE
-569 NLRRVPEANQEAYRV
+569 NLRRVPEEHQAAYRE
-584 SLEESEKL
+584 SLEETEKV
-592 SGEQAAKLVLEIE
+592 SGEQAEKLVLEIE
-605 TSTGREHVPL
+605 TNTGTEHIPL
-615 PDRPASVGIR
+615 PDRPAPVGEAAAIR
-625 ATLQRAAEFFRSAKQ
+625 RAAEFSTSAKQ

-647 LMYYG
+647 LAYYG
-652 RNLPEE
+652 QNLPDE
-658 EWEQLNRLFADP
+658 EWEQLNRLFSDP

-709 AKGRFNGA
+709 ASGRFNGA

-757 LDLPV
+757 LDLPA

-862 IQTQKTSMQATEHM
+862 IQTQKASMQATEHM
-876 PVGATRDFIAEVL
+876 PVGATRDFIADVL
-889 LNQGVAANRVEHIVD
+889 LNQGVEANRIDSIVD

-940 DFVDTDVLT
+940 DFVDTDVMT

-994 RDFLKV
+994 RDFLKA

-1059 QFPSLFYAISKYTP
+1059 TLPSLFSAISKYTP
-1073 EEAMRLK
+1073 EEAMRLR
-1080 DVLVGTSTAHE
+1080 DVLRGTSTAHE

-1097 THFEDNHAIP
+1097 THYEDNHAIP
-1107 IQGVHGYVARA
+1107 IQGVHGYIARA
-1118 GQSIMHLNASEAVR
+1118 GQSVMHLNASEAVR
-1132 RWLVNTV
+1132 RWLVDAT
-1139 ASAYEDAIIE
+1139 ASAYEDAIVE
-1149 AAKGSRTHRELLLRT
+1149 AAKGSKTHRELLMRT
-1164 GATEKDFQNIMQEYS
+1164 GATEKDFQNILQEYG
-1179 KHGLHIQKWDADI
+1179 KHGLHINKWDADI

-1249 QDGIFGVAVLLMYNA
+1249 QDGIFGVAVLLMYNS
-1264 MLAPVLVAVKN
+1264 MLAPVLAATRN
-1275 VTNGRQWDEDIY
+1275 VTNGKQWDEDIFA
-1287 TGSVQQAPALGYFG
+1287 GSVQQAPALGYFG
-1301 IALDSILNSQNSKG
+1301 IALDSVLNSQNSRG
-1315 AVVFSPLSK
+1315 AAVFSPLSK
-1324 MNQLFRKVANPDHEM
+1324 MNQLFRKVGNPDHEM

-1363 KTLEEKDD
+1363 KLLNEEDDD

>member
-1 MATFKK
+1 MATLKQ
-7 EWQPDALQQ
+7 EWKPEVLQQ
-16 VHVRDPKQRE
+16 VQVRDPKQRG

-39 NWKPAP
+39 NFKPAP
-45 AAAVGS
+45 DAAVGG
-51 TSTKQFFNQEGSPEP
+51 TPTKQFFNQEGSPES

-74 VGSSMLWIGH
+74 IGSSMLGIGKH
-84 SIWNRI
+84 IVSVI
-90 DAMNQGFEADPS
+90 DGMNQGFEADPT
-102 YKLTQEKLSELSTVI
+102 YKLTQEELSNLSTVI
-117 NLDSERIQK
+117 NLDSERLQK
-126 LNASTS
+126 LNSSTS
-132 SAQTDWLVKQYMDED
+132 SAQTDWLVKQYADED
-147 MRQQVQ
+147 MRRETQ
-153 SYNVPLSMAAS
+153 SYRPLTAMLGSVV
-164 ILDVDL
+164 DVDL
-170 GLSAALKPFTITARF
+170 VLGAALKPLSAARAF
-185 NKLSKIQKGLIGAGT
+185 SGLSKVQRGIAGVTTVAAGT
-200 ITTANAAFNAA
+200 AAFDVA
-211 TSEYDTRSI
+211 TSPYDTRSF
-220 AQRLLDGITL
+220 AQQLLDGITL
-230 AGAGALLGATGKS
+230 AGAGALFGATGKS
-243 RLLTRNGEKIAEDTI
+243 RLVTRNGEKLAEDTI
-258 PYVSQKAVKNAAE
+258 SYVSQKAVKNASE
-271 GTFDLSK
+271 GASDLSQ

-286 NAVPAQSGRLPER
+286 NAIPAQSGRLPEG
-299 KVSIQSGFKQFSKR
+299 KTGFQKFSQR

-319 RIAQEV
+319 RIAQEAR
-325 HLEKQ
+325 LEKQ
-330 TQINSIRQAES
+330 TQINSIREAES
-341 AVADILQ
+341 VVSDILQ
-348 GSSHAEASLR
+348 GSSHADASLR

-363 DEIQAIL
+363 AEIQAIL
-370 PRLDALPNLNSVS
+370 PQLDALPNLNAVS
-383 HSAWGSDALLEG
+383 HSNALLEG
-395 LQKAQTRTA
+395 LQKAQVRTA

-458 EADRTAFKELNSK
+458 EADRPAFKELNSK

-536 LRDLRKVAADNAKNT
+536 LKELRKVAADNAANNK
-551 KAKVDNTGHAES
+551 GHAES

-584 SLEESEKL
+584 SLEETEKL
-592 SGEQAAKLVLEIE
+592 SGEQAEKLVLEIE
-605 TSTGREHVPL
+605 TSTGREHMPL
-615 PDRPASVGIR
+615 PDRPAPVGEAAAIR
-625 ATLQRAAEFFRSAKQ
+625 RAAEYSSSAKQ

-647 LMYYG
+647 LAYYG
-652 RNLPEE
+652 QNLPEE

-757 LDLPV
+757 LDLPA

-791 QLKKNGLLPEDFAE
+791 QLKENGLLPEDFAE

-862 IQTQKTSMQATEHM
+862 IRTQKTSMQATEHT

-940 DFVDTDVLT
+940 DFVDTDIMT

-994 RDFLKV
+994 RDFLKA

-1008 AVGEQVPTVLRS
+1008 AVGEQVPTLLRS

-1044 FQRLGFLRTAKYMLK
+1044 FQRLGFLRTAKHMLK

-1149 AAKGSRTHRELLLRT
+1149 AAKGSRTHRELLMRT
-1164 GATEKDFQNIMQEYS
+1164 GATEKDFQNIMQEYG

-1264 MLAPVLVAVKN
+1264 MLAPVLAAVKN
-1275 VTNGRQWDEDIY
+1275 VTNGKQWDEDIY
-1287 TGSVQQAPALGYFG
+1287 SGSVQQAPALGYFG

-1315 AVVFSPLSK
+1315 AAVFSPLSK

>member
-1 MATFKK
+1 MATLKK
-7 EWQPDALQQ
+7 EWQPEALQQ
-16 VHVRDPKQRE
+16 VQVRDPKQRE

-39 NWKPAP
+39 NFKPAP
-45 AAAVGS
+45 DAAIGR
-51 TSTKQFFNQEGSPEP
+51 TTTKQFFDQEGTPEQP
-66 VIPNTLEV
+66 IPTILEV
-74 VGSSMLWIGH
+74 LLRSMLGIGR

-90 DAMNQGFEADPS
+90 DAMNQGFEADPN
-102 YKLTQEKLSELSTVI
+102 YKLTQEELSKLSTVI
-117 NLDSERIQK
+117 NLDSERLQK
-126 LNASTS
+126 LNSSTS
-132 SAQTDWLVKQYMDED
+132 SAQTDWLVKQYAEED
-147 MRQQVQ
+147 MRQQTQ
-153 SYNVPLSMAAS
+153 SYHPLIAVLGS
-164 ILDVDL
+164 IVDVDL
-170 GLSAALKPFTITARF
+170 GLGVALKPLSAARVF
-185 NKLSKIQKGLIGAGT
+185 SGLSKVQKGIAGVTAVAAGT
-200 ITTANAAFNAA
+200 AAFDAA
-211 TSEYDTRSI
+211 TSPYDTRSF
-220 AQRLLDGITL
+220 AQQLLDGITL
-230 AGAGALLGATGKS
+230 AGAGALFGVTGKS
-243 RLLTRNGEKIAEDTI
+243 RLVTRNGEKLAEDTI
-258 PYVSQKAVKNAAE
+258 PYVSREAVKNAPE
-271 GTFDLSK
+271 GVSDLSK
-278 GVAKANPE
+278 GVVKANPE
-286 NAVPAQSGRLPER
+286 NGVPARSVGLPEG
-299 KVSIQSGFKQFSKR
+299 KSTGFQKFSQR

-319 RIAQEV
+319 RIAQEAR
-325 HLEKQ
+325 LEKQ

-348 GSSHAEASLR
+348 GGTHTEASLR

-370 PRLDALPNLNSVS
+370 PRLDALPNLNAVS
-383 HSAWGSDALLEG
+383 HSDALLEG

-458 EADRTAFKELNSK
+458 EADSTAFKELNSK

-497 SYNPQQLSAVQRDAL
+497 SYNPQQLSALQRDAL

-536 LRDLRKVAADNAKNT
+536 LKELRKVAADNAKNT

-584 SLEESEKL
+584 SLEETEKL
-592 SGEQAAKLVLEIE
+592 SGEQAEKLVLEIE
-605 TSTGREHVPL
+605 TSTGIEHIPL
-615 PDRPASVGIR
+615 PDRPAPVGEAAAIR
-625 ATLQRAAEFFRSAKQ
+625 RAAEYSSSAKQ

-652 RNLPEE
+652 QNLPEE
-658 EWEQLNRLFADP
+658 EWEQLNRLFSDP

-862 IQTQKTSMQATEHM
+862 IQTQKTSTQATEHM

-940 DFVDTDVLT
+940 DFVDTDIMT

-1008 AVGEQVPTVLRS
+1008 AVGEQVPTLLRS

-1032 AGISAFGDISTA
+1032 AGISAFGDINTA
-1044 FQRLGFLRTAKYMLK
+1044 FQRLGFLRTVKYMLK
-1059 QFPSLFYAISKYTP
+1059 QSPSLFYAISKYTP

-1149 AAKGSRTHRELLLRT
+1149 AAKGSRTHRELLMRT
-1164 GATEKDFQNIMQEYS
+1164 GATEKDFQNIMQEYG

-1264 MLAPVLVAVKN
+1264 MLAPVLAAVKN
-1275 VTNGRQWDEDIY
+1275 VTNGKQWDEDIY
-1287 TGSVQQAPALGYFG
+1287 SGSVQQAPALGYFG

-1315 AVVFSPLSK
+1315 AAVFSPLSK

>member
-1 MATFKK
+1 MATLKK
-7 EWQPDALQQ
+7 EWQPAALQR
-16 VHVRDPKQRE
+16 VKVRDPKQRE
-26 KQKPA
+26 KQKSA

-39 NWKPAP
+39 NWNPTP
-45 AAAVGS
+45 DAAVGR
-51 TSTKQFFNQEGSPEP
+51 TPTTQFFNQNSSPEP
-66 VIPNTLEV
+66 VIPNTLEII
-74 VGSSMLWIGH
+74 GSSMLGIGR

-90 DAMNQGFEADPS
+90 DAMNQGFEADPN
-102 YKLTQEKLSELSTVI
+102 YKLSAQDMDKISTQI
-117 NLDSERIQK
+117 QLDSERMQK

-132 SAQTDWLVKQYMDED
+132 AAMTEWLVRQYADAD
-147 MRQQVQ
+147 MRHETQ
-153 SYNVPLSMAAS
+153 SYRPWTAMAAS
-164 ILDVDL
+164 IVDVDL
-170 GLSAALKPFTITARF
+170 GLSVLAKPFTAARIGS
-185 NKLSKIQKGLIGAGT
+185 NLTRLQKGIIGAGAVA
-200 ITTANAAFNAA
+200 TANAAFDSA
-211 TSEYDTRSI
+211 TSQFDTRST
-220 AQRLLDGITL
+220 AERLLDGLTL
-230 AGAGALLGATGKS
+230 TGAGAFVGTAGKS

-258 PYVSQKAVKNAAE
+258 EHVTQKAVKIEQEAAS
-271 GTFDLSK
+271 DLSK

-286 NAVPAQSGRLPER
+286 KAVPAQTGRIPEGN
-299 KVSIQSGFKQFSKR
+299 SGFRQFSKR
-313 AEQIQS
+313 AEQIV
-319 RIAQEV
+319 QEAR
-325 HLEKQ
+325 LEKQ
-330 TQINSIRQAES
+330 TQINSIREAES
-341 AVADILQ
+341 TMQDILQ
-348 GSSHAEASLR
+348 GSSHADASLR

-370 PRLDALPNLNSVS
+370 PRLDALPNLNVVS
-383 HSAWGSDALLEG
+383 GSDALLEG
-395 LQKAQTRTA
+395 LQKAQVRTA

-424 LQKLPQELQEE
+424 LQKLPQELQEQ

-440 AAGTY
+440 AAGEY
-445 TADLGKQITKALP
+445 TANLGKQITKALP
-458 EADRTAFKELNSK
+458 EADRTGFKELNSK

-497 SYNPQQLSAVQRDAL
+497 SYNPQQLTPVQRDVL
-512 RNELQQELT
+512 RSELQQELT
-521 DLKAQQFALERSSDY
+521 ALKAQQFALERSSDY
-536 LRDLRKVAADNAKNT
+536 LQELRKVHADNAKAA
-551 KAKVDNTGHAES
+551 KAAKSEEGLKSD
-563 TGIPTE
+563 TGIPTT
-569 NLRRVPEANQEAYRV
+569 LRRVPEEQQAAYRA
-584 SLEESEKL
+584 SLEETAKV
-592 SGEQAAKLVLEIE
+592 SGEQAEKLVLEIE
-605 TSTGREHVPL
+605 TRTGTEHIPL
-615 PDRPASVGIR
+615 PDRPAPVGEAAVIR
-625 ATLQRAAEFFRSAKQ
+625 RAAEYSSSAKQ

-647 LMYYG
+647 LAYYG
-652 RNLPEE
+652 QNLPEE
-658 EWEQLNRLFADP
+658 EWEQLNRLFSDP

-709 AKGRFNGA
+709 ASGRFNGA

-723 PKHITALRAAQKDL
+723 PKHITALREAQKDL

-757 LDLPV
+757 LDLPA

-876 PVGATRDFIAEVL
+876 PVGATRDFIADVL
-889 LNQGVAANRVEHIVD
+889 LNQGVEANHIESIVD

-940 DFVDTDVLT
+940 DFVDTDVMT

-964 AHYGMSP
+964 AHYDMSP
-971 AELDNLFV
+971 AEVDNLFV
-979 KIQDTVP
+979 KIQDNLP
-986 AGNNPAEV
+986 AGVNPTEA
-994 RDFLKV
+994 RDFLKA

-1008 AVGEQVPTVLRS
+1008 AVGEQVPTLLRS

-1032 AGISAFGDISTA
+1032 TGISAFGDISTA
-1044 FQRLGFLRTAKYMLK
+1044 VQRLGFLRTAKYMLK
-1059 QFPSLFYAISKYTP
+1059 QLPSLFYAISKYTP

-1080 DVLVGTSTAHE
+1080 DVLAGTSTAHE

-1118 GQSIMHLNASEAVR
+1118 GQSIMHLNTSEAIR

-1149 AAKGSRTHRELLLRT
+1149 AAKGSKTHRELLMRT
-1164 GATEKDFQNIMQEYS
+1164 GATEKDFQNIMQEYN
-1179 KHGLHIQKWDADI
+1179 KHGLHINKWDADI

-1249 QDGIFGVAVLLMYNA
+1249 QDGIFGTAVLLMYNG
-1264 MLAPVLVAVKN
+1264 MFAPVLAAARN
-1275 VTNGRQWDEDIY
+1275 VTNGKRWDEDIFA
-1287 TGSVQQAPALGYFG
+1287 GSVQQAPALGYFG

-1315 AVVFSPLSK
+1315 AAVFSPLSK
-1324 MNQLFRKVANPDHEM
+1324 MNQLFRKVGNPDHEM

-1363 KTLEEKDD
+1363 KLLNEEDDD